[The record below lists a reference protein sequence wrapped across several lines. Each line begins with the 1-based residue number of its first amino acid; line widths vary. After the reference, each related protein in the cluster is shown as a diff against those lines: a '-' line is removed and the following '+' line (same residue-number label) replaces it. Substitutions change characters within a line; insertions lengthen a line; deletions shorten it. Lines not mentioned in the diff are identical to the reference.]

1 MGNKSIQKFF
11 ADQNS
16 VIDLSSLGN
25 AKGAK
30 VSLSGPDMN
39 ITTPRGSVIIVN
51 GALYS
56 SIKGNNLAVKF
67 KDKTIT
73 GAKILGSVDLKDIQ
87 LERIDSSLVDSAQ
100 VEKKGNG
107 KRRNKKEEEELK
119 KQLDDAENAKK
130 EADKAKEEAEKAKE
144 AAEKALNEAF
154 EVQNSSKQI
163 EEMLQNFLADNVAK
177 DNLAQQSDASQQ
189 NTQAKATQASK
200 QNDAEKVLPQP
211 INKNTSTGKS
221 NSSKNEENKL
231 DAESVKEPLKVTLA
245 LAAESNSGSKDDSI
259 TNFTKPQFVGS
270 TAPNATVIIK
280 INGIAVGQAVA
291 DSLGNFT
298 FTAPETL
305 TDGTYNLEAEAK
317 TADGSGSAKL
327 VITIDSVTDKPTFEL
342 SPESSVS
349 GHKGLT
355 PTLTPS
361 IVGTAEENA
370 KVDIYVDNKLVA
382 SVDVDKDGNWSYEF
396 KDNELSEGENSIK
409 VVAVDKAG
417 NKNETTDSIITDTI
431 APEKPTIELDD
442 SSDSGIKNDN
452 ITNSTLPTFIGVAE
466 PGSTV
471 SIYLG
476 LKHLGE
482 VIVAKDGTWSYTL
495 TTPLKDGEYNIT
507 ATATDIAGHTSA
519 TANLP
524 FTIDT
529 RISYFS
535 AEIETTNDSGIV
547 GDNVTNNTRPTFTG
561 KTEPN
566 AIISVINSETGEEVI
581 FKANDKGEWT
591 FNFTS
596 DSVEGINNLT
606 FTVEDVAGNKKDF
619 SFSYVIDTI
628 APVPPTVSL
637 EDYVVLPNGII
648 LSGNDLPA
656 LVGTAEPKST
666 ILLMRDGKLYDSIE
680 VDSNGTWN
688 YQFSNKF
695 LQGAYD
701 IEIISQDAAGNKSST
716 VKYSFTIQTEVVPP
730 KAELD
735 ASDDSGAKGDWITNK
750 HNALTLLGTAD
761 RFATVNILIDGK
773 TIGVTTADADGNW
786 NFDISRNLSDNVYKI
801 TVESIDPLGR
811 TSSVD
816 YQLTIDSFTP
826 IPTVM
831 LHDSAD
837 SGVKGD
843 MITKI
848 NTPLFTGMAE
858 ANAKVSIYVDGVLS
872 GEAIAGDDGVW
883 NFQFTTALSDGSHDV
898 TVKVED
904 IAGNTASSSAY
915 NFQIVTQTQKP
926 TIELV
931 NDTGVDNTD
940 HIINEKNPALTG
952 TAAPYSTVKLY
963 IDGALIAE
971 VRTNKDGR
979 WEYTLKADQGLVDG
993 DHRITASVEDI
1004 AGNIAHSDPFLISV
1018 DTAISIPIVSLSP
1031 DSDSGISDD
1040 NLTNIVKPTLHLKD
1054 IDPDIISVQVWDA
1067 MSDTQ
1072 IGVATQQPDGS
1083 WAYTFTSDLTE
1094 GLHQVYVKVED
1105 IAGNKANSAIF
1116 DFTIDTTV
1124 STPVISLLSKDD
1136 TGVTGDNLTNINK
1149 PGFAI
1154 SGVDADAH
1162 RVVVQ
1167 VMHNGVSEEIELSHL
1182 NGSWLF
1188 IPGNTWADGSYT
1200 LTVKVEDKAGNTN
1213 YSAPLT
1219 VVIDTQIAI
1228 DGVEL
1233 VNDSG
1238 VKGDNMTNDDRPHFR
1253 VTVPTD
1259 VNEVR
1264 LSIDG
1269 GNSWVQA
1276 TPGVAG
1282 SWEYIWPT
1290 DLADGQYTL
1299 TVEATD
1305 KAGNTVTKTIDFAV
1319 DTTLSVPVIVLD
1331 SADDTGIQGDNMT
1344 NSTQPTFALQHIDD
1358 DAVRVTVSV
1367 EHGGVTT
1374 TFDATKGTGGWTFTP
1389 PTSWADG
1396 DYTLSVSVED
1406 KAGNTSHSASLTVT
1420 VDTQIAIN
1428 NIELVNDSGIPD
1440 DNLTNNVRPH
1450 FQVTVPTDVNVVRLS
1465 IDGGKTWFNATQSA
1479 TPGVWDYIWPDD
1491 VADGGYTLTVEATDE
1506 AGNKATQ
1513 TLDFTIDTTLSV
1525 PTLSLDSAD
1534 DSGIAG
1540 DNITNVKTPGF
1551 TLNNIDTDVSRV
1563 IVEVM
1568 HNGIKQEVPL
1578 VQTGGQWRF
1587 APTSDWADGD
1597 YILTVKVEDRAGNVK
1612 QSAPL
1617 TVTVDTHIAIDRIEL
1632 VNDSGIPGDNLTNEA
1647 RPHFQV
1653 TVPADV
1659 NGVRLSI
1666 DGGKTWF
1673 DATQSATSG
1682 VWDYT
1687 WLTNVA
1693 NGPHTL
1699 MVEASDKAGNKT
1711 TQKLDFTID
1720 TILSEPTI
1728 TLDSADDSAAGD
1740 NITNVK
1746 MPGFTLG
1753 NIDADVTKVVVTVAH
1768 DGKNQQIEL
1777 IKNGGVWR
1785 FTPGAAWTDG
1795 DYTLTVKVEDK
1806 AGNTNYSAPLTVT
1819 IDTQT
1824 SIDRIELL
1832 NDTGIVGDNLTNEA
1846 RPQFHI
1852 TVPTDVN
1859 SVQLSLDGG
1868 INWVNATLTSDGVWE
1883 YIWPTD
1889 LVENTYTLT
1898 VKATDVA
1905 GNTATETLNFI
1916 IDTTLSTPTITLDSA
1931 DDSGTANDNKTNVKT
1946 PGFIIGGIDS
1956 DVTQVVVQ
1964 VMRDGH
1970 SEEVELTQTNGQW
1983 RFVPGSAWTDGD
1995 YTLTVTVKDE
2005 AGNIRHSAP
2014 LTVTIDTQITIDHIE
2029 LVNDS
2034 GIPDDNLTNNV
2045 RPHFQVTVPTDVNVV
2060 RLSIDGGKTWFN
2072 ATQSATPGVWDYTWL
2087 ADVGEGKHT
2096 LTVEATDKAGNKT
2109 TQQLDFIIDTL
2120 LSEPTIVLD
2129 NTDDSGTKGDH
2140 LTNVN
2145 KPTFL
2150 LGNIDADARY
2160 VTVEVQHGGTKEVLT
2175 ATKDATGNWS
2185 VTPTGTWADGDYTLT
2200 VRVEDEAGNEKH
2212 SASLTVTVD
2221 TQITIDVIELVND
2234 NGIPGD
2240 NMTNDAHPQFRV
2252 TVPGDV
2258 NEVSLSIDGG
2268 VTWVKATQS
2277 ATPGVW
2283 NYTWPGTVPDGD
2295 YTLNV
2300 KATDNAGNTV
2310 TETLHF
2316 TIDTTLSTPV
2326 IVLDSADDSG
2336 VHGDNMTNHTQ
2347 PTFALQHID
2356 DDAVRVTVSVE
2367 HGGVTTTFDATKDAG
2382 GWTFTPTGAWADGDY
2397 TLSVSVEDKA
2407 GNTSH
2412 SASLTVTVDTQIA
2425 INNIELVNDS
2435 GIPDDNLTNNV
2446 RPHFQVTVPTDV
2458 NVVRLSIDGGKTWF
2472 NATQSAT
2479 PGVWDYIW
2487 PDDVADGGYTLTV
2500 EATDEAGN
2508 KATQTLDFTID
2519 TTLSVP
2525 TLSLDSADDSGIA
2538 GDNITN
2544 VKTPGFTLNNIDT
2557 DVSRVIVEVMHNGIK
2572 QEVPLVQTGGQ
2583 WRFAPTSDWA
2593 DGDYILTVK
2602 VEDRAGN
2609 VKQSAPLTVTVDTHI
2624 AIDRIELVND
2634 SGIPGDNLTNEARP
2648 HFQVTVPADVNGVRL
2663 SIDGGKTWFDA
2674 TQSATSGVWDY
2685 TWLTNV
2691 ANGPHTLMVEAS
2703 DKAGNKTTQKLDFT
2717 IDTILSEP
2725 TITLDSA
2732 DDSAAGD
2739 NITNV
2744 KMPGFTL
2751 GNIDADVTKVVVT
2764 VAHDGKNQQIE
2775 LIKNGGVWRFT
2786 PGAAWTDGDYT
2797 LTVKVEDK
2805 AGNTNY
2811 SAPLTVTIDTQTS
2824 IDRIELLNDTG
2835 IVGDNLTN
2843 EARPQFHI
2851 TVPTDVNSVQLSLDG
2866 GINWVNATLTSDGV
2880 WEYIW
2885 PTDLVENTYTLTVK
2899 ATDVAGNTATETLNF
2914 IIDTTLSTP
2923 TITLDSADDSGT
2935 ANDNKTNVKTP
2946 GFIIGGIDSD
2956 VTQVVVQVMRDGHS
2970 EEVELTQTNGQWRFV
2985 PGSAWTDGDYTLT
2998 VTVKDEAGNIRHS
3011 APLTVTIDT
3020 QITIDH
3026 IELVNDSGIPDDN
3039 LTNNVRPH
3047 FQVTVPTDVN
3057 VVRLSIDGG
3066 KTWFNATQSATPG
3079 VWDYTWLA
3087 DVGEGKHTLT
3097 VEATDK
3103 AGNKTTQQL
3112 DFIIDTLLSEP
3123 TIVLDNTDDSGTKG
3137 DNLTNVNKPTFL
3149 LGNIDADA
3157 RYVTVEVQHGGTKEV
3172 LTATKGATGI
3182 WSVTP
3187 TGTWADGDYT
3197 LTVRVEDDAGN
3208 VKYSAPLT
3216 VTVDTQITIDVIEL
3230 VNDNGIP
3237 GDNLTNDVRPHFRVT
3252 VPGDV
3257 NEVRLSIDGG
3267 NTWVRATQGT
3277 AGIWDYTWPKDVTD
3291 GLHTLTVEATDK
3303 AGNKTTQTLDFTID
3317 TRLSTPTIAMDSRDD
3332 TGAIGDHITSVK
3344 RPGFTIGNIDADAHS
3359 VILRITQGGNSQ
3371 EVTLTQVGGQ
3381 WRFTPDADWADGSY
3395 TLTVEVT
3402 DNAGNVRQS
3411 TPLVVTVDTQTSITD
3426 ITLVNDH
3433 GVPDDN
3439 LTNSTRPQFEI
3450 TVPADVNSV
3459 QLSIDGGA
3467 NWVSATQGIEG
3478 VWGYTWPTDMGDGKH
3493 TLTVMVTD
3501 RAGNTATQTLEFFI
3515 DTRLSTPTIA
3525 LDSTDDTGTPG
3536 DDMTNRTR
3544 PTFILQNI
3552 DSDVINVTVSVTHNG
3567 TTTSFTATQGAG
3579 GWSFTPPAPWGD
3591 GDYTLTVTVEDRA
3604 GNTRPSTPL
3613 TVTVDT
3619 QIAIDRIE
3627 LVNDSGVPGDN
3638 VTKHVR
3644 PQFQISVP
3652 DDVEKV
3658 LLSIDGGTTWVTA
3671 IKSST
3676 AGIWDYTWPTDMPEG
3691 QHTLTVEVTDGAGN
3705 KMTETLNFTI
3715 DITLLTPTIELAP
3728 DQDTGQNKNDN
3739 LTSVTQ
3745 PVFVLGSIDKD
3756 VRHVE
3761 LSIEHNGTFK
3771 TVVLTESADGWR
3783 YRPDSA
3789 LADGSYTFTVTVT
3802 DVAGNQQ
3809 TSAPLKVTIDG
3820 TLTTPVIEL
3829 AAGEDSGTVGDRLT
3843 NHDRPVF
3850 DIHQVDSD
3858 VTRVMVKVTYNG
3870 KTHEEAAVFTNG
3882 QWRFTPS
3889 ASWADGSY
3897 QLAVV
3902 VEDLAG
3908 NVKESA
3914 PFEVR
3919 IDTTTTINNIVL
3931 LNDTGV
3937 QNDQLTNVAKPSFRI
3952 DVPGDVVQV
3961 RVTLDGG
3968 ANWNV
3973 IRKNADGQWI
3983 FDSPNTLV
3991 DGTYT
3996 LRVEATDEAGN
4007 IANKDLVF
4015 NIDTNI
4021 QVPTIA
4027 LDAGQDTGANTA
4039 DNITNI
4045 SRPTFTI
4052 GNVDPDVI
4060 KVVVTIDGHDYNATK
4075 VGAGWQFTPGNAI
4088 PDGSYNITVTVEDK
4102 AGNTA
4107 TSKPLPVVIDTTAEI
4122 ESVTL
4127 VTDSGDSDVD
4137 NITKVDK
4144 PQFSIVTADDIT
4156 HVRVKIDNA
4165 ANWIELTKGGDGRW
4179 IFNVGSALP
4188 DGQHTLLVDVT
4199 DIAGNVA
4206 QETLQFTIDTTLR
4219 EPTIVLDPTHDTGD
4233 DTNDNL
4239 TRINKPVFIIGNV
4252 DNDVSHIVV
4261 HIDGRDYTIENTGGN
4276 LTFTPDQPLSDGQ
4289 HTISVTVTDIA
4300 GNTKTS
4306 AELRIEIDTQVQID
4320 SVTLTTDS
4328 GVNDHDNVTNA
4339 TRPSFEIATP
4349 DDVTSVLVSFD
4360 GVNWTPISKNA
4371 AGQWEF
4377 TAGSA
4382 LPDGHYTLHVQ
4393 ATDRA
4398 GNTANSTLGF
4408 TVDTQIDGLSVVML
4422 DDAGK
4427 DSTDGIT
4434 NITSPR
4440 FEISAREPLQ
4450 SVTVIL
4456 NGKSSTLTQGAG
4468 NKWLFTPDTPLV
4480 DGTYKIEIVAEDIA
4494 GNKISKEVSFTIDT
4508 IVSDPSID
4516 LLDADDT
4523 GESAVDNITSVTT
4536 PRFVIGNVPADIDTV
4551 VIRINGVSYS
4561 VTANGNNLWEFQVP
4575 VALNDGVYEAV
4586 VVFRDIAGNTSET
4599 KLPFTIDTTTSVSV
4613 RMEPASDTGNSNSD
4627 NLTNKQNP
4635 KFEGTAEPNAK
4646 LVITIVDDKS
4656 GREVLKQTI
4665 TVGADGNWSVTP
4677 NILPDG
4683 MYTINVVAT
4692 DVAGNTA
4699 QTQERFTIDTVTID
4713 PTIRLS
4719 DPSIDDQH
4727 EATSLRPEFKGFA
4740 EAFSTIMIQWDG
4752 KVVGS
4757 ANANANGEWSWTPPS
4772 VLAPGSYVVS
4782 IVAKDKAG
4790 NESSQ
4795 VDFPV
4800 VIPVIDVTPPT
4811 IKLSEESDSGALGD
4825 FTTNNKTPTLI
4836 GSTLP
4841 NTIVSIYVD
4850 GVKVGEATADTAGRY
4865 TFQLSE
4871 MKDGHYVVQV
4881 GIVNP
4886 RDNSELRSTAVDVT
4900 IDTEVAEL
4908 VWNISGMHEGGYIN
4922 TVTPEI
4928 GGTSEPNSKITIFVN
4943 GVEKAIAYT
4952 TGAGHWG
4959 VVLPALGNDGN
4970 YELTFKVEDVAGN
4983 IREFGPQN
4991 VILDTVISPLTVVL
5005 READDSGKVGDWITN
5020 KSHVTIDGTA
5030 EAGSTLTI
5038 RNPQGVVIATLVVG
5052 NDGRWSAELDLRE
5065 GSNAF
5070 VVVSEDKAGNSQ
5082 QKEIL
5087 IEHDTQIEI
5096 SDISLSRDTNSGDK
5110 YDLITNNKSPV
5121 LVAMTD
5127 PGATVQVYINGVL
5140 QGTVEASSSG
5150 NISYTM
5156 PANSADGEYQ
5166 VQFVATDTA
5175 GNRVESAITTVT
5187 IDSQIAVFDIDEDSL
5202 PALSNNRALSVSGV
5216 GEAGS
5221 QVSIF
5226 VDGKLVNVVMVEADG
5241 TWRAPILLQD
5251 DGTFNIHFSITDV
5264 AGNTEV
5270 SKDYSVD
5277 VDSSTDFP
5285 TLNLEDAS
5293 NSGSLDDLITNHNKP
5308 VLVGTAEAG
5317 ATIHI
5322 YVDEKIVANVLVLED
5337 GTWSYQFDNAL
5348 KDGEYSI
5355 RVVAED
5361 PAGNTAES
5369 PRLLVTI
5376 DTSTFIDNPAMVAGS
5391 DNGIFS
5397 NDSITSQTR
5406 PTFSI
5411 FGEMNQSVQIFIDG
5425 VLVDTITVTDRN
5437 QVYRPESPLGDGSH
5451 SIYYVITDKAG
5462 NTATSKTLNFTI
5474 DTFNTTPVAIDSIG
5488 GQTLAEMTGSDGK
5501 IYITDTTRNLLFS
5514 GSAEPNSKIEIIIN
5528 GLNVGEVW
5536 VNEKGHWQ
5544 MPVNPLYFTEGQL
5557 DITVKSTDRA
5567 GNVNQEK
5574 YSIWVDTHIKV
5585 FTSELDD
5592 NKSSSKT
5599 EWWSN
5604 SDLITM
5610 RGTGEIGATVSLIV
5624 AGVTLATAV
5633 VAATGRW
5640 ELSTDKLPEGT
5651 YDISLV
5657 IEDSAGNRWEDVREI
5672 FIDRTPPNAPVVTYS
5687 DIVNDLIIMQGT
5699 AEAKSQL
5706 IITDSE
5712 GNTYTLTVPDNGKWS
5727 MAIPYPSEGK
5737 FTITSVDAI
5746 GNRSDDVPLDIMKE
5760 VPVISLSPDSDSGT
5774 VGDNITRD
5782 KQPTFIIGNLES
5794 DVVVVQVDINGT
5806 VYNAEK
5812 NADGVWFF
5820 TPGTPLADGSY
5831 TISVIASDAAGNQKN
5846 SLPITV
5852 TIDSTL
5858 TVPEI
5863 ALAAGEDNGASDSD
5877 NVTNHTQPKFTL
5889 QHIDADVTGVT
5900 VNVTHNGVT
5909 DIYQATQGAD
5919 GWTFTP
5925 PAAWNDGNYT
5935 LSVTVVDRAG
5945 NSQQSASLAVTVD
5958 STVTVTADSQ
5968 HDDASDDATATA
5980 VTPPE
5985 SETVNAES
5993 ATHLRTEPSAAEESV
6008 VKVTAYSITLLNADS
6023 GDEIDRSI
6031 SQTPSFEISVPENIV
6046 NVSIMFEG
6054 EEFTLPITNQKAIF
6068 EVPLSLEDGEYTMD
6082 VKFIDKDND
6091 FLIKEKT
6098 FSVDHSSADI
6108 VNAMN
6113 VRGKTEDD
6121 INDSPSTSSVGHNNN
6136 GAIDVFAVNEVTLP
6150 VDNQEEHA

>member
-39 ITTPRGSVIIVN
+39 ITTPHGSVIIVN

-431 APEKPTIELDD
+431 PPEKPTIELDD

-452 ITNSTLPTFIGVAE
+452 VTNSTLPTFIGVAE

-535 AEIETTNDSGIV
+535 AEIETTDDSGIV

-596 DSVEGINNLT
+596 DSVEGVNNLT

-619 SFSYVIDTI
+619 SFSYVIDTV

-637 EDYVVLPNGII
+637 EDFVVLPNGII

-1031 DSDSGISDD
+1031 DSDSGIADD

-1067 MSDTQ
+1067 ASDTQ

-1105 IAGNKANSAIF
+1105 IAGNKANSAVF

-1428 NIELVNDSGIPD
+1428 NIELVNDSGIPN

-1479 TPGVWDYIWPDD
+1479 TPGAWDYIWPDD

-1632 VNDSGIPGDNLTNEA
+1632 VNDSGIPDDNLTNEA

-1699 MVEASDKAGNKT
+1699 MVEATDKAGNKT

-2096 LTVEATDKAGNKT
+2096 LTVEATDKAGNQT
-2109 TQQLDFIIDTL
+2109 TQKLDFIIDTM

-2129 NTDDSGTKGDH
+2129 STDDSGTKGDN

-2316 TIDTTLSTPV
+2316 TIDTTLSVPV
-2326 IVLDSADDSG
+2326 IVLNSADDTG
-2336 VHGDNMTNHTQ
+2336 VQGDNMTNSTQ

-2367 HGGVTTTFDATKDAG
+2367 HGGVTTTFDATKGVG
-2382 GWTFTPTGAWADGDY
+2382 GWSFTPTGAWADGDY

-2446 RPHFQVTVPTDV
+2446 RPHFQVKVPTDV
-2458 NVVRLSIDGGKTWF
+2458 N
-2472 NATQSAT
+2472 
-2479 PGVWDYIW
+2479 
-2487 PDDVADGGYTLTV
+2487 
-2500 EATDEAGN
+2500 E
-2508 KATQTLDFTID
+2508 
-2519 TTLSVP
+2519 
-2525 TLSLDSADDSGIA
+2525 
-2538 GDNITN
+2538 
-2544 VKTPGFTLNNIDT
+2544 
-2557 DVSRVIVEVMHNGIK
+2557 
-2572 QEVPLVQTGGQ
+2572 
-2583 WRFAPTSDWA
+2583 
-2593 DGDYILTVK
+2593 
-2602 VEDRAGN
+2602 
-2609 VKQSAPLTVTVDTHI
+2609 
-2624 AIDRIELVND
+2624 
-2634 SGIPGDNLTNEARP
+2634 
-2648 HFQVTVPADVNGVRL
+2648 
-2663 SIDGGKTWFDA
+2663 
-2674 TQSATSGVWDY
+2674 
-2685 TWLTNV
+2685 
-2691 ANGPHTLMVEAS
+2691 
-2703 DKAGNKTTQKLDFT
+2703 
-2717 IDTILSEP
+2717 
-2725 TITLDSA
+2725 
-2732 DDSAAGD
+2732 
-2739 NITNV
+2739 
-2744 KMPGFTL
+2744 
-2751 GNIDADVTKVVVT
+2751 
-2764 VAHDGKNQQIE
+2764 
-2775 LIKNGGVWRFT
+2775 
-2786 PGAAWTDGDYT
+2786 
-2797 LTVKVEDK
+2797 
-2805 AGNTNY
+2805 
-2811 SAPLTVTIDTQTS
+2811 
-2824 IDRIELLNDTG
+2824 
-2835 IVGDNLTN
+2835 
-2843 EARPQFHI
+2843 
-2851 TVPTDVNSVQLSLDG
+2851 
-2866 GINWVNATLTSDGV
+2866 
-2880 WEYIW
+2880 
-2885 PTDLVENTYTLTVK
+2885 
-2899 ATDVAGNTATETLNF
+2899 
-2914 IIDTTLSTP
+2914 
-2923 TITLDSADDSGT
+2923 
-2935 ANDNKTNVKTP
+2935 
-2946 GFIIGGIDSD
+2946 
-2956 VTQVVVQVMRDGHS
+2956 
-2970 EEVELTQTNGQWRFV
+2970 
-2985 PGSAWTDGDYTLT
+2985 
-2998 VTVKDEAGNIRHS
+2998 
-3011 APLTVTIDT
+3011 
-3020 QITIDH
+3020 
-3026 IELVNDSGIPDDN
+3026 
-3039 LTNNVRPH
+3039 
-3047 FQVTVPTDVN
+3047 
-3057 VVRLSIDGG
+3057 VRLSIDGG

-3103 AGNKTTQQL
+3103 AGNQTTQKL
-3112 DFIIDTLLSEP
+3112 DFIIDTMLSEP
-3123 TIVLDNTDDSGTKG
+3123 TIVLDSTDDSGTKG
-3137 DNLTNVNKPTFL
+3137 DNLTNANKPTFI

-3157 RYVTVEVQHGGTKEV
+3157 RYVTVEVQYGGTKEV

-3344 RPGFTIGNIDADAHS
+3344 RPGFTIGNIDSDAQS

-3411 TPLVVTVDTQTSITD
+3411 TPLIVTVDTQTSITD

-3467 NWVSATQGIEG
+3467 NWVSAAQGIEG

-3619 QIAIDRIE
+3619 QIAIDHIE

-3715 DITLLTPTIELAP
+3715 DITLMTPTIELAP

-3996 LRVEATDEAGN
+3996 LRVEVTDEAGN

-4523 GESAVDNITSVTT
+4523 GESAVDNITSVTK

-4551 VIRINGVSYS
+4551 VIRINGVSYP

-4825 FTTNNKTPTLI
+4825 FTTNNKTPTLV
-4836 GSTLP
+4836 GNTLP
-4841 NTIVSIYVD
+4841 NAIVSIYVD

-4970 YELTFKVEDVAGN
+4970 YVLTFKVEDVAGN

-5293 NSGSLDDLITNHNKP
+5293 NSGSLDDLITSHNKP

-5376 DTSTFIDNPAMVAGS
+5376 DTSTFIDNPVMMAGS

-5411 FGEMNQSVQIFIDG
+5411 YGEMNQSVQIFIDG

-5474 DTFNTTPVAIDSIG
+5474 DTLNTTPVAIDSIG

-5536 VNEKGHWQ
+5536 VNDKGHWQ

-5574 YSIWVDTHIKV
+5574 YSIWVDTHIQV

-5599 EWWSN
+5599 DWWSN
-5604 SDLITM
+5604 SSTITM
-5610 RGTGEIGATVSLIV
+5610 RGMGEIGATVSLIV

-5633 VAATGRW
+5633 VAANGQW
-5640 ELSTDKLPEGT
+5640 ELSTDQLPEGK
-5651 YDISLV
+5651 YDITLS
-5657 IEDSAGNRWEDVREI
+5657 IEDNAGNRKEEVHEI

-5706 IITDSE
+5706 IITDSN

-5820 TPGTPLADGSY
+5820 TPGTPLTDGSY

-5925 PAAWNDGNYT
+5925 PAAWNDGTYT

-5993 ATHLRTEPSAAEESV
+5993 ATHLRTVPSAAEESV
-6008 VKVTAYSITLLNADS
+6008 VKETAYSITLLNADS

-6046 NVSIMFEG
+6046 NVSVMFEG

-6082 VKFIDKDND
+6082 VKFIDKDDD

-6113 VRGKTEDD
+6113 ARGKTEDD

>member
-16 VIDLSSLGN
+16 VINLSSLGN

-154 EVQNSSKQI
+154 EVQNSSKQM
-163 EEMLQNFLADNVAK
+163 EEMLQEFLADNVAK

-431 APEKPTIELDD
+431 PPEKPTIELDD

-535 AEIETTNDSGIV
+535 AEIETTDDSGIV

-566 AIISVINSETGEEVI
+566 AIISVINSETGEEVV
-581 FKANDKGEWT
+581 FKANDQGEWT

-963 IDGALIAE
+963 VDGALIAE

-1031 DSDSGISDD
+1031 DSDSGIADD

-1067 MSDTQ
+1067 ASDTQ

-1105 IAGNKANSAIF
+1105 IAGNKANSAVF

-1188 IPGNTWADGSYT
+1188 TPGNTWADGSYT

-1374 TFDATKGTGGWTFTP
+1374 TFDATKGTGGWSFTP
-1389 PTSWADG
+1389 TGAWADG

-1428 NIELVNDSGIPD
+1428 NIELVNDSGIPN
-1440 DNLTNNVRPH
+1440 DNLTNNVRPQ

-1465 IDGGKTWFNATQSA
+1465 IDGGKTWFNATQGA
-1479 TPGVWDYIWPDD
+1479 TPGAWDYIWPDD
-1491 VADGGYTLTVEATDE
+1491 VADGGYTLTVEATDK
-1506 AGNKATQ
+1506 AGNQTTQ
-1513 TLDFTIDTTLSV
+1513 ELDFTIDTTLSV

-1587 APTSDWADGD
+1587 APTSDWGDGD

-1711 TQKLDFTID
+1711 TQKLDFIID
-1720 TILSEPTI
+1720 TMLSEPTI

-1905 GNTATETLNFI
+1905 GNTATETLNFT

-1946 PGFIIGGIDS
+1946 PGFVIGGIDS

-2014 LTVTIDTQITIDHIE
+2014 LKVTVDTQIGIDNIE

-2034 GIPDDNLTNNV
+2034 GIPNDNLTNNV
-2045 RPHFQVTVPTDVNVV
+2045 RPQFQVTVPTDVNVV

-2087 ADVGEGKHT
+2087 TDVANGSHT
-2096 LTVEATDKAGNKT
+2096 LTVEATDAAGNKA
-2109 TQQLDFIIDTL
+2109 TQNLEFNIDTL
-2120 LSEPTIVLD
+2120 LSEPTIALD
-2129 NTDDSGTKGDH
+2129 STDDSGTKGDN

-2145 KPTFL
+2145 KPTFI

-2175 ATKDATGNWS
+2175 ATKGATGIWS
-2185 VTPTGTWADGDYTLT
+2185 VTPTGMWADGSHTLT
-2200 VRVEDEAGNEKH
+2200 VRVEDEAGNVKY
-2212 SASLTVTVD
+2212 SVPLTITVD
-2221 TQITIDVIELVND
+2221 TQITIDDIELVND
-2234 NGIPGD
+2234 SGTKGD
-2240 NMTNDAHPQFRV
+2240 NLTNDANPHFRI

-2268 VTWVKATQS
+2268 VTWVKAMQS
-2277 ATPGVW
+2277 STSGVW
-2283 NYTWPGTVPDGD
+2283 NYTWPKTLADDD
-2295 YTLNV
+2295 YTLTV

-2310 TETLHF
+2310 TRTLDF

-2326 IVLDSADDSG
+2326 IVLDSADDTG
-2336 VHGDNMTNHTQ
+2336 IQGDNMTNRTQ
-2347 PTFALQHID
+2347 PTFNLQHID

-2367 HGGVTTTFDATKDAG
+2367 HGGVTTTFDVTKDAG
-2382 GWTFTPTGAWADGDY
+2382 GWSFTPPTSWGAGDY

-2446 RPHFQVTVPTDV
+2446 RPQFQVKVPTDV
-2458 NVVRLSIDGGKTWF
+2458 N
-2472 NATQSAT
+2472 
-2479 PGVWDYIW
+2479 
-2487 PDDVADGGYTLTV
+2487 
-2500 EATDEAGN
+2500 E
-2508 KATQTLDFTID
+2508 
-2519 TTLSVP
+2519 
-2525 TLSLDSADDSGIA
+2525 
-2538 GDNITN
+2538 
-2544 VKTPGFTLNNIDT
+2544 
-2557 DVSRVIVEVMHNGIK
+2557 
-2572 QEVPLVQTGGQ
+2572 
-2583 WRFAPTSDWA
+2583 
-2593 DGDYILTVK
+2593 
-2602 VEDRAGN
+2602 
-2609 VKQSAPLTVTVDTHI
+2609 
-2624 AIDRIELVND
+2624 
-2634 SGIPGDNLTNEARP
+2634 
-2648 HFQVTVPADVNGVRL
+2648 
-2663 SIDGGKTWFDA
+2663 
-2674 TQSATSGVWDY
+2674 
-2685 TWLTNV
+2685 
-2691 ANGPHTLMVEAS
+2691 
-2703 DKAGNKTTQKLDFT
+2703 
-2717 IDTILSEP
+2717 
-2725 TITLDSA
+2725 
-2732 DDSAAGD
+2732 
-2739 NITNV
+2739 
-2744 KMPGFTL
+2744 
-2751 GNIDADVTKVVVT
+2751 
-2764 VAHDGKNQQIE
+2764 
-2775 LIKNGGVWRFT
+2775 
-2786 PGAAWTDGDYT
+2786 
-2797 LTVKVEDK
+2797 
-2805 AGNTNY
+2805 
-2811 SAPLTVTIDTQTS
+2811 
-2824 IDRIELLNDTG
+2824 
-2835 IVGDNLTN
+2835 
-2843 EARPQFHI
+2843 
-2851 TVPTDVNSVQLSLDG
+2851 
-2866 GINWVNATLTSDGV
+2866 
-2880 WEYIW
+2880 
-2885 PTDLVENTYTLTVK
+2885 
-2899 ATDVAGNTATETLNF
+2899 
-2914 IIDTTLSTP
+2914 
-2923 TITLDSADDSGT
+2923 
-2935 ANDNKTNVKTP
+2935 
-2946 GFIIGGIDSD
+2946 
-2956 VTQVVVQVMRDGHS
+2956 
-2970 EEVELTQTNGQWRFV
+2970 
-2985 PGSAWTDGDYTLT
+2985 
-2998 VTVKDEAGNIRHS
+2998 
-3011 APLTVTIDT
+3011 
-3020 QITIDH
+3020 
-3026 IELVNDSGIPDDN
+3026 
-3039 LTNNVRPH
+3039 
-3047 FQVTVPTDVN
+3047 
-3057 VVRLSIDGG
+3057 VRLSIDGG

-3103 AGNKTTQQL
+3103 AGNQTTQKL

-3123 TIVLDNTDDSGTKG
+3123 TIALDSTDDSGTKG
-3137 DNLTNVNKPTFL
+3137 DNLTSVNKPTFI

-3187 TGTWADGDYT
+3187 TGMWADGSHT

-3216 VTVDTQITIDVIEL
+3216 VTVDTHIAIDDIEL

-3303 AGNKTTQTLDFTID
+3303 AGNQTTQTLDFTID

-3395 TLTVEVT
+3395 TLTVEVQ

-3411 TPLVVTVDTQTSITD
+3411 TPLIVTVDTQTSITD

-3467 NWVSATQGIEG
+3467 NWVSAAQGIEG

-3820 TLTTPVIEL
+3820 SLTTPVIEL

-3843 NHDRPVF
+3843 KHDRPVF
-3850 DIHQVDSD
+3850 DIRQVDSD

-3914 PFEVR
+3914 PLEVR

-3952 DVPGDVVQV
+3952 DVPGDVIQV

-3983 FDSPNTLV
+3983 FDTPNTLV

-3996 LRVEATDEAGN
+3996 LRVEATDQAGN

-4306 AELRIEIDTQVQID
+4306 AELKIEIDTQVQID

-4360 GVNWTPISKNA
+4360 GVNWTPVSKNA
-4371 AGQWEF
+4371 AGQWQF

-4382 LPDGHYTLHVQ
+4382 LSDGHYTLHVQ

-4508 IVSDPSID
+4508 VVSDPRID

-4523 GESAVDNITSVTT
+4523 GESAVDNITSVTK

-4551 VIRINGVSYS
+4551 VIRINGVSYP

-4613 RMEPASDTGNSNSD
+4613 RMEPASDTGSSNSD

-4656 GREVLKQTI
+4656 GREVLKHTI

-4719 DPSIDDQH
+4719 DPSIDDQY
-4727 EATSLRPEFKGFA
+4727 EATSLRPEFKGLA

-4825 FTTNNKTPTLI
+4825 FTTNNKTPTLV
-4836 GSTLP
+4836 GNTLP
-4841 NTIVSIYVD
+4841 NAIVSIYVD

-4952 TGAGHWG
+4952 TGTGHWG

-5082 QKEIL
+5082 QKDIL

-5251 DGTFNIHFSITDV
+5251 DGKFNIHFSITDV

-5293 NSGSLDDLITNHNKP
+5293 NSGSLDDLITSHNKP

-5376 DTSTFIDNPAMVAGS
+5376 DTSTFIDNPVMMAGS

-5406 PTFSI
+5406 PAFSI

-5536 VNEKGHWQ
+5536 VNDKGHWQ

-5574 YSIWVDTHIKV
+5574 YSIWVDTHIQV

-5599 EWWSN
+5599 DWWSN
-5604 SDLITM
+5604 SSTITM
-5610 RGTGEIGATVSLIV
+5610 RGMGEIGATVSLIV

-5633 VAATGRW
+5633 VAANGQW
-5640 ELSTDKLPEGT
+5640 ELSTDQLPEGK
-5651 YDISLV
+5651 YDITLS
-5657 IEDSAGNRWEDVREI
+5657 IEDNAGNRKEEVHEI

-5706 IITDSE
+5706 IITDSN

-5760 VPVISLSPDSDSGT
+5760 TPVISLSPDSDSGT

-5877 NVTNHTQPKFTL
+5877 NVTNHNHTQPKFTL

-5925 PAAWNDGNYT
+5925 PAAWNDGTYT

-5945 NSQQSASLAVTVD
+5945 NSLQSASLEVTVD

-5993 ATHLRTEPSAAEESV
+5993 ATHLRTVPSAAEESV
-6008 VKVTAYSITLLNADS
+6008 VKETAYSITLLNADS

-6046 NVSIMFEG
+6046 NVSVMFEG

-6082 VKFIDKDND
+6082 VKFIDKDDD

-6113 VRGKTEDD
+6113 ARGKTEDD

>member
-1 MGNKSIQKFF
+1 MGNKRIQKFF

-154 EVQNSSKQI
+154 EVQNSSKQM
-163 EEMLQNFLADNVAK
+163 EEMLQEFLADNVAK

-431 APEKPTIELDD
+431 PPEKPTIELDD

-637 EDYVVLPNGII
+637 EDFVVLPNGII

-1031 DSDSGISDD
+1031 DSDSGIADD

-1067 MSDTQ
+1067 ASDTQ

-1105 IAGNKANSAIF
+1105 IAGNKANSAVF

-1188 IPGNTWADGSYT
+1188 TPGNTWTDGSYT

-1213 YSAPLT
+1213 YSTPLT

-1319 DTTLSVPVIVLD
+1319 DTTLSVPVIVLN
-1331 SADDTGIQGDNMT
+1331 SADDTGVQGDNMT
-1344 NSTQPTFALQHIDD
+1344 NRTQPTFALQQIDD

-1389 PTSWADG
+1389 TASWTDG

-1420 VDTQIAIN
+1420 VDTQIAID
-1428 NIELVNDSGIPD
+1428 NIELVNDSGIPN
-1440 DNLTNNVRPH
+1440 DNLTNNVRPQ

-1465 IDGGKTWFNATQSA
+1465 IDGGKTWVTAAQKAT
-1479 TPGVWDYIWPDD
+1479 GVWEYIWPDD
-1491 VADGGYTLTVEATDE
+1491 VTDGSHTLTVEATDE

-2109 TQQLDFIIDTL
+2109 TQQLDFIVDTL

-2129 NTDDSGTKGDH
+2129 STDDSGTKGDN

-2160 VTVEVQHGGTKEVLT
+2160 VTVEVQHGGTGTKEVLT

-2200 VRVEDEAGNEKH
+2200 VRVEDDAGNVKH

-2221 TQITIDVIELVND
+2221 TQITIDDIELVND
-2234 NGIPGD
+2234 SGTKGD
-2240 NMTNDAHPQFRV
+2240 NLTNNANPHFRI

-2326 IVLDSADDSG
+2326 IVLDSADDTG
-2336 VHGDNMTNHTQ
+2336 IQGDNMTNRTQ
-2347 PTFALQHID
+2347 PTFNLQHID

-2382 GWTFTPTGAWADGDY
+2382 GWTFTPPTSWGAGDY

-2446 RPHFQVTVPTDV
+2446 RPHFQVKVPTDV
-2458 NVVRLSIDGGKTWF
+2458 N
-2472 NATQSAT
+2472 
-2479 PGVWDYIW
+2479 
-2487 PDDVADGGYTLTV
+2487 
-2500 EATDEAGN
+2500 E
-2508 KATQTLDFTID
+2508 
-2519 TTLSVP
+2519 
-2525 TLSLDSADDSGIA
+2525 
-2538 GDNITN
+2538 
-2544 VKTPGFTLNNIDT
+2544 
-2557 DVSRVIVEVMHNGIK
+2557 
-2572 QEVPLVQTGGQ
+2572 
-2583 WRFAPTSDWA
+2583 
-2593 DGDYILTVK
+2593 
-2602 VEDRAGN
+2602 
-2609 VKQSAPLTVTVDTHI
+2609 
-2624 AIDRIELVND
+2624 
-2634 SGIPGDNLTNEARP
+2634 
-2648 HFQVTVPADVNGVRL
+2648 
-2663 SIDGGKTWFDA
+2663 
-2674 TQSATSGVWDY
+2674 
-2685 TWLTNV
+2685 
-2691 ANGPHTLMVEAS
+2691 
-2703 DKAGNKTTQKLDFT
+2703 
-2717 IDTILSEP
+2717 
-2725 TITLDSA
+2725 
-2732 DDSAAGD
+2732 
-2739 NITNV
+2739 
-2744 KMPGFTL
+2744 
-2751 GNIDADVTKVVVT
+2751 
-2764 VAHDGKNQQIE
+2764 
-2775 LIKNGGVWRFT
+2775 
-2786 PGAAWTDGDYT
+2786 
-2797 LTVKVEDK
+2797 
-2805 AGNTNY
+2805 
-2811 SAPLTVTIDTQTS
+2811 
-2824 IDRIELLNDTG
+2824 
-2835 IVGDNLTN
+2835 
-2843 EARPQFHI
+2843 
-2851 TVPTDVNSVQLSLDG
+2851 
-2866 GINWVNATLTSDGV
+2866 
-2880 WEYIW
+2880 
-2885 PTDLVENTYTLTVK
+2885 
-2899 ATDVAGNTATETLNF
+2899 
-2914 IIDTTLSTP
+2914 
-2923 TITLDSADDSGT
+2923 
-2935 ANDNKTNVKTP
+2935 
-2946 GFIIGGIDSD
+2946 
-2956 VTQVVVQVMRDGHS
+2956 
-2970 EEVELTQTNGQWRFV
+2970 
-2985 PGSAWTDGDYTLT
+2985 
-2998 VTVKDEAGNIRHS
+2998 
-3011 APLTVTIDT
+3011 
-3020 QITIDH
+3020 
-3026 IELVNDSGIPDDN
+3026 
-3039 LTNNVRPH
+3039 
-3047 FQVTVPTDVN
+3047 
-3057 VVRLSIDGG
+3057 VRLSIDGG

-3103 AGNKTTQQL
+3103 AGNQTTQKL
-3112 DFIIDTLLSEP
+3112 DFIIDTMLSEP
-3123 TIVLDNTDDSGTKG
+3123 TIVLDSTDDSGTKG
-3137 DNLTNVNKPTFL
+3137 DNLTNANKPTFI

-3277 AGIWDYTWPKDVTD
+3277 AGTWDYTWPKDVTD

-3395 TLTVEVT
+3395 TLTVEVQ

-3411 TPLVVTVDTQTSITD
+3411 TPLIVTVDTQTSITD

-3467 NWVSATQGIEG
+3467 NWVSAAQGIEG

-3619 QIAIDRIE
+3619 QITIDRIE

-3820 TLTTPVIEL
+3820 SLTTPVIEL

-3843 NHDRPVF
+3843 KHDRPVF
-3850 DIHQVDSD
+3850 DIRQVDSD

-3914 PFEVR
+3914 PLEVR

-3952 DVPGDVVQV
+3952 DVPGDVIQV

-3983 FDSPNTLV
+3983 FDTPNTLV

-3996 LRVEATDEAGN
+3996 LRVEATDQAGN

-4306 AELRIEIDTQVQID
+4306 AELQIEIDTQVQID

-4523 GESAVDNITSVTT
+4523 GESAVDNITSVTK
-4536 PRFVIGNVPADIDTV
+4536 PRFIIGNVPADIDTV
-4551 VIRINGVSYS
+4551 VIRINGVSYP

-4656 GREVLKQTI
+4656 GREVLKHTI

-4825 FTTNNKTPTLI
+4825 FTTNNKTPTLV
-4836 GSTLP
+4836 GNTLP
-4841 NTIVSIYVD
+4841 NAIVSIYVD

-4970 YELTFKVEDVAGN
+4970 YVLTFKVEDVAGN

-5251 DGTFNIHFSITDV
+5251 DGKFNIHFSITDV

-5293 NSGSLDDLITNHNKP
+5293 NSGSLDDLITSHNKP

-5376 DTSTFIDNPAMVAGS
+5376 DTSTFIDNPVMIAGS

-5406 PTFSI
+5406 PAFSI

-5474 DTFNTTPVAIDSIG
+5474 DTLNTTPVAIDSIG

-5536 VNEKGHWQ
+5536 VNDKGHWQ

-5574 YSIWVDTHIKV
+5574 YSIWVDTHIQV

-5599 EWWSN
+5599 DWWSN
-5604 SDLITM
+5604 SSTITM
-5610 RGTGEIGATVSLIV
+5610 RGMGEIGATVSLIV

-5633 VAATGRW
+5633 VAANGQW
-5640 ELSTDKLPEGT
+5640 ELSTDQLPEGK
-5651 YDISLV
+5651 YDITLS
-5657 IEDSAGNRWEDVREI
+5657 IEDNAGNRKEEVHEI

-5706 IITDSE
+5706 IITDSN

-5760 VPVISLSPDSDSGT
+5760 TPVISLSPDSDSGT

-5782 KQPTFIIGNLES
+5782 NQPTFIIGNLES

-5877 NVTNHTQPKFTL
+5877 NVTNHNHTQPKFTL

-5909 DIYQATQGAD
+5909 DIYQATQDAD

-5925 PAAWNDGNYT
+5925 PAAWNDGTYT

-5945 NSQQSASLAVTVD
+5945 NSLQSASLEVTVD

-5968 HDDASDDATATA
+5968 HDDAIDDATPTA

-5993 ATHLRTEPSAAEESV
+5993 ATHLRTVPSAAEESV
-6008 VKVTAYSITLLNADS
+6008 VKETAYSITLLNADS

-6046 NVSIMFEG
+6046 NVSVMFEG

-6082 VKFIDKDND
+6082 VKFIDKDDD

-6113 VRGKTEDD
+6113 ARGKTEDD

>member
-39 ITTPRGSVIIVN
+39 ITTPHGSVIIVN

-535 AEIETTNDSGIV
+535 AEIETTDDSGIV

-596 DSVEGINNLT
+596 DSVEGVNNLT

-619 SFSYVIDTI
+619 SFSYVIDTV

-637 EDYVVLPNGII
+637 EDFVVLPNGII

-1031 DSDSGISDD
+1031 DSDSGIADD

-1105 IAGNKANSAIF
+1105 IAGNKANSAVF

-1188 IPGNTWADGSYT
+1188 TPGNTWADGSYT
-1200 LTVKVEDKAGNTN
+1200 LTVKVEDKAGNTS

-1374 TFDATKGTGGWTFTP
+1374 TFDATKGVGGWSFTP
-1389 PTSWADG
+1389 TGAWADG

-1428 NIELVNDSGIPD
+1428 NIELVNDSGIPN

-1479 TPGVWDYIWPDD
+1479 TPGAWDYIWPDD
-1491 VADGGYTLTVEATDE
+1491 VADGGYTLTVEATDK
-1506 AGNKATQ
+1506 AGNKTTQ
-1513 TLDFTIDTTLSV
+1513 ELDFTIDTTLSV

-1889 LVENTYTLT
+1889 LIENTYTLT

-2014 LTVTIDTQITIDHIE
+2014 LTVTIDTQIAIDHIE

-2129 NTDDSGTKGDH
+2129 STDDSGTKGDN

-2316 TIDTTLSTPV
+2316 TIDTTLSVPV
-2326 IVLDSADDSG
+2326 IVLNSADDTG
-2336 VHGDNMTNHTQ
+2336 VQGDNMTNSTQ

-2367 HGGVTTTFDATKDAG
+2367 HGGVTTTFDATKGVG
-2382 GWTFTPTGAWADGDY
+2382 GWSFTPTGAWADGDY

-2446 RPHFQVTVPTDV
+2446 RPHFQVKVPTDV
-2458 NVVRLSIDGGKTWF
+2458 N
-2472 NATQSAT
+2472 
-2479 PGVWDYIW
+2479 
-2487 PDDVADGGYTLTV
+2487 
-2500 EATDEAGN
+2500 E
-2508 KATQTLDFTID
+2508 
-2519 TTLSVP
+2519 
-2525 TLSLDSADDSGIA
+2525 
-2538 GDNITN
+2538 
-2544 VKTPGFTLNNIDT
+2544 
-2557 DVSRVIVEVMHNGIK
+2557 
-2572 QEVPLVQTGGQ
+2572 
-2583 WRFAPTSDWA
+2583 
-2593 DGDYILTVK
+2593 
-2602 VEDRAGN
+2602 
-2609 VKQSAPLTVTVDTHI
+2609 
-2624 AIDRIELVND
+2624 
-2634 SGIPGDNLTNEARP
+2634 
-2648 HFQVTVPADVNGVRL
+2648 
-2663 SIDGGKTWFDA
+2663 
-2674 TQSATSGVWDY
+2674 
-2685 TWLTNV
+2685 
-2691 ANGPHTLMVEAS
+2691 
-2703 DKAGNKTTQKLDFT
+2703 
-2717 IDTILSEP
+2717 
-2725 TITLDSA
+2725 
-2732 DDSAAGD
+2732 
-2739 NITNV
+2739 
-2744 KMPGFTL
+2744 
-2751 GNIDADVTKVVVT
+2751 
-2764 VAHDGKNQQIE
+2764 
-2775 LIKNGGVWRFT
+2775 
-2786 PGAAWTDGDYT
+2786 
-2797 LTVKVEDK
+2797 
-2805 AGNTNY
+2805 
-2811 SAPLTVTIDTQTS
+2811 
-2824 IDRIELLNDTG
+2824 
-2835 IVGDNLTN
+2835 
-2843 EARPQFHI
+2843 
-2851 TVPTDVNSVQLSLDG
+2851 
-2866 GINWVNATLTSDGV
+2866 
-2880 WEYIW
+2880 
-2885 PTDLVENTYTLTVK
+2885 
-2899 ATDVAGNTATETLNF
+2899 
-2914 IIDTTLSTP
+2914 
-2923 TITLDSADDSGT
+2923 
-2935 ANDNKTNVKTP
+2935 
-2946 GFIIGGIDSD
+2946 
-2956 VTQVVVQVMRDGHS
+2956 
-2970 EEVELTQTNGQWRFV
+2970 
-2985 PGSAWTDGDYTLT
+2985 
-2998 VTVKDEAGNIRHS
+2998 
-3011 APLTVTIDT
+3011 
-3020 QITIDH
+3020 
-3026 IELVNDSGIPDDN
+3026 
-3039 LTNNVRPH
+3039 
-3047 FQVTVPTDVN
+3047 
-3057 VVRLSIDGG
+3057 VRLSIDGG

-3103 AGNKTTQQL
+3103 AGNQTTQKL
-3112 DFIIDTLLSEP
+3112 DFIIDTMLSEP
-3123 TIVLDNTDDSGTKG
+3123 TIVLDSTDDSGTKG
-3137 DNLTNVNKPTFL
+3137 DNLTNANKPTFI

-3157 RYVTVEVQHGGTKEV
+3157 RYVTVEVQYGGTKEV

-3317 TRLSTPTIAMDSRDD
+3317 TRLSTPTITMDSRDD

-3344 RPGFTIGNIDADAHS
+3344 RPGFTIGNIDSDAQS

-3411 TPLVVTVDTQTSITD
+3411 TPLIVTVDTQTSITD

-3467 NWVSATQGIEG
+3467 NWVSAAQGIEG

-3619 QIAIDRIE
+3619 QIAIDHIE

-3715 DITLLTPTIELAP
+3715 DITLMTPTIELAP

-3850 DIHQVDSD
+3850 DIRQVDSD

-4306 AELRIEIDTQVQID
+4306 AELKIEIDTQVQID

-4523 GESAVDNITSVTT
+4523 GESAVDNITSVTK

-4551 VIRINGVSYS
+4551 VIRINGVSYP

-4825 FTTNNKTPTLI
+4825 FTTNNKTPTLV
-4836 GSTLP
+4836 GNTLP
-4841 NTIVSIYVD
+4841 NAIVSIYVD

-4970 YELTFKVEDVAGN
+4970 YVLTFKVEDVAGN

-5038 RNPQGVVIATLVVG
+5038 RSPQGVVIATLVVG

-5082 QKEIL
+5082 QKDIL

-5411 FGEMNQSVQIFIDG
+5411 SGEMNQSVQIFIDG

-5474 DTFNTTPVAIDSIG
+5474 DTLNTTPVAIDSIG

-5536 VNEKGHWQ
+5536 VNDKGHWQ

-5574 YSIWVDTHIKV
+5574 YSIWVDTHIQV

-5599 EWWSN
+5599 DWWSN
-5604 SDLITM
+5604 SSTITM
-5610 RGTGEIGATVSLIV
+5610 RGMGEIGATVSLIV

-5633 VAATGRW
+5633 VAANGQW
-5640 ELSTDKLPEGT
+5640 ELSTDQLPEGK
-5651 YDISLV
+5651 YDITLS
-5657 IEDSAGNRWEDVREI
+5657 IEDNAGNRKEEVHEI

-5706 IITDSE
+5706 IITDSN

-5925 PAAWNDGNYT
+5925 PAAWNDGTYT

-5968 HDDASDDATATA
+5968 HNDASDDATATA

-5993 ATHLRTEPSAAEESV
+5993 ATHLRTVPSVAEESV
-6008 VKVTAYSITLLNADS
+6008 VKETAYSITLLNADS

-6046 NVSIMFEG
+6046 NVSVMFEG

-6082 VKFIDKDND
+6082 VKFIDKDDD

-6113 VRGKTEDD
+6113 ARGKTEDD

>member
-39 ITTPRGSVIIVN
+39 ITTPHGSVIIVN

-442 SSDSGIKNDN
+442 SSDSGIKNDS

-535 AEIETTNDSGIV
+535 AEIETTDDSGIV

-596 DSVEGINNLT
+596 DSVEGVNNLT

-619 SFSYVIDTI
+619 SFSYVIDTV

-637 EDYVVLPNGII
+637 EDFVVLPNGII

-1067 MSDTQ
+1067 ASDTQ

-1105 IAGNKANSAIF
+1105 IAGNKANSAVF

-1188 IPGNTWADGSYT
+1188 TPGNTWADGSYT

-1213 YSAPLT
+1213 YSAQLT

-1319 DTTLSVPVIVLD
+1319 DTTLSVPVIVLN
-1331 SADDTGIQGDNMT
+1331 SADDTGVQGDNMT

-1374 TFDATKGTGGWTFTP
+1374 TFDATKGVGGWSFTP
-1389 PTSWADG
+1389 TGAWADG

-1428 NIELVNDSGIPD
+1428 NIELVNDSGIPN

-1465 IDGGKTWFNATQSA
+1465 IDGGKTWFNATQNA

-1506 AGNKATQ
+1506 AGNKTTQ

-1563 IVEVM
+1563 TVEVM

-1632 VNDSGIPGDNLTNEA
+1632 VNDSGIPDDNLTNEA

-1673 DATQSATSG
+1673 DATQSATPG

-1711 TQKLDFTID
+1711 TQKLDFIID
-1720 TILSEPTI
+1720 TMLSEPTI

-1868 INWVNATLTSDGVWE
+1868 INWVNATLTPDGVWE

-2014 LTVTIDTQITIDHIE
+2014 LTVTIDTQIAIDHIE

-2034 GIPDDNLTNNV
+2034 GIPDDNLTNEA

-2109 TQQLDFIIDTL
+2109 TQQLDFIIDTM

-2129 NTDDSGTKGDH
+2129 NTDDSGTKGDN

-2221 TQITIDVIELVND
+2221 TQITIDAIELVND

-2326 IVLDSADDSG
+2326 IVLDSADDTG
-2336 VHGDNMTNHTQ
+2336 IQGDNMTNRTQ
-2347 PTFALQHID
+2347 PTFNLQHID

-2367 HGGVTTTFDATKDAG
+2367 HGGVTSTFDATKGVG
-2382 GWTFTPTGAWADGDY
+2382 GWTFTPPTSWGAGDY

-2446 RPHFQVTVPTDV
+2446 RPQFQVKVPTDV
-2458 NVVRLSIDGGKTWF
+2458 N
-2472 NATQSAT
+2472 
-2479 PGVWDYIW
+2479 
-2487 PDDVADGGYTLTV
+2487 
-2500 EATDEAGN
+2500 E
-2508 KATQTLDFTID
+2508 
-2519 TTLSVP
+2519 
-2525 TLSLDSADDSGIA
+2525 
-2538 GDNITN
+2538 
-2544 VKTPGFTLNNIDT
+2544 
-2557 DVSRVIVEVMHNGIK
+2557 
-2572 QEVPLVQTGGQ
+2572 
-2583 WRFAPTSDWA
+2583 
-2593 DGDYILTVK
+2593 
-2602 VEDRAGN
+2602 
-2609 VKQSAPLTVTVDTHI
+2609 
-2624 AIDRIELVND
+2624 
-2634 SGIPGDNLTNEARP
+2634 
-2648 HFQVTVPADVNGVRL
+2648 
-2663 SIDGGKTWFDA
+2663 
-2674 TQSATSGVWDY
+2674 
-2685 TWLTNV
+2685 
-2691 ANGPHTLMVEAS
+2691 
-2703 DKAGNKTTQKLDFT
+2703 
-2717 IDTILSEP
+2717 
-2725 TITLDSA
+2725 
-2732 DDSAAGD
+2732 
-2739 NITNV
+2739 
-2744 KMPGFTL
+2744 
-2751 GNIDADVTKVVVT
+2751 
-2764 VAHDGKNQQIE
+2764 
-2775 LIKNGGVWRFT
+2775 
-2786 PGAAWTDGDYT
+2786 
-2797 LTVKVEDK
+2797 
-2805 AGNTNY
+2805 
-2811 SAPLTVTIDTQTS
+2811 
-2824 IDRIELLNDTG
+2824 
-2835 IVGDNLTN
+2835 
-2843 EARPQFHI
+2843 
-2851 TVPTDVNSVQLSLDG
+2851 
-2866 GINWVNATLTSDGV
+2866 
-2880 WEYIW
+2880 
-2885 PTDLVENTYTLTVK
+2885 
-2899 ATDVAGNTATETLNF
+2899 
-2914 IIDTTLSTP
+2914 
-2923 TITLDSADDSGT
+2923 
-2935 ANDNKTNVKTP
+2935 
-2946 GFIIGGIDSD
+2946 
-2956 VTQVVVQVMRDGHS
+2956 
-2970 EEVELTQTNGQWRFV
+2970 
-2985 PGSAWTDGDYTLT
+2985 
-2998 VTVKDEAGNIRHS
+2998 
-3011 APLTVTIDT
+3011 
-3020 QITIDH
+3020 
-3026 IELVNDSGIPDDN
+3026 
-3039 LTNNVRPH
+3039 
-3047 FQVTVPTDVN
+3047 
-3057 VVRLSIDGG
+3057 VRLSIDGG

-3103 AGNKTTQQL
+3103 AGNQTTQKL

-3123 TIVLDNTDDSGTKG
+3123 TIVLDNTDDSGIKG
-3137 DNLTNVNKPTFL
+3137 DNLTNANKPTFL

-3157 RYVTVEVQHGGTKEV
+3157 RYVTVEVQHGSTKEV

-3197 LTVRVEDDAGN
+3197 LTVRVEDEAGN

-3317 TRLSTPTIAMDSRDD
+3317 TRLSTPTITMDSRDD

-3344 RPGFTIGNIDADAHS
+3344 RPGFTIGNIDSDAQS

-3411 TPLVVTVDTQTSITD
+3411 TPLIVTVDTQTSITD

-3467 NWVSATQGIEG
+3467 NWVSAAQGIEG

-3619 QIAIDRIE
+3619 QIAIDHIE

-3638 VTKHVR
+3638 ITKHVR

-3691 QHTLTVEVTDGAGN
+3691 QHTLIVEVTDGAGN
-3705 KMTETLNFTI
+3705 KMTGTLDFTI

-3850 DIHQVDSD
+3850 DIRQVDSD

-3908 NVKESA
+3908 NIKESA
-3914 PFEVR
+3914 PLEVR

-3952 DVPGDVVQV
+3952 DVPGDVIQV

-4306 AELRIEIDTQVQID
+4306 AELQIEIDTQVQID

-4523 GESAVDNITSVTT
+4523 GESAVDNITSVTK

-4551 VIRINGVSYS
+4551 VIRINGVSYP

-4613 RMEPASDTGNSNSD
+4613 RMEPASDTGSSNSD

-4656 GREVLKQTI
+4656 GREVLKHTI

-4719 DPSIDDQH
+4719 DPSIDDQY
-4727 EATSLRPEFKGFA
+4727 EATSLRPEFKGLA

-4825 FTTNNKTPTLI
+4825 FTTNNKTPTLV
-4836 GSTLP
+4836 GNTLP
-4841 NTIVSIYVD
+4841 NAIVSIYVD

-4970 YELTFKVEDVAGN
+4970 YVLTFKVEDVAGN

-5082 QKEIL
+5082 QKDIL

-5293 NSGSLDDLITNHNKP
+5293 NSGSLDDLITSHNKP

-5376 DTSTFIDNPAMVAGS
+5376 DTSTFIDNPVMMAGS

-5406 PTFSI
+5406 PAFSI
-5411 FGEMNQSVQIFIDG
+5411 YGEMNQSVQIFIDG

-5536 VNEKGHWQ
+5536 VNDKGHWQ

-5574 YSIWVDTHIKV
+5574 YSIWVDTHIQV

-5599 EWWSN
+5599 DWWSN
-5604 SDLITM
+5604 SSTITM
-5610 RGTGEIGATVSLIV
+5610 RGMGEIGATVSLIV

-5633 VAATGRW
+5633 VAANGQW
-5640 ELSTDKLPEGT
+5640 ELSTDQLPEGK
-5651 YDISLV
+5651 YDITLS
-5657 IEDSAGNRWEDVREI
+5657 IEDNAGNRKEEVHEI

-5706 IITDSE
+5706 IITDSN

-5760 VPVISLSPDSDSGT
+5760 TPVISLSPDSDSGT

-5782 KQPTFIIGNLES
+5782 NQPTFIIGNLES

-5863 ALAAGEDNGASDSD
+5863 ALAAGEGNGASDSD
-5877 NVTNHTQPKFTL
+5877 NVTNHNHTQPKFTL

-5925 PAAWNDGNYT
+5925 PAAWNDGTYT

-5945 NSQQSASLAVTVD
+5945 NSLQSASLEVTVD

-5968 HDDASDDATATA
+5968 HDDASDDATPTA

-5993 ATHLRTEPSAAEESV
+5993 ATHLRTVPSAAEESV
-6008 VKVTAYSITLLNADS
+6008 VKETAYSITLLNADS

-6046 NVSIMFEG
+6046 NVSVMFEG

-6082 VKFIDKDND
+6082 VKFLDKDDD

-6113 VRGKTEDD
+6113 ARGKTEDD

-6136 GAIDVFAVNEVTLP
+6136 GAIEVFAVNEVTLP

>member
-154 EVQNSSKQI
+154 EVQNSSKQM
-163 EEMLQNFLADNVAK
+163 EEMLQEFLADNVAK

-431 APEKPTIELDD
+431 PPEKPTIELDD

-637 EDYVVLPNGII
+637 EDFVVLPNGII

-695 LQGAYD
+695 LQGSYD

-1067 MSDTQ
+1067 ASDTQ

-1105 IAGNKANSAIF
+1105 IAGNKANSAVF

-1269 GNSWVQA
+1269 GHSWVQA

-1374 TFDATKGTGGWTFTP
+1374 TFDATKGTGGWSFTP
-1389 PTSWADG
+1389 TGAWADG

-1440 DNLTNNVRPH
+1440 DNLTNNVRPQ

-1465 IDGGKTWFNATQSA
+1465 IDGGKTWFNATQGA
-1479 TPGVWDYIWPDD
+1479 TPGAWDYIWPDD
-1491 VADGGYTLTVEATDE
+1491 VADGGYTLTVEATDK
-1506 AGNKATQ
+1506 AGNQTTQ
-1513 TLDFTIDTTLSV
+1513 ELDFTIDTTLSV

-1587 APTSDWADGD
+1587 APTSDWGDGD

-1699 MVEASDKAGNKT
+1699 MVEATDKAGNQT
-1711 TQKLDFTID
+1711 TQKLDFIID
-1720 TILSEPTI
+1720 TLLSEPTI

-2014 LTVTIDTQITIDHIE
+2014 LTVTIDTQIAIDHIE

-2045 RPHFQVTVPTDVNVV
+2045 RPQFQVTVPTDVNVVRLSIDGGKTWFNATQSATPGVWDYTWLTDVANGSHTLTVEATDAAGNKATQNLEFNIDTLLSEPTIALDSTDDSGTKGDNLTNVNKPTFILGNIDADARYVTVEVQHGGTKEVLTATKGATGIWSVTPTGMWADGSHTLTVRVEDEAGNVKYSVPLTITVDTQITIDDIELVNDSGTKGDNLTNDANPHFRITVPGDVNEVSLSIDGGVTWVKAMQSSTSGVWNYTWPKTLADDDYTLTVKATDNAGNTVTRTLDFTIDTTLSTPVIVLDSADDTGIQGDNMTNRTQPTFNLQHIDDDAVRVTVSVEHGGVTTTFDVTKDAGGWTFTPPTSWGAGDYTLSVSVEDKAGNTSHSASLTVTVDTQIAINNIELVNDSGIPDDNLTNNVRPQFQVTVPTDVNVV

-2096 LTVEATDKAGNKT
+2096 LTVEATDKAGNQT
-2109 TQQLDFIIDTL
+2109 TQKLDFIIDTL
-2120 LSEPTIVLD
+2120 LSEPTI
-2129 NTDDSGTKGDH
+2129 
-2140 LTNVN
+2140 
-2145 KPTFL
+2145 
-2150 LGNIDADARY
+2150 A
-2160 VTVEVQHGGTKEVLT
+2160 
-2175 ATKDATGNWS
+2175 
-2185 VTPTGTWADGDYTLT
+2185 
-2200 VRVEDEAGNEKH
+2200 
-2212 SASLTVTVD
+2212 
-2221 TQITIDVIELVND
+2221 
-2234 NGIPGD
+2234 
-2240 NMTNDAHPQFRV
+2240 
-2252 TVPGDV
+2252 
-2258 NEVSLSIDGG
+2258 
-2268 VTWVKATQS
+2268 
-2277 ATPGVW
+2277 
-2283 NYTWPGTVPDGD
+2283 
-2295 YTLNV
+2295 
-2300 KATDNAGNTV
+2300 
-2310 TETLHF
+2310 
-2316 TIDTTLSTPV
+2316 
-2326 IVLDSADDSG
+2326 LDS
-2336 VHGDNMTNHTQ
+2336 
-2347 PTFALQHID
+2347 
-2356 DDAVRVTVSVE
+2356 
-2367 HGGVTTTFDATKDAG
+2367 
-2382 GWTFTPTGAWADGDY
+2382 
-2397 TLSVSVEDKA
+2397 
-2407 GNTSH
+2407 
-2412 SASLTVTVDTQIA
+2412 
-2425 INNIELVNDS
+2425 
-2435 GIPDDNLTNNV
+2435 
-2446 RPHFQVTVPTDV
+2446 
-2458 NVVRLSIDGGKTWF
+2458 
-2472 NATQSAT
+2472 
-2479 PGVWDYIW
+2479 
-2487 PDDVADGGYTLTV
+2487 
-2500 EATDEAGN
+2500 
-2508 KATQTLDFTID
+2508 
-2519 TTLSVP
+2519 
-2525 TLSLDSADDSGIA
+2525 
-2538 GDNITN
+2538 
-2544 VKTPGFTLNNIDT
+2544 
-2557 DVSRVIVEVMHNGIK
+2557 
-2572 QEVPLVQTGGQ
+2572 
-2583 WRFAPTSDWA
+2583 
-2593 DGDYILTVK
+2593 
-2602 VEDRAGN
+2602 
-2609 VKQSAPLTVTVDTHI
+2609 
-2624 AIDRIELVND
+2624 
-2634 SGIPGDNLTNEARP
+2634 
-2648 HFQVTVPADVNGVRL
+2648 
-2663 SIDGGKTWFDA
+2663 
-2674 TQSATSGVWDY
+2674 
-2685 TWLTNV
+2685 
-2691 ANGPHTLMVEAS
+2691 
-2703 DKAGNKTTQKLDFT
+2703 
-2717 IDTILSEP
+2717 
-2725 TITLDSA
+2725 
-2732 DDSAAGD
+2732 
-2739 NITNV
+2739 
-2744 KMPGFTL
+2744 
-2751 GNIDADVTKVVVT
+2751 
-2764 VAHDGKNQQIE
+2764 
-2775 LIKNGGVWRFT
+2775 
-2786 PGAAWTDGDYT
+2786 
-2797 LTVKVEDK
+2797 
-2805 AGNTNY
+2805 
-2811 SAPLTVTIDTQTS
+2811 
-2824 IDRIELLNDTG
+2824 
-2835 IVGDNLTN
+2835 
-2843 EARPQFHI
+2843 
-2851 TVPTDVNSVQLSLDG
+2851 
-2866 GINWVNATLTSDGV
+2866 
-2880 WEYIW
+2880 
-2885 PTDLVENTYTLTVK
+2885 
-2899 ATDVAGNTATETLNF
+2899 
-2914 IIDTTLSTP
+2914 
-2923 TITLDSADDSGT
+2923 
-2935 ANDNKTNVKTP
+2935 
-2946 GFIIGGIDSD
+2946 
-2956 VTQVVVQVMRDGHS
+2956 
-2970 EEVELTQTNGQWRFV
+2970 
-2985 PGSAWTDGDYTLT
+2985 
-2998 VTVKDEAGNIRHS
+2998 
-3011 APLTVTIDT
+3011 
-3020 QITIDH
+3020 
-3026 IELVNDSGIPDDN
+3026 
-3039 LTNNVRPH
+3039 
-3047 FQVTVPTDVN
+3047 
-3057 VVRLSIDGG
+3057 
-3066 KTWFNATQSATPG
+3066 
-3079 VWDYTWLA
+3079 
-3087 DVGEGKHTLT
+3087 
-3097 VEATDK
+3097 
-3103 AGNKTTQQL
+3103 
-3112 DFIIDTLLSEP
+3112 
-3123 TIVLDNTDDSGTKG
+3123 TDDSGTKG
-3137 DNLTNVNKPTFL
+3137 DNLTNVNKPTFI

-3187 TGTWADGDYT
+3187 TGMWADGSHT

-3216 VTVDTQITIDVIEL
+3216 VTVDTHIAIDDIEL

-3303 AGNKTTQTLDFTID
+3303 AGNQTTQTLDFTID

-3395 TLTVEVT
+3395 TLTVEVQ

-3411 TPLVVTVDTQTSITD
+3411 TPLIVTVDTQTSITD

-3467 NWVSATQGIEG
+3467 NWVSAAQGIEG

-3820 TLTTPVIEL
+3820 SLTTPVIEL

-3843 NHDRPVF
+3843 KHDRPVF
-3850 DIHQVDSD
+3850 DIRQVDSD

-3914 PFEVR
+3914 PLEVR

-3952 DVPGDVVQV
+3952 DVPGDVIQV

-3983 FDSPNTLV
+3983 FDTPNTLV

-3996 LRVEATDEAGN
+3996 LRVEATDQAGN

-4306 AELRIEIDTQVQID
+4306 AELKIEIDTQVQID

-4360 GVNWTPISKNA
+4360 GVNWTPVSKNA
-4371 AGQWEF
+4371 AGQWQF

-4382 LPDGHYTLHVQ
+4382 LSDGHYTLHVQ

-4508 IVSDPSID
+4508 VVSDPRID

-4523 GESAVDNITSVTT
+4523 GESAVDNITSVTK

-4551 VIRINGVSYS
+4551 VIRINGVSYP

-4613 RMEPASDTGNSNSD
+4613 RMEPASDTGSSNSD

-4635 KFEGTAEPNAK
+4635 KFEGTAESNAK

-4656 GREVLKQTI
+4656 GREVLKHTI

-4719 DPSIDDQH
+4719 DPSIDDQY
-4727 EATSLRPEFKGFA
+4727 EATSLRPEFKGLA

-4825 FTTNNKTPTLI
+4825 FTTNNKTPTLV
-4836 GSTLP
+4836 GNTLP
-4841 NTIVSIYVD
+4841 NAIVSIYVD

-4952 TGAGHWG
+4952 TGTGHWG

-5082 QKEIL
+5082 QKDIL

-5251 DGTFNIHFSITDV
+5251 DGKFNIHFSITDV

-5293 NSGSLDDLITNHNKP
+5293 NSGSLDDLITSHNKP

-5376 DTSTFIDNPAMVAGS
+5376 DTSTFIDNPVMMAGS

-5406 PTFSI
+5406 PAFSI

-5536 VNEKGHWQ
+5536 VNDKGHWQ

-5574 YSIWVDTHIKV
+5574 YSIWVDTHIQV

-5599 EWWSN
+5599 DWWSN
-5604 SDLITM
+5604 SSTITM
-5610 RGTGEIGATVSLIV
+5610 RGMGEIGATVSLIV

-5633 VAATGRW
+5633 VAANGQW
-5640 ELSTDKLPEGT
+5640 ELSTDQLPEGK
-5651 YDISLV
+5651 YDITLS
-5657 IEDSAGNRWEDVREI
+5657 IEDNAGNRKEEVHEI

-5706 IITDSE
+5706 IITDSN

-5877 NVTNHTQPKFTL
+5877 NVTNHNHTQPKFTL

-5909 DIYQATQGAD
+5909 DIYQVTQGAD

-5925 PAAWNDGNYT
+5925 PAAWNDGTYT

-5945 NSQQSASLAVTVD
+5945 NSLQSASLEVTVD

-5993 ATHLRTEPSAAEESV
+5993 ATHLRTVPSAAEESV
-6008 VKVTAYSITLLNADS
+6008 VKETAYSITLLNADS

-6046 NVSIMFEG
+6046 NVSVMFEG

-6082 VKFIDKDND
+6082 VKFIDKDDD

-6113 VRGKTEDD
+6113 ARGKTEDD
-6121 INDSPSTSSVGHNNN
+6121 INDSPSTSSVGHNN

>member
-431 APEKPTIELDD
+431 PPEKPTIELDD

-637 EDYVVLPNGII
+637 EDFVVLPNGII

-1031 DSDSGISDD
+1031 DSDSGIADD

-1105 IAGNKANSAIF
+1105 IAGNKANSAVF

-1188 IPGNTWADGSYT
+1188 TPGNTWADGSYT
-1200 LTVKVEDKAGNTN
+1200 LTVKVEDKAGNTS

-1319 DTTLSVPVIVLD
+1319 DTTLSVPVIVLN
-1331 SADDTGIQGDNMT
+1331 SADDTGVQGDNMT
-1344 NSTQPTFALQHIDD
+1344 NRTQPTFALQHIDD

-1479 TPGVWDYIWPDD
+1479 TPGAWDYIWPDD
-1491 VADGGYTLTVEATDE
+1491 VADGGYTLTVEATDK
-1506 AGNKATQ
+1506 AGNKTTQ
-1513 TLDFTIDTTLSV
+1513 ELDFTIDTTLSV

-1711 TQKLDFTID
+1711 TQKLDFIID
-1720 TILSEPTI
+1720 TLLSEPTI

-2129 NTDDSGTKGDH
+2129 STDDSGTKGDN

-2316 TIDTTLSTPV
+2316 TIDTTLSVPV
-2326 IVLDSADDSG
+2326 IVLNSADDTG
-2336 VHGDNMTNHTQ
+2336 VQGDNMTNSTQ

-2367 HGGVTTTFDATKDAG
+2367 HGGVTTTFDATKGVG
-2382 GWTFTPTGAWADGDY
+2382 GWSFTPTGAWADGDY

-2446 RPHFQVTVPTDV
+2446 RPHFQVKVPTDV
-2458 NVVRLSIDGGKTWF
+2458 N
-2472 NATQSAT
+2472 
-2479 PGVWDYIW
+2479 
-2487 PDDVADGGYTLTV
+2487 
-2500 EATDEAGN
+2500 E
-2508 KATQTLDFTID
+2508 
-2519 TTLSVP
+2519 
-2525 TLSLDSADDSGIA
+2525 
-2538 GDNITN
+2538 
-2544 VKTPGFTLNNIDT
+2544 
-2557 DVSRVIVEVMHNGIK
+2557 
-2572 QEVPLVQTGGQ
+2572 
-2583 WRFAPTSDWA
+2583 
-2593 DGDYILTVK
+2593 
-2602 VEDRAGN
+2602 
-2609 VKQSAPLTVTVDTHI
+2609 
-2624 AIDRIELVND
+2624 
-2634 SGIPGDNLTNEARP
+2634 
-2648 HFQVTVPADVNGVRL
+2648 
-2663 SIDGGKTWFDA
+2663 
-2674 TQSATSGVWDY
+2674 
-2685 TWLTNV
+2685 
-2691 ANGPHTLMVEAS
+2691 
-2703 DKAGNKTTQKLDFT
+2703 
-2717 IDTILSEP
+2717 
-2725 TITLDSA
+2725 
-2732 DDSAAGD
+2732 
-2739 NITNV
+2739 
-2744 KMPGFTL
+2744 
-2751 GNIDADVTKVVVT
+2751 
-2764 VAHDGKNQQIE
+2764 
-2775 LIKNGGVWRFT
+2775 
-2786 PGAAWTDGDYT
+2786 
-2797 LTVKVEDK
+2797 
-2805 AGNTNY
+2805 
-2811 SAPLTVTIDTQTS
+2811 
-2824 IDRIELLNDTG
+2824 
-2835 IVGDNLTN
+2835 
-2843 EARPQFHI
+2843 
-2851 TVPTDVNSVQLSLDG
+2851 
-2866 GINWVNATLTSDGV
+2866 
-2880 WEYIW
+2880 
-2885 PTDLVENTYTLTVK
+2885 
-2899 ATDVAGNTATETLNF
+2899 
-2914 IIDTTLSTP
+2914 
-2923 TITLDSADDSGT
+2923 
-2935 ANDNKTNVKTP
+2935 
-2946 GFIIGGIDSD
+2946 
-2956 VTQVVVQVMRDGHS
+2956 
-2970 EEVELTQTNGQWRFV
+2970 
-2985 PGSAWTDGDYTLT
+2985 
-2998 VTVKDEAGNIRHS
+2998 
-3011 APLTVTIDT
+3011 
-3020 QITIDH
+3020 
-3026 IELVNDSGIPDDN
+3026 
-3039 LTNNVRPH
+3039 
-3047 FQVTVPTDVN
+3047 
-3057 VVRLSIDGG
+3057 VRLSIDGG

-3103 AGNKTTQQL
+3103 AGNQTTQKL
-3112 DFIIDTLLSEP
+3112 DFIIDTMLSEP
-3123 TIVLDNTDDSGTKG
+3123 TIVLDSTDDSGTKG
-3137 DNLTNVNKPTFL
+3137 DNLTNANKPTFI

-3157 RYVTVEVQHGGTKEV
+3157 RYVTVEVQYGGTKEV

-3317 TRLSTPTIAMDSRDD
+3317 TRLSTPTITMDSRDD

-3344 RPGFTIGNIDADAHS
+3344 RPGFTIGNIDSDAQS

-3411 TPLVVTVDTQTSITD
+3411 TPLIVTVDTQTSITD

-3467 NWVSATQGIEG
+3467 NWVSAAQGIEG

-3619 QIAIDRIE
+3619 QIAIDHIE

-3715 DITLLTPTIELAP
+3715 DITLMTPTIELAP

-3850 DIHQVDSD
+3850 DIRQVDSD

-4306 AELRIEIDTQVQID
+4306 AELKIEIDTQVQID

-4523 GESAVDNITSVTT
+4523 GESAVDNITSVTK

-4551 VIRINGVSYS
+4551 VIRINGVSYP

-4825 FTTNNKTPTLI
+4825 FTTNNKTPTLV
-4836 GSTLP
+4836 GNTLP
-4841 NTIVSIYVD
+4841 NAIVSIYVD

-4970 YELTFKVEDVAGN
+4970 YVLTFKVEDVAGN

-5038 RNPQGVVIATLVVG
+5038 RSPQGVVIATLVVG

-5082 QKEIL
+5082 QKDIL

-5337 GTWSYQFDNAL
+5337 GTWSYQFDNVL

-5411 FGEMNQSVQIFIDG
+5411 SGEMNQSVQIFIDG

-5574 YSIWVDTHIKV
+5574 YSIWVDTHIQV

-5599 EWWSN
+5599 DWWSN
-5604 SDLITM
+5604 SSTITM
-5610 RGTGEIGATVSLIV
+5610 RGMGEIGATVSLIV

-5633 VAATGRW
+5633 VAVNGQW
-5640 ELSTDKLPEGT
+5640 ELSTDQLPEGK
-5651 YDISLV
+5651 YDITLS
-5657 IEDSAGNRWEDVREI
+5657 IEDNAGNRKEEVHEI

-5706 IITDSE
+5706 IITDSN

-5746 GNRSDDVPLDIMKE
+5746 GNRSDDVSLDIMKE

-5863 ALAAGEDNGASDSD
+5863 ALAAGEDNGVSDSD

-5909 DIYQATQGAD
+5909 DTYQATQGAD

-5925 PAAWNDGNYT
+5925 PAAWNDGTYT

-5993 ATHLRTEPSAAEESV
+5993 ATHLRTVPSAAEESV
-6008 VKVTAYSITLLNADS
+6008 VKETAYSITLLNADS

-6113 VRGKTEDD
+6113 ARGKTEDD

-6136 GAIDVFAVNEVTLP
+6136 SAIDVFAVNEVTLP

>member
-154 EVQNSSKQI
+154 EVQNSSKQM
-163 EEMLQNFLADNVAK
+163 EEMLQEFLADNVAK

-431 APEKPTIELDD
+431 PPEKPTIELDD

-535 AEIETTNDSGIV
+535 AEIETTDDSGIV

-566 AIISVINSETGEEVI
+566 AIISVINSETGEEVV
-581 FKANDKGEWT
+581 FKANDQGEWT

-628 APVPPTVSL
+628 APLPPTVSL

-963 IDGALIAE
+963 VDGALIAE

-1031 DSDSGISDD
+1031 DSDSGIADD

-1067 MSDTQ
+1067 ASDTQ

-1105 IAGNKANSAIF
+1105 IAGNKANSAVF

-1188 IPGNTWADGSYT
+1188 TPGNTWADGSYT

-1319 DTTLSVPVIVLD
+1319 DTTLSVPVIVLN
-1331 SADDTGIQGDNMT
+1331 SADDTGVQGDNMT

-1389 PTSWADG
+1389 PALWADG

-1428 NIELVNDSGIPD
+1428 NIELVNDSGIPN
-1440 DNLTNNVRPH
+1440 DNLTNNVRPQ

-1465 IDGGKTWFNATQSA
+1465 IDGGKTWFNATQGA
-1479 TPGVWDYIWPDD
+1479 TPGAWDYIWPDD
-1491 VADGGYTLTVEATDE
+1491 VADGGYTLTVEATDK
-1506 AGNKATQ
+1506 AGNQTTQ
-1513 TLDFTIDTTLSV
+1513 ELDFTIDTTLSV

-1587 APTSDWADGD
+1587 APTSDWGDGD

-1711 TQKLDFTID
+1711 TQKLDFIID
-1720 TILSEPTI
+1720 TLLSEPTI
-1728 TLDSADDSAAGD
+1728 ILDSADDSAAGD

-2014 LTVTIDTQITIDHIE
+2014 LKVTVDTQIGIDNIE

-2034 GIPDDNLTNNV
+2034 GIPNDNLTNNV
-2045 RPHFQVTVPTDVNVV
+2045 RPQFQVTVPTDVNVV

-2087 ADVGEGKHT
+2087 TDVANGSHT
-2096 LTVEATDKAGNKT
+2096 LTVEATDAAGNKA
-2109 TQQLDFIIDTL
+2109 TQNLEFNIDTL
-2120 LSEPTIVLD
+2120 LSEPTIALD
-2129 NTDDSGTKGDH
+2129 STDDSGTKGDN

-2145 KPTFL
+2145 KPTFI

-2175 ATKDATGNWS
+2175 ATKGATGIWS
-2185 VTPTGTWADGDYTLT
+2185 VTPTGMWADGSHTLT
-2200 VRVEDEAGNEKH
+2200 VRVEDEAGNVKY
-2212 SASLTVTVD
+2212 SVPLTITVD
-2221 TQITIDVIELVND
+2221 TQITIDDIELVND
-2234 NGIPGD
+2234 SGTKGD
-2240 NMTNDAHPQFRV
+2240 NLTNDANPHFRI

-2268 VTWVKATQS
+2268 VTWVKAMQS
-2277 ATPGVW
+2277 STSGVW
-2283 NYTWPGTVPDGD
+2283 NYTWPKTLADDD
-2295 YTLNV
+2295 YTLTV

-2310 TETLHF
+2310 TRTLDF

-2326 IVLDSADDSG
+2326 IVLDSADDTG
-2336 VHGDNMTNHTQ
+2336 VQGDNMTNRTQ
-2347 PTFALQHID
+2347 PTFNLQHID

-2367 HGGVTTTFDATKDAG
+2367 HGGVTTTFDVTKDAG
-2382 GWTFTPTGAWADGDY
+2382 GWTFTPPTSWGAGDY

-2446 RPHFQVTVPTDV
+2446 RPQFQVKVPTDV
-2458 NVVRLSIDGGKTWF
+2458 NEVRLSIDGGKTWF
-2472 NATQSAT
+2472 NATQS
-2479 PGVWDYIW
+2479 
-2487 PDDVADGGYTLTV
+2487 
-2500 EATDEAGN
+2500 
-2508 KATQTLDFTID
+2508 
-2519 TTLSVP
+2519 S
-2525 TLSLDSADDSGIA
+2525 
-2538 GDNITN
+2538 
-2544 VKTPGFTLNNIDT
+2544 
-2557 DVSRVIVEVMHNGIK
+2557 
-2572 QEVPLVQTGGQ
+2572 
-2583 WRFAPTSDWA
+2583 
-2593 DGDYILTVK
+2593 
-2602 VEDRAGN
+2602 
-2609 VKQSAPLTVTVDTHI
+2609 
-2624 AIDRIELVND
+2624 
-2634 SGIPGDNLTNEARP
+2634 
-2648 HFQVTVPADVNGVRL
+2648 
-2663 SIDGGKTWFDA
+2663 
-2674 TQSATSGVWDY
+2674 
-2685 TWLTNV
+2685 
-2691 ANGPHTLMVEAS
+2691 
-2703 DKAGNKTTQKLDFT
+2703 
-2717 IDTILSEP
+2717 
-2725 TITLDSA
+2725 
-2732 DDSAAGD
+2732 
-2739 NITNV
+2739 
-2744 KMPGFTL
+2744 
-2751 GNIDADVTKVVVT
+2751 
-2764 VAHDGKNQQIE
+2764 
-2775 LIKNGGVWRFT
+2775 
-2786 PGAAWTDGDYT
+2786 
-2797 LTVKVEDK
+2797 
-2805 AGNTNY
+2805 
-2811 SAPLTVTIDTQTS
+2811 
-2824 IDRIELLNDTG
+2824 
-2835 IVGDNLTN
+2835 
-2843 EARPQFHI
+2843 
-2851 TVPTDVNSVQLSLDG
+2851 
-2866 GINWVNATLTSDGV
+2866 
-2880 WEYIW
+2880 
-2885 PTDLVENTYTLTVK
+2885 
-2899 ATDVAGNTATETLNF
+2899 
-2914 IIDTTLSTP
+2914 
-2923 TITLDSADDSGT
+2923 
-2935 ANDNKTNVKTP
+2935 
-2946 GFIIGGIDSD
+2946 
-2956 VTQVVVQVMRDGHS
+2956 
-2970 EEVELTQTNGQWRFV
+2970 
-2985 PGSAWTDGDYTLT
+2985 
-2998 VTVKDEAGNIRHS
+2998 
-3011 APLTVTIDT
+3011 
-3020 QITIDH
+3020 
-3026 IELVNDSGIPDDN
+3026 
-3039 LTNNVRPH
+3039 
-3047 FQVTVPTDVN
+3047 
-3057 VVRLSIDGG
+3057 
-3066 KTWFNATQSATPG
+3066 TPG

-3103 AGNKTTQQL
+3103 AGNQTTQKL

-3123 TIVLDNTDDSGTKG
+3123 TIALDSTDDSGTKG
-3137 DNLTNVNKPTFL
+3137 DNLTSVNKPTFI

-3187 TGTWADGDYT
+3187 TGMWADGSHT

-3216 VTVDTQITIDVIEL
+3216 VTVDTHIAIDDIEL

-3303 AGNKTTQTLDFTID
+3303 AGNQTTQTLDFTID

-3395 TLTVEVT
+3395 TLTVEVQ

-3411 TPLVVTVDTQTSITD
+3411 TPLIVTVDTQTSITD

-3467 NWVSATQGIEG
+3467 NWVSAAQGIEG

-3820 TLTTPVIEL
+3820 SLTTPVIEL

-3843 NHDRPVF
+3843 KHDRPVF
-3850 DIHQVDSD
+3850 DIRQVDSD

-3914 PFEVR
+3914 PLEVR

-3952 DVPGDVVQV
+3952 DVPGDVIQV

-3983 FDSPNTLV
+3983 FDTPNTLV

-3996 LRVEATDEAGN
+3996 LRVEATDQAGN

-4306 AELRIEIDTQVQID
+4306 AELKIEIDTQVQID

-4360 GVNWTPISKNA
+4360 GVNWTPVSKNA
-4371 AGQWEF
+4371 AGQWQF

-4382 LPDGHYTLHVQ
+4382 LSDGHYTLHVQ

-4508 IVSDPSID
+4508 VVSDPRID

-4523 GESAVDNITSVTT
+4523 GESAVDNITSVTK

-4551 VIRINGVSYS
+4551 VIRINGVSYP

-4613 RMEPASDTGNSNSD
+4613 RMEPASDTGSSNSD

-4656 GREVLKQTI
+4656 GREVLKHTI

-4719 DPSIDDQH
+4719 DPSIDDQY
-4727 EATSLRPEFKGFA
+4727 EATSLRPEFKGLA

-4825 FTTNNKTPTLI
+4825 FTTNNKTPTLVRN
-4836 GSTLP
+4836 TLP
-4841 NTIVSIYVD
+4841 NAIVSIYVD

-5038 RNPQGVVIATLVVG
+5038 RNPQGGVIATLVVG

-5082 QKEIL
+5082 QKDIL

-5293 NSGSLDDLITNHNKP
+5293 NSGSLDDLITSHNKP

-5376 DTSTFIDNPAMVAGS
+5376 DTSTFIDNPVMMAGS

-5406 PTFSI
+5406 PAFSI

-5536 VNEKGHWQ
+5536 VNDKGHWQ

-5574 YSIWVDTHIKV
+5574 YSIWVDTHIQV

-5599 EWWSN
+5599 DWWSN
-5604 SDLITM
+5604 SSTITM
-5610 RGTGEIGATVSLIV
+5610 RGMGEIGATVSLIV

-5633 VAATGRW
+5633 VAANGQW
-5640 ELSTDKLPEGT
+5640 ELSTDRLPEGK
-5651 YDISLV
+5651 YDITLS
-5657 IEDSAGNRWEDVREI
+5657 IEDNAGNRKEEVHEI

-5706 IITDSE
+5706 IITDSN

-5760 VPVISLSPDSDSGT
+5760 TPVISLSPDSDSGT

-5782 KQPTFIIGNLES
+5782 NQPTFIIGNLES

-5877 NVTNHTQPKFTL
+5877 NVTNHNHTQPKFTL

-5925 PAAWNDGNYT
+5925 PAAWNDGTYT

-5945 NSQQSASLAVTVD
+5945 NSLQSASLEVTVD

-5968 HDDASDDATATA
+5968 HDDAIDDATATA

-5993 ATHLRTEPSAAEESV
+5993 ATHLRTVPSAAEESV
-6008 VKVTAYSITLLNADS
+6008 VKETAYSITLLNADS

-6046 NVSIMFEG
+6046 NVSVMFEG

-6082 VKFIDKDND
+6082 VKFIDKDDD

-6113 VRGKTEDD
+6113 ARGKTEDD

>member
-154 EVQNSSKQI
+154 EVQNSSKQM
-163 EEMLQNFLADNVAK
+163 EEMLQEFLADNVAK

-396 KDNELSEGENSIK
+396 RDNELSEGENSIK

-431 APEKPTIELDD
+431 PPEKPTIELDD
-442 SSDSGIKNDN
+442 NSDSGIKNDN

-535 AEIETTNDSGIV
+535 AEIETTDDSGIV

-628 APVPPTVSL
+628 APLPPTVSL

-716 VKYSFTIQTEVVPP
+716 VKYSFTIQTEVVSP

-963 IDGALIAE
+963 VDGALIAE

-1031 DSDSGISDD
+1031 DSDSGIADD

-1105 IAGNKANSAIF
+1105 IAGNKANSAVF

-1188 IPGNTWADGSYT
+1188 TPGNTWADGSYT
-1200 LTVKVEDKAGNTN
+1200 LTVKVEDKAGNTS

-1319 DTTLSVPVIVLD
+1319 DTTLSVPVIVLN
-1331 SADDTGIQGDNMT
+1331 SADDTGVQGDNMT
-1344 NSTQPTFALQHIDD
+1344 NRTQPTFALQHIDD

-1389 PTSWADG
+1389 TASWTDG

-1428 NIELVNDSGIPD
+1428 NIELVNDSGIPN

-1465 IDGGKTWFNATQSA
+1465 IDGGKTWVTAAQKA
-1479 TPGVWDYIWPDD
+1479 AGVWEYIWPDD
-1491 VADGGYTLTVEATDE
+1491 VTDGSHTLTVEATDE

-1540 DNITNVKTPGF
+1540 DNITSVKTPGF

-1632 VNDSGIPGDNLTNEA
+1632 VNDSGIPDDNLTNEA

-1699 MVEASDKAGNKT
+1699 MVEATDKAGNKT
-1711 TQKLDFTID
+1711 TQKLDFIID
-1720 TILSEPTI
+1720 TLLSEPTI

-2014 LTVTIDTQITIDHIE
+2014 LTVTIDTQIAIDHIE

-2034 GIPDDNLTNNV
+2034 GIPNDNLTNNV

-2109 TQQLDFIIDTL
+2109 TQKLDFIIDTL

-2129 NTDDSGTKGDH
+2129 STDDSGTKGDN

-2200 VRVEDEAGNEKH
+2200 VRVEDDAGNVKY

-2234 NGIPGD
+2234 SGTRGD
-2240 NMTNDAHPQFRV
+2240 NLTNDANPHFRI

-2277 ATPGVW
+2277 VTPGVW

-2336 VHGDNMTNHTQ
+2336 VHGDNMTNRTQ
-2347 PTFALQHID
+2347 PTFALQQID

-2367 HGGVTTTFDATKDAG
+2367 HGGVTTTFDATKGTG

-2479 PGVWDYIW
+2479 PGVWDY
-2487 PDDVADGGYTLTV
+2487 
-2500 EATDEAGN
+2500 
-2508 KATQTLDFTID
+2508 
-2519 TTLSVP
+2519 
-2525 TLSLDSADDSGIA
+2525 
-2538 GDNITN
+2538 
-2544 VKTPGFTLNNIDT
+2544 
-2557 DVSRVIVEVMHNGIK
+2557 
-2572 QEVPLVQTGGQ
+2572 
-2583 WRFAPTSDWA
+2583 
-2593 DGDYILTVK
+2593 
-2602 VEDRAGN
+2602 
-2609 VKQSAPLTVTVDTHI
+2609 
-2624 AIDRIELVND
+2624 
-2634 SGIPGDNLTNEARP
+2634 
-2648 HFQVTVPADVNGVRL
+2648 
-2663 SIDGGKTWFDA
+2663 
-2674 TQSATSGVWDY
+2674 
-2685 TWLTNV
+2685 
-2691 ANGPHTLMVEAS
+2691 
-2703 DKAGNKTTQKLDFT
+2703 
-2717 IDTILSEP
+2717 
-2725 TITLDSA
+2725 
-2732 DDSAAGD
+2732 
-2739 NITNV
+2739 
-2744 KMPGFTL
+2744 
-2751 GNIDADVTKVVVT
+2751 
-2764 VAHDGKNQQIE
+2764 
-2775 LIKNGGVWRFT
+2775 
-2786 PGAAWTDGDYT
+2786 
-2797 LTVKVEDK
+2797 
-2805 AGNTNY
+2805 
-2811 SAPLTVTIDTQTS
+2811 
-2824 IDRIELLNDTG
+2824 
-2835 IVGDNLTN
+2835 
-2843 EARPQFHI
+2843 
-2851 TVPTDVNSVQLSLDG
+2851 
-2866 GINWVNATLTSDGV
+2866 
-2880 WEYIW
+2880 
-2885 PTDLVENTYTLTVK
+2885 
-2899 ATDVAGNTATETLNF
+2899 
-2914 IIDTTLSTP
+2914 
-2923 TITLDSADDSGT
+2923 
-2935 ANDNKTNVKTP
+2935 
-2946 GFIIGGIDSD
+2946 
-2956 VTQVVVQVMRDGHS
+2956 
-2970 EEVELTQTNGQWRFV
+2970 
-2985 PGSAWTDGDYTLT
+2985 
-2998 VTVKDEAGNIRHS
+2998 
-3011 APLTVTIDT
+3011 
-3020 QITIDH
+3020 
-3026 IELVNDSGIPDDN
+3026 
-3039 LTNNVRPH
+3039 
-3047 FQVTVPTDVN
+3047 
-3057 VVRLSIDGG
+3057 
-3066 KTWFNATQSATPG
+3066 
-3079 VWDYTWLA
+3079 TWLA

-3103 AGNKTTQQL
+3103 AGNQTTQQL

-3149 LGNIDADA
+3149 LGNIDVDA
-3157 RYVTVEVQHGGTKEV
+3157 RYVTVEVLHGGTKEV

-3395 TLTVEVT
+3395 TLTVEVQ

-3411 TPLVVTVDTQTSITD
+3411 TPLIVTVDTQTSITD

-3467 NWVSATQGIEG
+3467 NWVSAAQGIEG

-3493 TLTVMVTD
+3493 ILTVMVTD

-4060 KVVVTIDGHDYNATK
+4060 KVVVTIDGHDYNAIK

-4306 AELRIEIDTQVQID
+4306 AELQIEIDTQVQID

-4371 AGQWEF
+4371 AGQWQF

-4508 IVSDPSID
+4508 VVSDPRID

-4523 GESAVDNITSVTT
+4523 GESAVDNITSITK

-4551 VIRINGVSYS
+4551 VIRINGVSYP

-4613 RMEPASDTGNSNSD
+4613 RMEPASDTGSSNSD

-4656 GREVLKQTI
+4656 GREVLKHTI

-4719 DPSIDDQH
+4719 DPSIDDQY
-4727 EATSLRPEFKGFA
+4727 EATSLRPEFKGLA

-4825 FTTNNKTPTLI
+4825 FTTNNKTPTLV
-4836 GSTLP
+4836 GNTLP
-4841 NTIVSIYVD
+4841 NAIVSIYVD

-4886 RDNSELRSTAVDVT
+4886 RDNSELRSTAVDVI

-4952 TGAGHWG
+4952 TGTGHWG

-5082 QKEIL
+5082 QKDIL

-5251 DGTFNIHFSITDV
+5251 DGKFNIHFSITDV

-5293 NSGSLDDLITNHNKP
+5293 NSGSLDDLITSHNKP

-5376 DTSTFIDNPAMVAGS
+5376 DTSTFIDNPVMMAGS

-5406 PTFSI
+5406 PAFSI

-5536 VNEKGHWQ
+5536 VNDKGHWQ

-5574 YSIWVDTHIKV
+5574 YSIWVDTHIQV

-5599 EWWSN
+5599 DWWSN
-5604 SDLITM
+5604 SSTITM
-5610 RGTGEIGATVSLIV
+5610 RGMGEIGATVSLIV

-5633 VAATGRW
+5633 VAANGQW
-5640 ELSTDKLPEGT
+5640 ELSTDQLPEGK
-5651 YDISLV
+5651 YDITLS
-5657 IEDSAGNRWEDVREI
+5657 IEDNAGNRKEEVHEI

-5706 IITDSE
+5706 IITDSN

-5746 GNRSDDVPLDIMKE
+5746 GNRSDDVSLDIMKE
-5760 VPVISLSPDSDSGT
+5760 TPVISLSPDSDSGT
-5774 VGDNITRD
+5774 AGDNITRD
-5782 KQPTFIIGNLES
+5782 NQPTFIIGNLES

-5877 NVTNHTQPKFTL
+5877 NVTNHNHTQPKFTL

-5909 DIYQATQGAD
+5909 DTYQATQGAD

-5925 PAAWNDGNYT
+5925 PAAWNDGTYT

-5945 NSQQSASLAVTVD
+5945 NSLQSASLEVTVD

-5968 HDDASDDATATA
+5968 HDDASDDATPTA

-5993 ATHLRTEPSAAEESV
+5993 ATHLRTVASAAEESV
-6008 VKVTAYSITLLNADS
+6008 VKETAYSITLLNADS

-6046 NVSIMFEG
+6046 NVSVMFEG

-6082 VKFIDKDND
+6082 VKFIDKDDD

-6113 VRGKTEDD
+6113 ARGKTEDD

>member
-305 TDGTYNLEAEAK
+305 TDGAYNLEAEAK

-431 APEKPTIELDD
+431 PPEKPTIELDD

-637 EDYVVLPNGII
+637 EDFVVLPNGII

-1031 DSDSGISDD
+1031 DSDSGIADD

-1105 IAGNKANSAIF
+1105 IAGNKANSAVF

-1188 IPGNTWADGSYT
+1188 TPGNTWADGSYT
-1200 LTVKVEDKAGNTN
+1200 LTVKVEDKAGNTS

-1319 DTTLSVPVIVLD
+1319 DTTLSVPVIVLN
-1331 SADDTGIQGDNMT
+1331 SADDTGVQGDNMT
-1344 NSTQPTFALQHIDD
+1344 NRTQPTFALQHIDD

-1479 TPGVWDYIWPDD
+1479 TPGAWDYIWPDD
-1491 VADGGYTLTVEATDE
+1491 VADGGYTLTVEATD
-1506 AGNKATQ
+1506 
-1513 TLDFTIDTTLSV
+1513 
-1525 PTLSLDSAD
+1525 
-1534 DSGIAG
+1534 
-1540 DNITNVKTPGF
+1540 
-1551 TLNNIDTDVSRV
+1551 
-1563 IVEVM
+1563 
-1568 HNGIKQEVPL
+1568 
-1578 VQTGGQWRF
+1578 
-1587 APTSDWADGD
+1587 
-1597 YILTVKVEDRAGNVK
+1597 
-1612 QSAPL
+1612 
-1617 TVTVDTHIAIDRIEL
+1617 
-1632 VNDSGIPGDNLTNEA
+1632 
-1647 RPHFQV
+1647 
-1653 TVPADV
+1653 
-1659 NGVRLSI
+1659 
-1666 DGGKTWF
+1666 
-1673 DATQSATSG
+1673 
-1682 VWDYT
+1682 
-1687 WLTNVA
+1687 
-1693 NGPHTL
+1693 
-1699 MVEASDKAGNKT
+1699 KAGNKT
-1711 TQKLDFTID
+1711 TQ
-1720 TILSEPTI
+1720 E
-1728 TLDSADDSAAGD
+1728 
-1740 NITNVK
+1740 
-1746 MPGFTLG
+1746 
-1753 NIDADVTKVVVTVAH
+1753 
-1768 DGKNQQIEL
+1768 
-1777 IKNGGVWR
+1777 
-1785 FTPGAAWTDG
+1785 
-1795 DYTLTVKVEDK
+1795 
-1806 AGNTNYSAPLTVT
+1806 
-1819 IDTQT
+1819 
-1824 SIDRIELL
+1824 
-1832 NDTGIVGDNLTNEA
+1832 
-1846 RPQFHI
+1846 
-1852 TVPTDVN
+1852 
-1859 SVQLSLDGG
+1859 
-1868 INWVNATLTSDGVWE
+1868 
-1883 YIWPTD
+1883 
-1889 LVENTYTLT
+1889 
-1898 VKATDVA
+1898 
-1905 GNTATETLNFI
+1905 
-1916 IDTTLSTPTITLDSA
+1916 
-1931 DDSGTANDNKTNVKT
+1931 
-1946 PGFIIGGIDS
+1946 
-1956 DVTQVVVQ
+1956 
-1964 VMRDGH
+1964 
-1970 SEEVELTQTNGQW
+1970 
-1983 RFVPGSAWTDGD
+1983 
-1995 YTLTVTVKDE
+1995 
-2005 AGNIRHSAP
+2005 
-2014 LTVTIDTQITIDHIE
+2014 
-2029 LVNDS
+2029 
-2034 GIPDDNLTNNV
+2034 
-2045 RPHFQVTVPTDVNVV
+2045 
-2060 RLSIDGGKTWFN
+2060 
-2072 ATQSATPGVWDYTWL
+2072 
-2087 ADVGEGKHT
+2087 
-2096 LTVEATDKAGNKT
+2096 
-2109 TQQLDFIIDTL
+2109 LDFIIDTM

-2129 NTDDSGTKGDH
+2129 STDDSGTKGDN
-2140 LTNVN
+2140 LTNAN
-2145 KPTFL
+2145 KPTFI

-2160 VTVEVQHGGTKEVLT
+2160 VTVEVQ
-2175 ATKDATGNWS
+2175 
-2185 VTPTGTWADGDYTLT
+2185 Y
-2200 VRVEDEAGNEKH
+2200 
-2212 SASLTVTVD
+2212 
-2221 TQITIDVIELVND
+2221 
-2234 NGIPGD
+2234 
-2240 NMTNDAHPQFRV
+2240 
-2252 TVPGDV
+2252 
-2258 NEVSLSIDGG
+2258 
-2268 VTWVKATQS
+2268 
-2277 ATPGVW
+2277 
-2283 NYTWPGTVPDGD
+2283 
-2295 YTLNV
+2295 
-2300 KATDNAGNTV
+2300 
-2310 TETLHF
+2310 
-2316 TIDTTLSTPV
+2316 
-2326 IVLDSADDSG
+2326 
-2336 VHGDNMTNHTQ
+2336 
-2347 PTFALQHID
+2347 
-2356 DDAVRVTVSVE
+2356 
-2367 HGGVTTTFDATKDAG
+2367 
-2382 GWTFTPTGAWADGDY
+2382 
-2397 TLSVSVEDKA
+2397 
-2407 GNTSH
+2407 
-2412 SASLTVTVDTQIA
+2412 
-2425 INNIELVNDS
+2425 
-2435 GIPDDNLTNNV
+2435 
-2446 RPHFQVTVPTDV
+2446 
-2458 NVVRLSIDGGKTWF
+2458 
-2472 NATQSAT
+2472 
-2479 PGVWDYIW
+2479 
-2487 PDDVADGGYTLTV
+2487 
-2500 EATDEAGN
+2500 
-2508 KATQTLDFTID
+2508 
-2519 TTLSVP
+2519 
-2525 TLSLDSADDSGIA
+2525 
-2538 GDNITN
+2538 
-2544 VKTPGFTLNNIDT
+2544 
-2557 DVSRVIVEVMHNGIK
+2557 
-2572 QEVPLVQTGGQ
+2572 
-2583 WRFAPTSDWA
+2583 
-2593 DGDYILTVK
+2593 
-2602 VEDRAGN
+2602 
-2609 VKQSAPLTVTVDTHI
+2609 
-2624 AIDRIELVND
+2624 
-2634 SGIPGDNLTNEARP
+2634 
-2648 HFQVTVPADVNGVRL
+2648 
-2663 SIDGGKTWFDA
+2663 
-2674 TQSATSGVWDY
+2674 
-2685 TWLTNV
+2685 
-2691 ANGPHTLMVEAS
+2691 
-2703 DKAGNKTTQKLDFT
+2703 
-2717 IDTILSEP
+2717 
-2725 TITLDSA
+2725 
-2732 DDSAAGD
+2732 
-2739 NITNV
+2739 
-2744 KMPGFTL
+2744 
-2751 GNIDADVTKVVVT
+2751 
-2764 VAHDGKNQQIE
+2764 
-2775 LIKNGGVWRFT
+2775 
-2786 PGAAWTDGDYT
+2786 
-2797 LTVKVEDK
+2797 
-2805 AGNTNY
+2805 
-2811 SAPLTVTIDTQTS
+2811 
-2824 IDRIELLNDTG
+2824 
-2835 IVGDNLTN
+2835 
-2843 EARPQFHI
+2843 
-2851 TVPTDVNSVQLSLDG
+2851 
-2866 GINWVNATLTSDGV
+2866 
-2880 WEYIW
+2880 
-2885 PTDLVENTYTLTVK
+2885 
-2899 ATDVAGNTATETLNF
+2899 
-2914 IIDTTLSTP
+2914 
-2923 TITLDSADDSGT
+2923 
-2935 ANDNKTNVKTP
+2935 
-2946 GFIIGGIDSD
+2946 
-2956 VTQVVVQVMRDGHS
+2956 
-2970 EEVELTQTNGQWRFV
+2970 
-2985 PGSAWTDGDYTLT
+2985 
-2998 VTVKDEAGNIRHS
+2998 
-3011 APLTVTIDT
+3011 
-3020 QITIDH
+3020 
-3026 IELVNDSGIPDDN
+3026 
-3039 LTNNVRPH
+3039 
-3047 FQVTVPTDVN
+3047 
-3057 VVRLSIDGG
+3057 
-3066 KTWFNATQSATPG
+3066 
-3079 VWDYTWLA
+3079 
-3087 DVGEGKHTLT
+3087 
-3097 VEATDK
+3097 
-3103 AGNKTTQQL
+3103 
-3112 DFIIDTLLSEP
+3112 
-3123 TIVLDNTDDSGTKG
+3123 
-3137 DNLTNVNKPTFL
+3137 
-3149 LGNIDADA
+3149 
-3157 RYVTVEVQHGGTKEV
+3157 GGTKEV

-3317 TRLSTPTIAMDSRDD
+3317 TRLSTPTITMDSRDD

-3344 RPGFTIGNIDADAHS
+3344 RPGFTIGNIDSDAQS

-3411 TPLVVTVDTQTSITD
+3411 TPLIVTVDTQTSITD

-3467 NWVSATQGIEG
+3467 NWVSAAQGIEG

-3619 QIAIDRIE
+3619 QIAIDHIE

-3715 DITLLTPTIELAP
+3715 DITLMTPTIELAP

-3850 DIHQVDSD
+3850 DIRQVDSD

-4306 AELRIEIDTQVQID
+4306 AELKIEIDTQVQID

-4523 GESAVDNITSVTT
+4523 GESAVDNITSVTK

-4551 VIRINGVSYS
+4551 VIRINGVSYP

-4825 FTTNNKTPTLI
+4825 FTTNNKTPTLV
-4836 GSTLP
+4836 GNTLP
-4841 NTIVSIYVD
+4841 NAIVSIYVD

-4970 YELTFKVEDVAGN
+4970 YVLTFKVEDVAGN

-5038 RNPQGVVIATLVVG
+5038 RSPQGVVIATLVVG

-5082 QKEIL
+5082 QKDIL

-5337 GTWSYQFDNAL
+5337 GTWSYQFDNVL

-5411 FGEMNQSVQIFIDG
+5411 SGEMNQSVQIFIDG

-5574 YSIWVDTHIKV
+5574 YSIWVDTHIQV

-5599 EWWSN
+5599 DWWSN
-5604 SDLITM
+5604 SSTITM
-5610 RGTGEIGATVSLIV
+5610 RGMGEIGATVSLIV

-5633 VAATGRW
+5633 VAANGQW
-5640 ELSTDKLPEGT
+5640 ELSTDQLPEGK
-5651 YDISLV
+5651 YDITLS
-5657 IEDSAGNRWEDVREI
+5657 IEDNAGNRKEEVHEI

-5706 IITDSE
+5706 IITDSN

-5746 GNRSDDVPLDIMKE
+5746 GNRSDDVSLDIMKE

-5863 ALAAGEDNGASDSD
+5863 ALAAGEDNGVSDSD

-5909 DIYQATQGAD
+5909 DTYQATQGAD

-5925 PAAWNDGNYT
+5925 PAAWNDGTYT

-5993 ATHLRTEPSAAEESV
+5993 ATHLRTVPSAAEESV
-6008 VKVTAYSITLLNADS
+6008 VKETAYSITLLNADS

-6113 VRGKTEDD
+6113 ARGKTEDD

>member
-431 APEKPTIELDD
+431 PPEKPTIELDD

-535 AEIETTNDSGIV
+535 AEIETTDDSGIV

-596 DSVEGINNLT
+596 DSVEGVNNLT

-619 SFSYVIDTI
+619 SFSYVIDTV

-637 EDYVVLPNGII
+637 EDFVVLPNGII

-1031 DSDSGISDD
+1031 DSDSGIADD

-1105 IAGNKANSAIF
+1105 IAGNKANSAVF

-1374 TFDATKGTGGWTFTP
+1374 TFDATKGVGGWSFTP
-1389 PTSWADG
+1389 TGAWADG

-1479 TPGVWDYIWPDD
+1479 TPGAWDYIWPDD
-1491 VADGGYTLTVEATDE
+1491 VADGGYTLTVEATDK
-1506 AGNKATQ
+1506 AGNKTTQ
-1513 TLDFTIDTTLSV
+1513 ELDFTIDTTLSV

-1699 MVEASDKAGNKT
+1699 MVEATDKAGNKT
-1711 TQKLDFTID
+1711 TQKLDFIID
-1720 TILSEPTI
+1720 TLLSEPTI

-2014 LTVTIDTQITIDHIE
+2014 LTVTIDTQIAIDHIE

-2034 GIPDDNLTNNV
+2034 GIPN
-2045 RPHFQVTVPTDVNVV
+2045 
-2060 RLSIDGGKTWFN
+2060 
-2072 ATQSATPGVWDYTWL
+2072 
-2087 ADVGEGKHT
+2087 
-2096 LTVEATDKAGNKT
+2096 
-2109 TQQLDFIIDTL
+2109 
-2120 LSEPTIVLD
+2120 
-2129 NTDDSGTKGDH
+2129 
-2140 LTNVN
+2140 
-2145 KPTFL
+2145 
-2150 LGNIDADARY
+2150 
-2160 VTVEVQHGGTKEVLT
+2160 
-2175 ATKDATGNWS
+2175 
-2185 VTPTGTWADGDYTLT
+2185 
-2200 VRVEDEAGNEKH
+2200 
-2212 SASLTVTVD
+2212 
-2221 TQITIDVIELVND
+2221 
-2234 NGIPGD
+2234 
-2240 NMTNDAHPQFRV
+2240 
-2252 TVPGDV
+2252 
-2258 NEVSLSIDGG
+2258 
-2268 VTWVKATQS
+2268 
-2277 ATPGVW
+2277 
-2283 NYTWPGTVPDGD
+2283 
-2295 YTLNV
+2295 
-2300 KATDNAGNTV
+2300 
-2310 TETLHF
+2310 
-2316 TIDTTLSTPV
+2316 
-2326 IVLDSADDSG
+2326 
-2336 VHGDNMTNHTQ
+2336 
-2347 PTFALQHID
+2347 
-2356 DDAVRVTVSVE
+2356 
-2367 HGGVTTTFDATKDAG
+2367 
-2382 GWTFTPTGAWADGDY
+2382 
-2397 TLSVSVEDKA
+2397 
-2407 GNTSH
+2407 
-2412 SASLTVTVDTQIA
+2412 
-2425 INNIELVNDS
+2425 
-2435 GIPDDNLTNNV
+2435 
-2446 RPHFQVTVPTDV
+2446 
-2458 NVVRLSIDGGKTWF
+2458 
-2472 NATQSAT
+2472 
-2479 PGVWDYIW
+2479 
-2487 PDDVADGGYTLTV
+2487 
-2500 EATDEAGN
+2500 
-2508 KATQTLDFTID
+2508 
-2519 TTLSVP
+2519 
-2525 TLSLDSADDSGIA
+2525 
-2538 GDNITN
+2538 
-2544 VKTPGFTLNNIDT
+2544 
-2557 DVSRVIVEVMHNGIK
+2557 
-2572 QEVPLVQTGGQ
+2572 
-2583 WRFAPTSDWA
+2583 
-2593 DGDYILTVK
+2593 
-2602 VEDRAGN
+2602 
-2609 VKQSAPLTVTVDTHI
+2609 
-2624 AIDRIELVND
+2624 
-2634 SGIPGDNLTNEARP
+2634 
-2648 HFQVTVPADVNGVRL
+2648 
-2663 SIDGGKTWFDA
+2663 
-2674 TQSATSGVWDY
+2674 
-2685 TWLTNV
+2685 
-2691 ANGPHTLMVEAS
+2691 
-2703 DKAGNKTTQKLDFT
+2703 
-2717 IDTILSEP
+2717 
-2725 TITLDSA
+2725 
-2732 DDSAAGD
+2732 
-2739 NITNV
+2739 
-2744 KMPGFTL
+2744 
-2751 GNIDADVTKVVVT
+2751 
-2764 VAHDGKNQQIE
+2764 
-2775 LIKNGGVWRFT
+2775 
-2786 PGAAWTDGDYT
+2786 
-2797 LTVKVEDK
+2797 
-2805 AGNTNY
+2805 
-2811 SAPLTVTIDTQTS
+2811 
-2824 IDRIELLNDTG
+2824 
-2835 IVGDNLTN
+2835 
-2843 EARPQFHI
+2843 
-2851 TVPTDVNSVQLSLDG
+2851 
-2866 GINWVNATLTSDGV
+2866 
-2880 WEYIW
+2880 
-2885 PTDLVENTYTLTVK
+2885 
-2899 ATDVAGNTATETLNF
+2899 
-2914 IIDTTLSTP
+2914 
-2923 TITLDSADDSGT
+2923 
-2935 ANDNKTNVKTP
+2935 
-2946 GFIIGGIDSD
+2946 
-2956 VTQVVVQVMRDGHS
+2956 
-2970 EEVELTQTNGQWRFV
+2970 
-2985 PGSAWTDGDYTLT
+2985 
-2998 VTVKDEAGNIRHS
+2998 
-3011 APLTVTIDT
+3011 
-3020 QITIDH
+3020 
-3026 IELVNDSGIPDDN
+3026 DN

-3157 RYVTVEVQHGGTKEV
+3157 RYVTVEVQHGGTKEVLTATKDATGNWSVTPTGTWADGDYTLTVRVEDEAGNEKHSASLTVTVDTQITIDAIELVNDNGIPGDNMTNDAHPQFRVTVPGDVNEVSLSIDGGVTWVKATQSATPGVWNYTWPGTVPDGDYTLNVKATDNAGNTVTETLHFTIDTTLSVPVIVLNSADDTGVQGDNMTNSTQPTFALQHIDDDAVRVTVSVEHGGVTTTFDATKGVGGWSFTPTGAWADGDYTLSVSVEDKAGNTSHSASLTVTVDTQIAINNIELVNDSGIPDDNLTNNVRPHFQVKVPTDVNEVRLSIDGGKTWFNATQSATPGVWDYTWLADVGEGKHTLTVEATDKAGNQTTQKLDFIIDTMLSEPTIVLDSTDDSGTKGDNLTNANKPTFILGNIDADARYVTVEVQYGGTKEV

-3317 TRLSTPTIAMDSRDD
+3317 TRLSTPTITMDSRDD

-3344 RPGFTIGNIDADAHS
+3344 RPGFTIGNIDSDAQS

-3411 TPLVVTVDTQTSITD
+3411 TPLIVTVDTQTSITD

-3467 NWVSATQGIEG
+3467 NWVSAAQGIEG

-3619 QIAIDRIE
+3619 QIAIDHIE

-3715 DITLLTPTIELAP
+3715 DITLMTPTIELAP

-3850 DIHQVDSD
+3850 DIRQVDSD

-4052 GNVDPDVI
+4052 GNADPDVI

-4551 VIRINGVSYS
+4551 VIRINGVSYP

-4825 FTTNNKTPTLI
+4825 FTTNNKTPTLV
-4836 GSTLP
+4836 GNTLP
-4841 NTIVSIYVD
+4841 NAIVSIYVD

-4970 YELTFKVEDVAGN
+4970 YVLTFKVEDVAGN

-5038 RNPQGVVIATLVVG
+5038 RSPQGVVIATLVVG

-5082 QKEIL
+5082 QKDIL

-5411 FGEMNQSVQIFIDG
+5411 SGEMNQSVQIFIDG

-5574 YSIWVDTHIKV
+5574 YSIWVDTHIQV

-5599 EWWSN
+5599 DWWSN
-5604 SDLITM
+5604 SSTITM
-5610 RGTGEIGATVSLIV
+5610 RGMGEIGATVSLIV

-5633 VAATGRW
+5633 VAANGQW
-5640 ELSTDKLPEGT
+5640 ELSTDQLPEGK
-5651 YDISLV
+5651 YDITLS
-5657 IEDSAGNRWEDVREI
+5657 IEDNAGNRKEEVHEI

-5706 IITDSE
+5706 IITDSN

-5746 GNRSDDVPLDIMKE
+5746 GNRSDDVSLDIMKE

-5863 ALAAGEDNGASDSD
+5863 ALAAGEDNGVSDSD

-5909 DIYQATQGAD
+5909 DTYQATQGAD

-5925 PAAWNDGNYT
+5925 PAAWNDGTYT

-5993 ATHLRTEPSAAEESV
+5993 ATHLRTVPSAAEESV
-6008 VKVTAYSITLLNADS
+6008 VKETAYSITLLNADS

-6046 NVSIMFEG
+6046 NVSVMFEG

-6082 VKFIDKDND
+6082 VKFIDKDDD

-6113 VRGKTEDD
+6113 ARGKTEDD

>member
-431 APEKPTIELDD
+431 PPEKPTIELDD

-637 EDYVVLPNGII
+637 EDFVVLPNGII

-1031 DSDSGISDD
+1031 DSDSGIADD

-1105 IAGNKANSAIF
+1105 IAGNKANSAVF

-1188 IPGNTWADGSYT
+1188 TPGNTWADGSYT
-1200 LTVKVEDKAGNTN
+1200 LTVKVEDKAGNTS

-1319 DTTLSVPVIVLD
+1319 DTTLSVPVIVLN
-1331 SADDTGIQGDNMT
+1331 SADDTGVQGDNMT
-1344 NSTQPTFALQHIDD
+1344 NRTQPTFALQHIDD

-1479 TPGVWDYIWPDD
+1479 TPGAWDYIWPDD
-1491 VADGGYTLTVEATDE
+1491 VADGGYTLTVEATDK
-1506 AGNKATQ
+1506 AGNKTTQ
-1513 TLDFTIDTTLSV
+1513 ELDFTIDTTLSV

-1711 TQKLDFTID
+1711 TQKLDFIID
-1720 TILSEPTI
+1720 TLLSEPTI

-2129 NTDDSGTKGDH
+2129 STDDSGTKGDN

-2316 TIDTTLSTPV
+2316 TIDTTLSVPV
-2326 IVLDSADDSG
+2326 IVLNSADDTG
-2336 VHGDNMTNHTQ
+2336 VQGDNMTNSTQ

-2367 HGGVTTTFDATKDAG
+2367 HGGVTTTFDATKGVG
-2382 GWTFTPTGAWADGDY
+2382 GWSFTPTGAWADGDY

-2446 RPHFQVTVPTDV
+2446 RPHFQVKVPTDV
-2458 NVVRLSIDGGKTWF
+2458 N
-2472 NATQSAT
+2472 
-2479 PGVWDYIW
+2479 
-2487 PDDVADGGYTLTV
+2487 
-2500 EATDEAGN
+2500 E
-2508 KATQTLDFTID
+2508 
-2519 TTLSVP
+2519 
-2525 TLSLDSADDSGIA
+2525 
-2538 GDNITN
+2538 
-2544 VKTPGFTLNNIDT
+2544 
-2557 DVSRVIVEVMHNGIK
+2557 
-2572 QEVPLVQTGGQ
+2572 
-2583 WRFAPTSDWA
+2583 
-2593 DGDYILTVK
+2593 
-2602 VEDRAGN
+2602 
-2609 VKQSAPLTVTVDTHI
+2609 
-2624 AIDRIELVND
+2624 
-2634 SGIPGDNLTNEARP
+2634 
-2648 HFQVTVPADVNGVRL
+2648 
-2663 SIDGGKTWFDA
+2663 
-2674 TQSATSGVWDY
+2674 
-2685 TWLTNV
+2685 
-2691 ANGPHTLMVEAS
+2691 
-2703 DKAGNKTTQKLDFT
+2703 
-2717 IDTILSEP
+2717 
-2725 TITLDSA
+2725 
-2732 DDSAAGD
+2732 
-2739 NITNV
+2739 
-2744 KMPGFTL
+2744 
-2751 GNIDADVTKVVVT
+2751 
-2764 VAHDGKNQQIE
+2764 
-2775 LIKNGGVWRFT
+2775 
-2786 PGAAWTDGDYT
+2786 
-2797 LTVKVEDK
+2797 
-2805 AGNTNY
+2805 
-2811 SAPLTVTIDTQTS
+2811 
-2824 IDRIELLNDTG
+2824 
-2835 IVGDNLTN
+2835 
-2843 EARPQFHI
+2843 
-2851 TVPTDVNSVQLSLDG
+2851 
-2866 GINWVNATLTSDGV
+2866 
-2880 WEYIW
+2880 
-2885 PTDLVENTYTLTVK
+2885 
-2899 ATDVAGNTATETLNF
+2899 
-2914 IIDTTLSTP
+2914 
-2923 TITLDSADDSGT
+2923 
-2935 ANDNKTNVKTP
+2935 
-2946 GFIIGGIDSD
+2946 
-2956 VTQVVVQVMRDGHS
+2956 
-2970 EEVELTQTNGQWRFV
+2970 
-2985 PGSAWTDGDYTLT
+2985 
-2998 VTVKDEAGNIRHS
+2998 
-3011 APLTVTIDT
+3011 
-3020 QITIDH
+3020 
-3026 IELVNDSGIPDDN
+3026 
-3039 LTNNVRPH
+3039 
-3047 FQVTVPTDVN
+3047 
-3057 VVRLSIDGG
+3057 VRLSIDGG

-3103 AGNKTTQQL
+3103 AGNQTTQKL
-3112 DFIIDTLLSEP
+3112 DFIIDTMLSEP
-3123 TIVLDNTDDSGTKG
+3123 TIVLDSTDDSGTKG
-3137 DNLTNVNKPTFL
+3137 DNLTNANKPTFI

-3157 RYVTVEVQHGGTKEV
+3157 RYVTVEVQYGGTKEV

-3317 TRLSTPTIAMDSRDD
+3317 TRLSTPTITMDSRDD
-3332 TGAIGDHITSVK
+3332 TGAIGAHITSVK
-3344 RPGFTIGNIDADAHS
+3344 RPGFTIGNIDSDAQS

-3411 TPLVVTVDTQTSITD
+3411 TPLIVTVDTQTSITD

-3467 NWVSATQGIEG
+3467 NWVSAAQGIEG

-3619 QIAIDRIE
+3619 QIAIDHIE

-3715 DITLLTPTIELAP
+3715 DITLMTPTIELAP

-3850 DIHQVDSD
+3850 DIRQVDSD

-4306 AELRIEIDTQVQID
+4306 AELKIEIDTQVQID

-4523 GESAVDNITSVTT
+4523 GESAVDNITSVTK

-4551 VIRINGVSYS
+4551 VIRINGVSYP

-4825 FTTNNKTPTLI
+4825 FTTNNKTPTLV
-4836 GSTLP
+4836 GNTLP
-4841 NTIVSIYVD
+4841 NAIVSIYVD

-4970 YELTFKVEDVAGN
+4970 YVLTFKVEDVAGN

-5038 RNPQGVVIATLVVG
+5038 RSPQGVVIATLVVG

-5082 QKEIL
+5082 QKDIL

-5337 GTWSYQFDNAL
+5337 GTWSYQFDNVL

-5411 FGEMNQSVQIFIDG
+5411 SGEMNQSVQIFIDG

-5574 YSIWVDTHIKV
+5574 YSIWVDTHIQV

-5599 EWWSN
+5599 DWWSN
-5604 SDLITM
+5604 SSTITM
-5610 RGTGEIGATVSLIV
+5610 RGMGEIGATVSLIV

-5633 VAATGRW
+5633 VAANGQW
-5640 ELSTDKLPEGT
+5640 ELSTDQLPEGK
-5651 YDISLV
+5651 YDITLS
-5657 IEDSAGNRWEDVREI
+5657 IEDNAGNRKEEVHEI

-5706 IITDSE
+5706 IITDSN

-5746 GNRSDDVPLDIMKE
+5746 GNRSDDVSLDIMKE

-5863 ALAAGEDNGASDSD
+5863 ALAAGEDNGVSDSD

-5909 DIYQATQGAD
+5909 DTYQATQGAD

-5925 PAAWNDGNYT
+5925 PAAWNDGTYT

-5993 ATHLRTEPSAAEESV
+5993 ATHLRTVPSAAEESV
-6008 VKVTAYSITLLNADS
+6008 VKETAYSITLLNADS

-6113 VRGKTEDD
+6113 ARGKTEDD

>member
-431 APEKPTIELDD
+431 PPEKPTIELDD

-452 ITNSTLPTFIGVAE
+452 VTNSTLPTFIGVAE

-535 AEIETTNDSGIV
+535 AEIETTDDSGIV

-596 DSVEGINNLT
+596 DSVEGVNNLT

-619 SFSYVIDTI
+619 SFSYVIDTV

-637 EDYVVLPNGII
+637 EDFVVLPNGII

-786 NFDISRNLSDNVYKI
+786 NFDISRNLSDNIYKI

-1031 DSDSGISDD
+1031 DSDSGIADD

-1105 IAGNKANSAIF
+1105 IAGNKANSAVF

-1188 IPGNTWADGSYT
+1188 TPGNTWADGSYT
-1200 LTVKVEDKAGNTN
+1200 LTVKVEDKAGNTS

-1319 DTTLSVPVIVLD
+1319 DTTLSVPVIVLN
-1331 SADDTGIQGDNMT
+1331 SADDTGVQGDNMT
-1344 NSTQPTFALQHIDD
+1344 NRTQPTFALQHIDD

-1428 NIELVNDSGIPD
+1428 NIELVNDSGIPN

-1479 TPGVWDYIWPDD
+1479 TTGVWDYIWPDD

-1699 MVEASDKAGNKT
+1699 MVEATDKAGNKT
-1711 TQKLDFTID
+1711 TQKLDFIID
-1720 TILSEPTI
+1720 TLLSEPTI

-2014 LTVTIDTQITIDHIE
+2014 LTVTIDTQI
-2029 LVNDS
+2029 
-2034 GIPDDNLTNNV
+2034 
-2045 RPHFQVTVPTDVNVV
+2045 
-2060 RLSIDGGKTWFN
+2060 
-2072 ATQSATPGVWDYTWL
+2072 A
-2087 ADVGEGKHT
+2087 
-2096 LTVEATDKAGNKT
+2096 
-2109 TQQLDFIIDTL
+2109 
-2120 LSEPTIVLD
+2120 
-2129 NTDDSGTKGDH
+2129 
-2140 LTNVN
+2140 
-2145 KPTFL
+2145 
-2150 LGNIDADARY
+2150 
-2160 VTVEVQHGGTKEVLT
+2160 
-2175 ATKDATGNWS
+2175 
-2185 VTPTGTWADGDYTLT
+2185 
-2200 VRVEDEAGNEKH
+2200 
-2212 SASLTVTVD
+2212 
-2221 TQITIDVIELVND
+2221 
-2234 NGIPGD
+2234 
-2240 NMTNDAHPQFRV
+2240 
-2252 TVPGDV
+2252 
-2258 NEVSLSIDGG
+2258 
-2268 VTWVKATQS
+2268 
-2277 ATPGVW
+2277 
-2283 NYTWPGTVPDGD
+2283 
-2295 YTLNV
+2295 
-2300 KATDNAGNTV
+2300 
-2310 TETLHF
+2310 
-2316 TIDTTLSTPV
+2316 
-2326 IVLDSADDSG
+2326 
-2336 VHGDNMTNHTQ
+2336 
-2347 PTFALQHID
+2347 
-2356 DDAVRVTVSVE
+2356 
-2367 HGGVTTTFDATKDAG
+2367 
-2382 GWTFTPTGAWADGDY
+2382 
-2397 TLSVSVEDKA
+2397 
-2407 GNTSH
+2407 
-2412 SASLTVTVDTQIA
+2412 
-2425 INNIELVNDS
+2425 
-2435 GIPDDNLTNNV
+2435 
-2446 RPHFQVTVPTDV
+2446 
-2458 NVVRLSIDGGKTWF
+2458 
-2472 NATQSAT
+2472 
-2479 PGVWDYIW
+2479 
-2487 PDDVADGGYTLTV
+2487 
-2500 EATDEAGN
+2500 
-2508 KATQTLDFTID
+2508 
-2519 TTLSVP
+2519 
-2525 TLSLDSADDSGIA
+2525 
-2538 GDNITN
+2538 
-2544 VKTPGFTLNNIDT
+2544 
-2557 DVSRVIVEVMHNGIK
+2557 
-2572 QEVPLVQTGGQ
+2572 
-2583 WRFAPTSDWA
+2583 
-2593 DGDYILTVK
+2593 
-2602 VEDRAGN
+2602 
-2609 VKQSAPLTVTVDTHI
+2609 
-2624 AIDRIELVND
+2624 
-2634 SGIPGDNLTNEARP
+2634 
-2648 HFQVTVPADVNGVRL
+2648 
-2663 SIDGGKTWFDA
+2663 
-2674 TQSATSGVWDY
+2674 
-2685 TWLTNV
+2685 
-2691 ANGPHTLMVEAS
+2691 
-2703 DKAGNKTTQKLDFT
+2703 
-2717 IDTILSEP
+2717 
-2725 TITLDSA
+2725 
-2732 DDSAAGD
+2732 
-2739 NITNV
+2739 
-2744 KMPGFTL
+2744 
-2751 GNIDADVTKVVVT
+2751 
-2764 VAHDGKNQQIE
+2764 
-2775 LIKNGGVWRFT
+2775 
-2786 PGAAWTDGDYT
+2786 
-2797 LTVKVEDK
+2797 
-2805 AGNTNY
+2805 
-2811 SAPLTVTIDTQTS
+2811 
-2824 IDRIELLNDTG
+2824 
-2835 IVGDNLTN
+2835 
-2843 EARPQFHI
+2843 
-2851 TVPTDVNSVQLSLDG
+2851 
-2866 GINWVNATLTSDGV
+2866 
-2880 WEYIW
+2880 
-2885 PTDLVENTYTLTVK
+2885 
-2899 ATDVAGNTATETLNF
+2899 
-2914 IIDTTLSTP
+2914 
-2923 TITLDSADDSGT
+2923 
-2935 ANDNKTNVKTP
+2935 
-2946 GFIIGGIDSD
+2946 
-2956 VTQVVVQVMRDGHS
+2956 
-2970 EEVELTQTNGQWRFV
+2970 
-2985 PGSAWTDGDYTLT
+2985 
-2998 VTVKDEAGNIRHS
+2998 
-3011 APLTVTIDT
+3011 
-3020 QITIDH
+3020 IDH

-3172 LTATKGATGI
+3172 LTATKDATGNWSVTPTGTWADGDYTLTVRVEDDAGNEKHSASLTVTVDTQITIDVIELVNDNGIPGDNMTNDAHPQFRVTVPGDVNEVSLSIDGGVTWVKATQSATPGVWNYTWPGTVPDGDYTLNVKATDNAGNTVTETLHFTIDTTLSVPVIVLNSADDTGVQGDNMTNSTQPTFALQHIDDDAVRVTVSVEHGGVTTTFDATKGVGGWSFTPTGAWADGDYTLSVSVEDKAGNTSHSASLTVTVDTQIAINNIELVNDSGIPDDNLTNNVRPHFQVKVPTDVNEVRLSIDGGKTWFNATQSATPGVWDYTWLADVGEGKHTLTVEATDKAGNQTTQKLDFIIDTMLSEPTIVLDSTDDSGTKGDNLTNANKPTFILGNIDADARYVTVEVQYGGTKEVLTATKGATGI

-3187 TGTWADGDYT
+3187 TGTWADGDYM

-3317 TRLSTPTIAMDSRDD
+3317 TRLSTPTITMDSRDD

-3344 RPGFTIGNIDADAHS
+3344 RPGFTIGNIDSDAQS

-3395 TLTVEVT
+3395 TLTVEVM

-3411 TPLVVTVDTQTSITD
+3411 TPLIVTVDTQTSITD

-3467 NWVSATQGIEG
+3467 NWVSAAQGIEG

-3619 QIAIDRIE
+3619 QIAIDHIE

-3715 DITLLTPTIELAP
+3715 DITLMTPTIELAP

-3850 DIHQVDSD
+3850 DIRQVDSD

-4306 AELRIEIDTQVQID
+4306 AELKIEIDTQVQID

-4523 GESAVDNITSVTT
+4523 GESAVDNITSVTK

-4551 VIRINGVSYS
+4551 VIRINGVSYP

-5005 READDSGKVGDWITN
+5005 LEADDSGKVGDWITN

-5574 YSIWVDTHIKV
+5574 YSIWVDTHIQV

-5599 EWWSN
+5599 DWWSN
-5604 SDLITM
+5604 SSTITM
-5610 RGTGEIGATVSLIV
+5610 RGMGEIGATVSLIV

-5633 VAATGRW
+5633 VAANGQW
-5640 ELSTDKLPEGT
+5640 ELSTDQLPEGK
-5651 YDISLV
+5651 YDITLS
-5657 IEDSAGNRWEDVREI
+5657 IEDNAGNRKEEVHEI

-5706 IITDSE
+5706 IITDSN

-5863 ALAAGEDNGASDSD
+5863 ALAAGEDNGASGSD

-5900 VNVTHNGVT
+5900 VNVTHNSVT
-5909 DIYQATQGAD
+5909 DTYQATQGAD

-5993 ATHLRTEPSAAEESV
+5993 ATYLRTVPSAAEESV
-6008 VKVTAYSITLLNADS
+6008 VKETAYSITLLNADS

-6113 VRGKTEDD
+6113 ARGKTEDD

>member
-431 APEKPTIELDD
+431 PPEKPTIELDD

-1067 MSDTQ
+1067 ASDTQ

-1105 IAGNKANSAIF
+1105 IAGNKANSAVF

-1319 DTTLSVPVIVLD
+1319 DTTLSVPVIVLN
-1331 SADDTGIQGDNMT
+1331 SADDTGVQGDNMT

-1374 TFDATKGTGGWTFTP
+1374 TFDATKGTGGWSFTP
-1389 PTSWADG
+1389 TGAWADG

-1428 NIELVNDSGIPD
+1428 NIELVNDSGIPN

-1479 TPGVWDYIWPDD
+1479 TPGAWDYIWPDD
-1491 VADGGYTLTVEATDE
+1491 VADGGYTLTVEATDK
-1506 AGNKATQ
+1506 AGNKTTQ
-1513 TLDFTIDTTLSV
+1513 ELDFTIDTTLSV

-2014 LTVTIDTQITIDHIE
+2014 LTVTIDTQI
-2029 LVNDS
+2029 
-2034 GIPDDNLTNNV
+2034 
-2045 RPHFQVTVPTDVNVV
+2045 
-2060 RLSIDGGKTWFN
+2060 
-2072 ATQSATPGVWDYTWL
+2072 A
-2087 ADVGEGKHT
+2087 
-2096 LTVEATDKAGNKT
+2096 
-2109 TQQLDFIIDTL
+2109 
-2120 LSEPTIVLD
+2120 
-2129 NTDDSGTKGDH
+2129 
-2140 LTNVN
+2140 
-2145 KPTFL
+2145 
-2150 LGNIDADARY
+2150 
-2160 VTVEVQHGGTKEVLT
+2160 
-2175 ATKDATGNWS
+2175 
-2185 VTPTGTWADGDYTLT
+2185 
-2200 VRVEDEAGNEKH
+2200 
-2212 SASLTVTVD
+2212 
-2221 TQITIDVIELVND
+2221 
-2234 NGIPGD
+2234 
-2240 NMTNDAHPQFRV
+2240 
-2252 TVPGDV
+2252 
-2258 NEVSLSIDGG
+2258 
-2268 VTWVKATQS
+2268 
-2277 ATPGVW
+2277 
-2283 NYTWPGTVPDGD
+2283 
-2295 YTLNV
+2295 
-2300 KATDNAGNTV
+2300 
-2310 TETLHF
+2310 
-2316 TIDTTLSTPV
+2316 
-2326 IVLDSADDSG
+2326 
-2336 VHGDNMTNHTQ
+2336 
-2347 PTFALQHID
+2347 
-2356 DDAVRVTVSVE
+2356 
-2367 HGGVTTTFDATKDAG
+2367 
-2382 GWTFTPTGAWADGDY
+2382 
-2397 TLSVSVEDKA
+2397 
-2407 GNTSH
+2407 
-2412 SASLTVTVDTQIA
+2412 
-2425 INNIELVNDS
+2425 
-2435 GIPDDNLTNNV
+2435 
-2446 RPHFQVTVPTDV
+2446 
-2458 NVVRLSIDGGKTWF
+2458 
-2472 NATQSAT
+2472 
-2479 PGVWDYIW
+2479 
-2487 PDDVADGGYTLTV
+2487 
-2500 EATDEAGN
+2500 
-2508 KATQTLDFTID
+2508 
-2519 TTLSVP
+2519 
-2525 TLSLDSADDSGIA
+2525 
-2538 GDNITN
+2538 
-2544 VKTPGFTLNNIDT
+2544 
-2557 DVSRVIVEVMHNGIK
+2557 
-2572 QEVPLVQTGGQ
+2572 
-2583 WRFAPTSDWA
+2583 
-2593 DGDYILTVK
+2593 
-2602 VEDRAGN
+2602 
-2609 VKQSAPLTVTVDTHI
+2609 
-2624 AIDRIELVND
+2624 
-2634 SGIPGDNLTNEARP
+2634 
-2648 HFQVTVPADVNGVRL
+2648 
-2663 SIDGGKTWFDA
+2663 
-2674 TQSATSGVWDY
+2674 
-2685 TWLTNV
+2685 
-2691 ANGPHTLMVEAS
+2691 
-2703 DKAGNKTTQKLDFT
+2703 
-2717 IDTILSEP
+2717 
-2725 TITLDSA
+2725 
-2732 DDSAAGD
+2732 
-2739 NITNV
+2739 
-2744 KMPGFTL
+2744 
-2751 GNIDADVTKVVVT
+2751 
-2764 VAHDGKNQQIE
+2764 
-2775 LIKNGGVWRFT
+2775 
-2786 PGAAWTDGDYT
+2786 
-2797 LTVKVEDK
+2797 
-2805 AGNTNY
+2805 
-2811 SAPLTVTIDTQTS
+2811 
-2824 IDRIELLNDTG
+2824 
-2835 IVGDNLTN
+2835 
-2843 EARPQFHI
+2843 
-2851 TVPTDVNSVQLSLDG
+2851 
-2866 GINWVNATLTSDGV
+2866 
-2880 WEYIW
+2880 
-2885 PTDLVENTYTLTVK
+2885 
-2899 ATDVAGNTATETLNF
+2899 
-2914 IIDTTLSTP
+2914 
-2923 TITLDSADDSGT
+2923 
-2935 ANDNKTNVKTP
+2935 
-2946 GFIIGGIDSD
+2946 
-2956 VTQVVVQVMRDGHS
+2956 
-2970 EEVELTQTNGQWRFV
+2970 
-2985 PGSAWTDGDYTLT
+2985 
-2998 VTVKDEAGNIRHS
+2998 
-3011 APLTVTIDT
+3011 
-3020 QITIDH
+3020 IDH

-3172 LTATKGATGI
+3172 LTATKDATGNWSVTPTGTWADGDYTLTVRVEDEAGNEKHSASLTVTVDTQITIDAIELVNDNGIPGDNMTNDAHPQFRVTVPGDVNEVSLSIDGGVTWVKATQSATPGVWNYTWPGTVPDGDYTLNVKATDNAGNTVTETLHFTIDTTLSVPVIVLNSADDTGVQGDNMTNSTQPTFALQHIDDDAVRVTVSVEHGGVTTTFDATKGTGGWSFTPTGAWADGDYTLSVSVEDKAGNTSHSASLTVTVDTQIAINNIELVNDSGIPDDNLTNNVRPHFQVKVPTDVNEVRLSIDGGKTWFNATQSATPGVWDYTWLADVGEGKHTLTVEATDKAGNQTTQKLDFIIDTMLSEPTIVLDSTDDSGTKGDNLTNANKPTFILGNIDADARYVTVEVQYGGTKKVLTATKGATGI

-3187 TGTWADGDYT
+3187 TGTWADGDYM

-3317 TRLSTPTIAMDSRDD
+3317 TRLSTPTITMDSRDD

-3344 RPGFTIGNIDADAHS
+3344 RPGFTIGNIDSDAQS

-3411 TPLVVTVDTQTSITD
+3411 TPLIVTVDTQTSITD

-3467 NWVSATQGIEG
+3467 NWVSAAQGIEG

-3619 QIAIDRIE
+3619 QIAIDHIE

-3715 DITLLTPTIELAP
+3715 DITLMTPTIELAP

-3850 DIHQVDSD
+3850 DIRQVDSD

-4306 AELRIEIDTQVQID
+4306 AELKIEIDTQVQID

-4523 GESAVDNITSVTT
+4523 GESAVDNITSVTK
-4536 PRFVIGNVPADIDTV
+4536 PRFVIGNVSADIDTV
-4551 VIRINGVSYS
+4551 VIRINGVSYP

-4970 YELTFKVEDVAGN
+4970 YVLTFKVEDVAGN

-5038 RNPQGVVIATLVVG
+5038 RSSQGVVIATLVVG

-5082 QKEIL
+5082 QKDIL

-5411 FGEMNQSVQIFIDG
+5411 SGEMNQSVQIFIDG

-5462 NTATSKTLNFTI
+5462 NTATSKTLKFTI

-5574 YSIWVDTHIKV
+5574 YSIWVDTHIQV

-5599 EWWSN
+5599 DWWSN
-5604 SDLITM
+5604 SSTITM
-5610 RGTGEIGATVSLIV
+5610 RGMGEIGATVSLIV

-5633 VAATGRW
+5633 VAANGQW
-5640 ELSTDKLPEGT
+5640 ELSTDQLPEGK
-5651 YDISLV
+5651 YDITLS
-5657 IEDSAGNRWEDVREI
+5657 IEDNAGNRKEEVHEI

-5706 IITDSE
+5706 IITDSN

-5863 ALAAGEDNGASDSD
+5863 ALAAGEDNGVSDSD

-5909 DIYQATQGAD
+5909 DTYQATQGAD

-5925 PAAWNDGNYT
+5925 PAAWNDGTYT

-5993 ATHLRTEPSAAEESV
+5993 ATHLRTVPSAAEESV
-6008 VKVTAYSITLLNADS
+6008 VKETAYSITLLNADS

-6113 VRGKTEDD
+6113 ARGKTEDD

>member
-1 MGNKSIQKFF
+1 
-11 ADQNS
+11 
-16 VIDLSSLGN
+16 
-25 AKGAK
+25 
-30 VSLSGPDMN
+30 SLSGPDMN
-39 ITTPRGSVIIVN
+39 ITTPHGSVIIVN

-535 AEIETTNDSGIV
+535 AEIETTDDSGIV

-596 DSVEGINNLT
+596 DSVEGVNNLT

-619 SFSYVIDTI
+619 SFSYVIDTV

-637 EDYVVLPNGII
+637 EDFVVLPNGII

-695 LQGAYD
+695 LQGSYD

-1031 DSDSGISDD
+1031 DSDSGIADD

-1105 IAGNKANSAIF
+1105 IAGNKANSAVF

-1188 IPGNTWADGSYT
+1188 TPGNTWADGSYT
-1200 LTVKVEDKAGNTN
+1200 LTVKVEDKAGNTS

-1374 TFDATKGTGGWTFTP
+1374 TFDATKGTGGWSFTP
-1389 PTSWADG
+1389 TGAWADG

-1428 NIELVNDSGIPD
+1428 NIELVNDSGIPN

-1479 TPGVWDYIWPDD
+1479 TPGAWDYIWPDD
-1491 VADGGYTLTVEATDE
+1491 VADGGYTLTVEATDK
-1506 AGNKATQ
+1506 AGNKTTQ
-1513 TLDFTIDTTLSV
+1513 ELDFTIDTTLSV

-2129 NTDDSGTKGDH
+2129 STDDSGTKGDH

-2316 TIDTTLSTPV
+2316 TIDTTLSVPV
-2326 IVLDSADDSG
+2326 IVLNSADDTG
-2336 VHGDNMTNHTQ
+2336 VQGDNMTNSTQ

-2367 HGGVTTTFDATKDAG
+2367 HGGVTTTFDATKGVG
-2382 GWTFTPTGAWADGDY
+2382 GWSFTPTGAWADGDY

-2446 RPHFQVTVPTDV
+2446 RPHFQVKVPTDV
-2458 NVVRLSIDGGKTWF
+2458 N
-2472 NATQSAT
+2472 
-2479 PGVWDYIW
+2479 
-2487 PDDVADGGYTLTV
+2487 
-2500 EATDEAGN
+2500 E
-2508 KATQTLDFTID
+2508 
-2519 TTLSVP
+2519 
-2525 TLSLDSADDSGIA
+2525 
-2538 GDNITN
+2538 
-2544 VKTPGFTLNNIDT
+2544 
-2557 DVSRVIVEVMHNGIK
+2557 
-2572 QEVPLVQTGGQ
+2572 
-2583 WRFAPTSDWA
+2583 
-2593 DGDYILTVK
+2593 
-2602 VEDRAGN
+2602 
-2609 VKQSAPLTVTVDTHI
+2609 
-2624 AIDRIELVND
+2624 
-2634 SGIPGDNLTNEARP
+2634 
-2648 HFQVTVPADVNGVRL
+2648 
-2663 SIDGGKTWFDA
+2663 
-2674 TQSATSGVWDY
+2674 
-2685 TWLTNV
+2685 
-2691 ANGPHTLMVEAS
+2691 
-2703 DKAGNKTTQKLDFT
+2703 
-2717 IDTILSEP
+2717 
-2725 TITLDSA
+2725 
-2732 DDSAAGD
+2732 
-2739 NITNV
+2739 
-2744 KMPGFTL
+2744 
-2751 GNIDADVTKVVVT
+2751 
-2764 VAHDGKNQQIE
+2764 
-2775 LIKNGGVWRFT
+2775 
-2786 PGAAWTDGDYT
+2786 
-2797 LTVKVEDK
+2797 
-2805 AGNTNY
+2805 
-2811 SAPLTVTIDTQTS
+2811 
-2824 IDRIELLNDTG
+2824 
-2835 IVGDNLTN
+2835 
-2843 EARPQFHI
+2843 
-2851 TVPTDVNSVQLSLDG
+2851 
-2866 GINWVNATLTSDGV
+2866 
-2880 WEYIW
+2880 
-2885 PTDLVENTYTLTVK
+2885 
-2899 ATDVAGNTATETLNF
+2899 
-2914 IIDTTLSTP
+2914 
-2923 TITLDSADDSGT
+2923 
-2935 ANDNKTNVKTP
+2935 
-2946 GFIIGGIDSD
+2946 
-2956 VTQVVVQVMRDGHS
+2956 
-2970 EEVELTQTNGQWRFV
+2970 
-2985 PGSAWTDGDYTLT
+2985 
-2998 VTVKDEAGNIRHS
+2998 
-3011 APLTVTIDT
+3011 
-3020 QITIDH
+3020 
-3026 IELVNDSGIPDDN
+3026 
-3039 LTNNVRPH
+3039 
-3047 FQVTVPTDVN
+3047 
-3057 VVRLSIDGG
+3057 VRLSIDGG

-3103 AGNKTTQQL
+3103 AGNQTTQKL
-3112 DFIIDTLLSEP
+3112 DFIIDTMLSEP
-3123 TIVLDNTDDSGTKG
+3123 TIVLDSTDDSGTKG
-3137 DNLTNVNKPTFL
+3137 DNLTNANKPTFI

-3157 RYVTVEVQHGGTKEV
+3157 RYVTVEVQYGGTKEV

-3395 TLTVEVT
+3395 TLTVEVQ

-3515 DTRLSTPTIA
+3515 DTRLSTPTIE

-3715 DITLLTPTIELAP
+3715 DITLMTPTIELAP

-3850 DIHQVDSD
+3850 DIRQVDSD

-4306 AELRIEIDTQVQID
+4306 AELKIEIDTQVQID

-4523 GESAVDNITSVTT
+4523 GESAVDNITSVTK

-4551 VIRINGVSYS
+4551 VIRINGVSYP

-4825 FTTNNKTPTLI
+4825 FTTNNKTPTLV
-4836 GSTLP
+4836 GNTLP
-4841 NTIVSIYVD
+4841 NAIVSIYVD

-4970 YELTFKVEDVAGN
+4970 YVLTFKVEDVAGN

-5038 RNPQGVVIATLVVG
+5038 RSPQGVVIATLVVG

-5082 QKEIL
+5082 QKDIL

-5411 FGEMNQSVQIFIDG
+5411 SGEMNQSVQIFIDG

-5574 YSIWVDTHIKV
+5574 YSIWVDTHIQV

-5599 EWWSN
+5599 DWWSN
-5604 SDLITM
+5604 SSTITM
-5610 RGTGEIGATVSLIV
+5610 RGMGEIGATVSLIV

-5633 VAATGRW
+5633 VAANGQW
-5640 ELSTDKLPEGT
+5640 ELSTDQLPEGK
-5651 YDISLV
+5651 YDITLS
-5657 IEDSAGNRWEDVREI
+5657 IEDNAGNRKEEVHEI

-5706 IITDSE
+5706 IITDSN

-5820 TPGTPLADGSY
+5820 TPGTPLTDGSY

-5925 PAAWNDGNYT
+5925 PAAWNDGTYT

-5993 ATHLRTEPSAAEESV
+5993 ATHLRTVPSAAEESV
-6008 VKVTAYSITLLNADS
+6008 VKETAYSITLLNADS

-6046 NVSIMFEG
+6046 NVSVMFEG

>member
-154 EVQNSSKQI
+154 EVQNSSKQM
-163 EEMLQNFLADNVAK
+163 EEMLQEFLADNVAK

-431 APEKPTIELDD
+431 PPEKPTIELDD

-701 IEIISQDAAGNKSST
+701 IEIISQDAAGNKSSI

-1067 MSDTQ
+1067 ASDTQ

-1105 IAGNKANSAIF
+1105 IAGNKANSAVF

-1188 IPGNTWADGSYT
+1188 TPGNTWADGSYT

-1213 YSAPLT
+1213 YSTPLT

-1269 GNSWVQA
+1269 GHSWVQA

-1319 DTTLSVPVIVLD
+1319 DSTLSVPVIVLNN
-1331 SADDTGIQGDNMT
+1331 ADDTGIQGDNLT
-1344 NSTQPTFALQHIDD
+1344 NRTQPTFALQQIDD

-1389 PTSWADG
+1389 PALWADG

-1465 IDGGKTWFNATQSA
+1465 IDGGKTWFNATQGA
-1479 TPGVWDYIWPDD
+1479 TPGAWDYIWPDD
-1491 VADGGYTLTVEATDE
+1491 VADGGYTLTVEATDK
-1506 AGNKATQ
+1506 AGNQTTQ
-1513 TLDFTIDTTLSV
+1513 ELDFTIDTTLSV

-1587 APTSDWADGD
+1587 APTSDWGDGD

-1699 MVEASDKAGNKT
+1699 MVEATDKAGNQT
-1711 TQKLDFTID
+1711 TQKLDFIID
-1720 TILSEPTI
+1720 TLLSEPTI

-2014 LTVTIDTQITIDHIE
+2014 LTVTIDTQIAIDHIE

-2045 RPHFQVTVPTDVNVV
+2045 RPQFQVTVPTDVNVV

-2087 ADVGEGKHT
+2087 TDVANGSHT
-2096 LTVEATDKAGNKT
+2096 LTVEATDAAGNKA
-2109 TQQLDFIIDTL
+2109 TQNLEFNIDTL
-2120 LSEPTIVLD
+2120 LSEPTIALD
-2129 NTDDSGTKGDH
+2129 STDDSGTKGDN

-2145 KPTFL
+2145 KPTFI

-2175 ATKDATGNWS
+2175 ATKGATGIWS
-2185 VTPTGTWADGDYTLT
+2185 VTPTGMWADGSHTLT
-2200 VRVEDEAGNEKH
+2200 VRVEDDAGNVKY
-2212 SASLTVTVD
+2212 SAPLTITVD
-2221 TQITIDVIELVND
+2221 TQITIDDIELVND
-2234 NGIPGD
+2234 SGTKGD
-2240 NMTNDAHPQFRV
+2240 NLTNDANPHFRI

-2268 VTWVKATQS
+2268 VTWVKAMQS
-2277 ATPGVW
+2277 STSGVW
-2283 NYTWPGTVPDGD
+2283 NYTWPKTLADDD
-2295 YTLNV
+2295 YTLTV

-2310 TETLHF
+2310 TRTLDF

-2326 IVLDSADDSG
+2326 IVLDSADDTG
-2336 VHGDNMTNHTQ
+2336 VQGDNMTNRTQ
-2347 PTFALQHID
+2347 PTFNLQHID

-2367 HGGVTTTFDATKDAG
+2367 HGGVTTTFDVTKDAG
-2382 GWTFTPTGAWADGDY
+2382 GWTFTPPTSWGAGDY

-2446 RPHFQVTVPTDV
+2446 RPQFQVKVPTDV
-2458 NVVRLSIDGGKTWF
+2458 N
-2472 NATQSAT
+2472 
-2479 PGVWDYIW
+2479 
-2487 PDDVADGGYTLTV
+2487 
-2500 EATDEAGN
+2500 E
-2508 KATQTLDFTID
+2508 
-2519 TTLSVP
+2519 
-2525 TLSLDSADDSGIA
+2525 
-2538 GDNITN
+2538 
-2544 VKTPGFTLNNIDT
+2544 
-2557 DVSRVIVEVMHNGIK
+2557 
-2572 QEVPLVQTGGQ
+2572 
-2583 WRFAPTSDWA
+2583 
-2593 DGDYILTVK
+2593 
-2602 VEDRAGN
+2602 
-2609 VKQSAPLTVTVDTHI
+2609 
-2624 AIDRIELVND
+2624 
-2634 SGIPGDNLTNEARP
+2634 
-2648 HFQVTVPADVNGVRL
+2648 
-2663 SIDGGKTWFDA
+2663 
-2674 TQSATSGVWDY
+2674 
-2685 TWLTNV
+2685 
-2691 ANGPHTLMVEAS
+2691 
-2703 DKAGNKTTQKLDFT
+2703 
-2717 IDTILSEP
+2717 
-2725 TITLDSA
+2725 
-2732 DDSAAGD
+2732 
-2739 NITNV
+2739 
-2744 KMPGFTL
+2744 
-2751 GNIDADVTKVVVT
+2751 
-2764 VAHDGKNQQIE
+2764 
-2775 LIKNGGVWRFT
+2775 
-2786 PGAAWTDGDYT
+2786 
-2797 LTVKVEDK
+2797 
-2805 AGNTNY
+2805 
-2811 SAPLTVTIDTQTS
+2811 
-2824 IDRIELLNDTG
+2824 
-2835 IVGDNLTN
+2835 
-2843 EARPQFHI
+2843 
-2851 TVPTDVNSVQLSLDG
+2851 
-2866 GINWVNATLTSDGV
+2866 
-2880 WEYIW
+2880 
-2885 PTDLVENTYTLTVK
+2885 
-2899 ATDVAGNTATETLNF
+2899 
-2914 IIDTTLSTP
+2914 
-2923 TITLDSADDSGT
+2923 
-2935 ANDNKTNVKTP
+2935 
-2946 GFIIGGIDSD
+2946 
-2956 VTQVVVQVMRDGHS
+2956 
-2970 EEVELTQTNGQWRFV
+2970 
-2985 PGSAWTDGDYTLT
+2985 
-2998 VTVKDEAGNIRHS
+2998 
-3011 APLTVTIDT
+3011 
-3020 QITIDH
+3020 
-3026 IELVNDSGIPDDN
+3026 
-3039 LTNNVRPH
+3039 
-3047 FQVTVPTDVN
+3047 
-3057 VVRLSIDGG
+3057 VRLSIDGG

-3103 AGNKTTQQL
+3103 AGNQTTQKL

-3123 TIVLDNTDDSGTKG
+3123 TIALDSTDDSGTKG
-3137 DNLTNVNKPTFL
+3137 DNLTSVNKPTFI

-3172 LTATKGATGI
+3172 LTATKGETGI

-3187 TGTWADGDYT
+3187 TGMWADGSHT

-3216 VTVDTQITIDVIEL
+3216 VTVDTHIAIDDIEL

-3303 AGNKTTQTLDFTID
+3303 AGNQTTQTLDFTID

-3395 TLTVEVT
+3395 TLTVEVQ

-3411 TPLVVTVDTQTSITD
+3411 TPLIVTVDTQTSITD

-3467 NWVSATQGIEG
+3467 NWVSAAQGIEG

-3820 TLTTPVIEL
+3820 SLTTPVIEL

-3843 NHDRPVF
+3843 KHDRPVF
-3850 DIHQVDSD
+3850 DIRQVDSD

-3914 PFEVR
+3914 PLEVR

-3952 DVPGDVVQV
+3952 DVPGDVIQV

-3983 FDSPNTLV
+3983 FDTPNTLV

-3996 LRVEATDEAGN
+3996 LRVEATDQAGN

-4306 AELRIEIDTQVQID
+4306 AELKIEIDTQVQID

-4360 GVNWTPISKNA
+4360 GVNWTPVSKNA
-4371 AGQWEF
+4371 AGQWQF

-4382 LPDGHYTLHVQ
+4382 LSDGHYTLHVQ

-4494 GNKISKEVSFTIDT
+4494 GNRISKEVSFTIDT
-4508 IVSDPSID
+4508 VVSDPRID

-4523 GESAVDNITSVTT
+4523 GESAVDNITSVTK

-4551 VIRINGVSYS
+4551 VIRINGVSYP

-4613 RMEPASDTGNSNSD
+4613 RMEPASDTGSSNSD

-4656 GREVLKQTI
+4656 GREVLKHTI

-4719 DPSIDDQH
+4719 DPSIDDQY
-4727 EATSLRPEFKGFA
+4727 EATSLRPEFKGLA

-4825 FTTNNKTPTLI
+4825 FTTNNKTPTLV
-4836 GSTLP
+4836 GNTLP
-4841 NTIVSIYVD
+4841 NAIVSIYVD

-5376 DTSTFIDNPAMVAGS
+5376 DTSTFIDNPVMMAGS

-5406 PTFSI
+5406 PAFSI
-5411 FGEMNQSVQIFIDG
+5411 YGEMNQSVQIFIDG

-5474 DTFNTTPVAIDSIG
+5474 DTLNTTPVAIDSIG

-5536 VNEKGHWQ
+5536 VNDKGHWQ

-5574 YSIWVDTHIKV
+5574 YSIWVDTHIQV

-5599 EWWSN
+5599 DWWSN
-5604 SDLITM
+5604 SSTITM
-5610 RGTGEIGATVSLIV
+5610 RGMGEIGATVSLIV

-5633 VAATGRW
+5633 VAANGQW
-5640 ELSTDKLPEGT
+5640 ELSTDQLPEGK
-5651 YDISLV
+5651 YDITLS
-5657 IEDSAGNRWEDVREI
+5657 IEDNAGNRKEEVHEI

-5706 IITDSE
+5706 IITDSN

-5782 KQPTFIIGNLES
+5782 NQPTFIIGNLES
-5794 DVVVVQVDINGT
+5794 DVVIVQVDINGT

-5877 NVTNHTQPKFTL
+5877 NVTNHNHTQPKFTL

-5925 PAAWNDGNYT
+5925 PAAWNDGTYT

-5945 NSQQSASLAVTVD
+5945 NSLQSASLEVTVD

-5993 ATHLRTEPSAAEESV
+5993 ATHLRTVPSAAEESV
-6008 VKVTAYSITLLNADS
+6008 VKETAYSITLLNADS

-6046 NVSIMFEG
+6046 NVSVMFEG

-6082 VKFIDKDND
+6082 VKFIDKDDD

-6113 VRGKTEDD
+6113 ARGKTEDD

>member
-107 KRRNKKEEEELK
+107 KRRNKKEKEELK

-2129 NTDDSGTKGDH
+2129 STDDSGTKGDH

-2425 INNIELVNDS
+2425 INN
-2435 GIPDDNLTNNV
+2435 
-2446 RPHFQVTVPTDV
+2446 
-2458 NVVRLSIDGGKTWF
+2458 
-2472 NATQSAT
+2472 
-2479 PGVWDYIW
+2479 
-2487 PDDVADGGYTLTV
+2487 
-2500 EATDEAGN
+2500 
-2508 KATQTLDFTID
+2508 
-2519 TTLSVP
+2519 
-2525 TLSLDSADDSGIA
+2525 
-2538 GDNITN
+2538 
-2544 VKTPGFTLNNIDT
+2544 
-2557 DVSRVIVEVMHNGIK
+2557 
-2572 QEVPLVQTGGQ
+2572 
-2583 WRFAPTSDWA
+2583 
-2593 DGDYILTVK
+2593 
-2602 VEDRAGN
+2602 
-2609 VKQSAPLTVTVDTHI
+2609 
-2624 AIDRIELVND
+2624 
-2634 SGIPGDNLTNEARP
+2634 
-2648 HFQVTVPADVNGVRL
+2648 
-2663 SIDGGKTWFDA
+2663 
-2674 TQSATSGVWDY
+2674 
-2685 TWLTNV
+2685 
-2691 ANGPHTLMVEAS
+2691 
-2703 DKAGNKTTQKLDFT
+2703 
-2717 IDTILSEP
+2717 
-2725 TITLDSA
+2725 
-2732 DDSAAGD
+2732 
-2739 NITNV
+2739 
-2744 KMPGFTL
+2744 
-2751 GNIDADVTKVVVT
+2751 
-2764 VAHDGKNQQIE
+2764 
-2775 LIKNGGVWRFT
+2775 
-2786 PGAAWTDGDYT
+2786 
-2797 LTVKVEDK
+2797 
-2805 AGNTNY
+2805 
-2811 SAPLTVTIDTQTS
+2811 
-2824 IDRIELLNDTG
+2824 
-2835 IVGDNLTN
+2835 
-2843 EARPQFHI
+2843 
-2851 TVPTDVNSVQLSLDG
+2851 
-2866 GINWVNATLTSDGV
+2866 
-2880 WEYIW
+2880 
-2885 PTDLVENTYTLTVK
+2885 
-2899 ATDVAGNTATETLNF
+2899 
-2914 IIDTTLSTP
+2914 
-2923 TITLDSADDSGT
+2923 
-2935 ANDNKTNVKTP
+2935 
-2946 GFIIGGIDSD
+2946 
-2956 VTQVVVQVMRDGHS
+2956 
-2970 EEVELTQTNGQWRFV
+2970 
-2985 PGSAWTDGDYTLT
+2985 
-2998 VTVKDEAGNIRHS
+2998 
-3011 APLTVTIDT
+3011 
-3020 QITIDH
+3020 

-4551 VIRINGVSYS
+4551 VIRINGVSYP

>member
-245 LAAESNSGSKDDSI
+245 LATESNSGSKDDSI

-619 SFSYVIDTI
+619 SFSYVIDTV

-637 EDYVVLPNGII
+637 EDFVVLPNGII

-666 ILLMRDGKLYDSIE
+666 ILLIRDGKLYDSIE

-1031 DSDSGISDD
+1031 DSDSGVSDD

-1067 MSDTQ
+1067 ASDTQ

-1105 IAGNKANSAIF
+1105 IAGNKANSAVF

-1200 LTVKVEDKAGNTN
+1200 LTVKVEDKAGNTS

-1374 TFDATKGTGGWTFTP
+1374 TFDATKGTGGWSFTP
-1389 PTSWADG
+1389 TGAWADG

-1428 NIELVNDSGIPD
+1428 NIELVNDSGIPN

-1479 TPGVWDYIWPDD
+1479 TPGAWDYIWPDD
-1491 VADGGYTLTVEATDE
+1491 VADGGYTLTVEATDK
-1506 AGNKATQ
+1506 AGNKTTQ
-1513 TLDFTIDTTLSV
+1513 ELDFTIDTTLSV

-2129 NTDDSGTKGDH
+2129 STDDSGTKGDN

-2316 TIDTTLSTPV
+2316 TIDTTLSVPV
-2326 IVLDSADDSG
+2326 IVLNSADDTG
-2336 VHGDNMTNHTQ
+2336 VQGDNMTNSTQ

-2367 HGGVTTTFDATKDAG
+2367 HGGVTTTFDATKGTG
-2382 GWTFTPTGAWADGDY
+2382 GWSFTPTGAWADGDY

-2446 RPHFQVTVPTDV
+2446 RPHFQVKVPMDV
-2458 NVVRLSIDGGKTWF
+2458 N
-2472 NATQSAT
+2472 
-2479 PGVWDYIW
+2479 
-2487 PDDVADGGYTLTV
+2487 
-2500 EATDEAGN
+2500 E
-2508 KATQTLDFTID
+2508 
-2519 TTLSVP
+2519 
-2525 TLSLDSADDSGIA
+2525 
-2538 GDNITN
+2538 
-2544 VKTPGFTLNNIDT
+2544 
-2557 DVSRVIVEVMHNGIK
+2557 
-2572 QEVPLVQTGGQ
+2572 
-2583 WRFAPTSDWA
+2583 
-2593 DGDYILTVK
+2593 
-2602 VEDRAGN
+2602 
-2609 VKQSAPLTVTVDTHI
+2609 
-2624 AIDRIELVND
+2624 
-2634 SGIPGDNLTNEARP
+2634 
-2648 HFQVTVPADVNGVRL
+2648 
-2663 SIDGGKTWFDA
+2663 
-2674 TQSATSGVWDY
+2674 
-2685 TWLTNV
+2685 
-2691 ANGPHTLMVEAS
+2691 
-2703 DKAGNKTTQKLDFT
+2703 
-2717 IDTILSEP
+2717 
-2725 TITLDSA
+2725 
-2732 DDSAAGD
+2732 
-2739 NITNV
+2739 
-2744 KMPGFTL
+2744 
-2751 GNIDADVTKVVVT
+2751 
-2764 VAHDGKNQQIE
+2764 
-2775 LIKNGGVWRFT
+2775 
-2786 PGAAWTDGDYT
+2786 
-2797 LTVKVEDK
+2797 
-2805 AGNTNY
+2805 
-2811 SAPLTVTIDTQTS
+2811 
-2824 IDRIELLNDTG
+2824 
-2835 IVGDNLTN
+2835 
-2843 EARPQFHI
+2843 
-2851 TVPTDVNSVQLSLDG
+2851 
-2866 GINWVNATLTSDGV
+2866 
-2880 WEYIW
+2880 
-2885 PTDLVENTYTLTVK
+2885 
-2899 ATDVAGNTATETLNF
+2899 
-2914 IIDTTLSTP
+2914 
-2923 TITLDSADDSGT
+2923 
-2935 ANDNKTNVKTP
+2935 
-2946 GFIIGGIDSD
+2946 
-2956 VTQVVVQVMRDGHS
+2956 
-2970 EEVELTQTNGQWRFV
+2970 
-2985 PGSAWTDGDYTLT
+2985 
-2998 VTVKDEAGNIRHS
+2998 
-3011 APLTVTIDT
+3011 
-3020 QITIDH
+3020 
-3026 IELVNDSGIPDDN
+3026 
-3039 LTNNVRPH
+3039 
-3047 FQVTVPTDVN
+3047 
-3057 VVRLSIDGG
+3057 VRLSIDGG

-3103 AGNKTTQQL
+3103 AGNQTTQKL

-3123 TIVLDNTDDSGTKG
+3123 TIVLDSTDDSGTKG
-3137 DNLTNVNKPTFL
+3137 DNLTNANKPTFI

-3157 RYVTVEVQHGGTKEV
+3157 RYVTVEVQYGGTKEV

-3317 TRLSTPTIAMDSRDD
+3317 TRLSTPTITMDSRDD

-3344 RPGFTIGNIDADAHS
+3344 RPGFTIGNIDSDAQS

-3411 TPLVVTVDTQTSITD
+3411 TPLIVTVDTQTSITD

-3467 NWVSATQGIEG
+3467 NWVSAAQGIEG

-3619 QIAIDRIE
+3619 QIAIDHIE

-3638 VTKHVR
+3638 VTKHVH

-3715 DITLLTPTIELAP
+3715 DITLMTPTIELAP

-3850 DIHQVDSD
+3850 DIRQVDSD

-4523 GESAVDNITSVTT
+4523 GESAVDNITSVTK

-4551 VIRINGVSYS
+4551 VIRINGVSYP

-4825 FTTNNKTPTLI
+4825 FTTNNKTPTLV
-4836 GSTLP
+4836 GNTLP
-4841 NTIVSIYVD
+4841 NAIVSIYVD

-4970 YELTFKVEDVAGN
+4970 YVLTFKVEDVAGN

-5293 NSGSLDDLITNHNKP
+5293 NSGSLDDLITSHNKP

-5376 DTSTFIDNPAMVAGS
+5376 DTSTFIDNPVMMAGS

-5406 PTFSI
+5406 PAFSI
-5411 FGEMNQSVQIFIDG
+5411 YGEMNQSVQIFIDG

-5474 DTFNTTPVAIDSIG
+5474 DTLNTTPVAIDSIG

-5536 VNEKGHWQ
+5536 VNDKGHWQ

-5574 YSIWVDTHIKV
+5574 YSIWVDTHIQV

-5599 EWWSN
+5599 DWWSN
-5604 SDLITM
+5604 SSTITM
-5610 RGTGEIGATVSLIV
+5610 RGMGEIGATVSLIV

-5633 VAATGRW
+5633 VAANGQW
-5640 ELSTDKLPEGT
+5640 ELSTDQLPEGK
-5651 YDISLV
+5651 YDITLS
-5657 IEDSAGNRWEDVREI
+5657 IEDNAGNRKEEVHEI

-5706 IITDSE
+5706 IITDSN

-5746 GNRSDDVPLDIMKE
+5746 GNRSDDVSLDIMKE

-5863 ALAAGEDNGASDSD
+5863 ALAAGEDNGVSDSD

-5909 DIYQATQGAD
+5909 DTYQATQGAD

-5925 PAAWNDGNYT
+5925 PAAWNDGTYT

-5993 ATHLRTEPSAAEESV
+5993 AMHLRTVPSAAEESV
-6008 VKVTAYSITLLNADS
+6008 VKETAYSITLLNADS

-6113 VRGKTEDD
+6113 ARGKTEDD

>member
-119 KQLDDAENAKK
+119 KQLDEAENAKK

-154 EVQNSSKQI
+154 EVQNSSKQM
-163 EEMLQNFLADNVAK
+163 EEMLQEFLADNVAK

-442 SSDSGIKNDN
+442 SSDSGIKNDS

-535 AEIETTNDSGIV
+535 AEIETTDDSGIV

-596 DSVEGINNLT
+596 DSVEGVNNLT

-619 SFSYVIDTI
+619 SFSYVIDTV

-637 EDYVVLPNGII
+637 EDFVVLPNGII

-1031 DSDSGISDD
+1031 DSDSGIADD

-1105 IAGNKANSAIF
+1105 IAGNKANSAVF

-1188 IPGNTWADGSYT
+1188 TPGNTWADGSYT

-1389 PTSWADG
+1389 TGAWADG

-1428 NIELVNDSGIPD
+1428 NIELVNDSGIPN

-1479 TPGVWDYIWPDD
+1479 TPGAWDYIWPDD
-1491 VADGGYTLTVEATDE
+1491 VADGGYTLTVEATDK
-1506 AGNKATQ
+1506 AGNKTTQ
-1513 TLDFTIDTTLSV
+1513 ELDFTIDTTLSV

-1563 IVEVM
+1563 TVEVM

-1673 DATQSATSG
+1673 DATQSATPG

-1711 TQKLDFTID
+1711 TQKLDFIID
-1720 TILSEPTI
+1720 TMLSEPTI

-2014 LTVTIDTQITIDHIE
+2014 LTVTIDTQIAIDHIE

-2034 GIPDDNLTNNV
+2034 GIPDDNLTN
-2045 RPHFQVTVPTDVNVV
+2045 
-2060 RLSIDGGKTWFN
+2060 
-2072 ATQSATPGVWDYTWL
+2072 
-2087 ADVGEGKHT
+2087 
-2096 LTVEATDKAGNKT
+2096 EA
-2109 TQQLDFIIDTL
+2109 
-2120 LSEPTIVLD
+2120 
-2129 NTDDSGTKGDH
+2129 
-2140 LTNVN
+2140 
-2145 KPTFL
+2145 
-2150 LGNIDADARY
+2150 
-2160 VTVEVQHGGTKEVLT
+2160 
-2175 ATKDATGNWS
+2175 
-2185 VTPTGTWADGDYTLT
+2185 
-2200 VRVEDEAGNEKH
+2200 
-2212 SASLTVTVD
+2212 
-2221 TQITIDVIELVND
+2221 
-2234 NGIPGD
+2234 
-2240 NMTNDAHPQFRV
+2240 
-2252 TVPGDV
+2252 
-2258 NEVSLSIDGG
+2258 
-2268 VTWVKATQS
+2268 
-2277 ATPGVW
+2277 
-2283 NYTWPGTVPDGD
+2283 
-2295 YTLNV
+2295 
-2300 KATDNAGNTV
+2300 
-2310 TETLHF
+2310 
-2316 TIDTTLSTPV
+2316 
-2326 IVLDSADDSG
+2326 
-2336 VHGDNMTNHTQ
+2336 
-2347 PTFALQHID
+2347 
-2356 DDAVRVTVSVE
+2356 
-2367 HGGVTTTFDATKDAG
+2367 
-2382 GWTFTPTGAWADGDY
+2382 
-2397 TLSVSVEDKA
+2397 
-2407 GNTSH
+2407 
-2412 SASLTVTVDTQIA
+2412 
-2425 INNIELVNDS
+2425 
-2435 GIPDDNLTNNV
+2435 
-2446 RPHFQVTVPTDV
+2446 
-2458 NVVRLSIDGGKTWF
+2458 
-2472 NATQSAT
+2472 
-2479 PGVWDYIW
+2479 
-2487 PDDVADGGYTLTV
+2487 
-2500 EATDEAGN
+2500 
-2508 KATQTLDFTID
+2508 
-2519 TTLSVP
+2519 
-2525 TLSLDSADDSGIA
+2525 
-2538 GDNITN
+2538 
-2544 VKTPGFTLNNIDT
+2544 
-2557 DVSRVIVEVMHNGIK
+2557 
-2572 QEVPLVQTGGQ
+2572 
-2583 WRFAPTSDWA
+2583 
-2593 DGDYILTVK
+2593 
-2602 VEDRAGN
+2602 
-2609 VKQSAPLTVTVDTHI
+2609 
-2624 AIDRIELVND
+2624 
-2634 SGIPGDNLTNEARP
+2634 
-2648 HFQVTVPADVNGVRL
+2648 
-2663 SIDGGKTWFDA
+2663 
-2674 TQSATSGVWDY
+2674 
-2685 TWLTNV
+2685 
-2691 ANGPHTLMVEAS
+2691 
-2703 DKAGNKTTQKLDFT
+2703 
-2717 IDTILSEP
+2717 
-2725 TITLDSA
+2725 
-2732 DDSAAGD
+2732 
-2739 NITNV
+2739 
-2744 KMPGFTL
+2744 
-2751 GNIDADVTKVVVT
+2751 
-2764 VAHDGKNQQIE
+2764 
-2775 LIKNGGVWRFT
+2775 
-2786 PGAAWTDGDYT
+2786 
-2797 LTVKVEDK
+2797 
-2805 AGNTNY
+2805 
-2811 SAPLTVTIDTQTS
+2811 
-2824 IDRIELLNDTG
+2824 
-2835 IVGDNLTN
+2835 
-2843 EARPQFHI
+2843 
-2851 TVPTDVNSVQLSLDG
+2851 
-2866 GINWVNATLTSDGV
+2866 
-2880 WEYIW
+2880 
-2885 PTDLVENTYTLTVK
+2885 
-2899 ATDVAGNTATETLNF
+2899 
-2914 IIDTTLSTP
+2914 
-2923 TITLDSADDSGT
+2923 
-2935 ANDNKTNVKTP
+2935 
-2946 GFIIGGIDSD
+2946 
-2956 VTQVVVQVMRDGHS
+2956 
-2970 EEVELTQTNGQWRFV
+2970 
-2985 PGSAWTDGDYTLT
+2985 
-2998 VTVKDEAGNIRHS
+2998 
-3011 APLTVTIDT
+3011 
-3020 QITIDH
+3020 
-3026 IELVNDSGIPDDN
+3026 
-3039 LTNNVRPH
+3039 RPH

-3172 LTATKGATGI
+3172 LTATKDATGNWSVTPTGTWADGDYTLTVRVEDEAGNEKHSASLTVTVDTQITIDAIELVNDNGIPGDNMTNDAHPQFRVTVPGDVNEVSLSIDGGVTWVKATQSATPGVWNYTWPGTVPDGDYTLNVKATDNAGNTVTETLHFTIDTTLSTPVIVLDSADDTGIQGDNMTNRTQPTFNLQHIDDDAVRVTVSVEHGGVTTTFDATKGVGGWTFTPPTSWGAGDYTLSVSVEDKAGNTSHSASLTVTVDTQIAINNIELVNDSGIPDDNLTNNVRPQFQVKVPTDVNEVRLSIDGGKTWFNATQSATPGVWDYTWLADVGEGKHTLTVEATDKAGNQTTQKLDFIIDTLLSEPTIVLDSTDDSGTKGDNLTNANKPTFLLGNIDADARYVTVEVQHGSTKEVLTATKGATGI

-3197 LTVRVEDDAGN
+3197 LTVRVEDEAGN

-3216 VTVDTQITIDVIEL
+3216 VTVDTQITIDAIEL

-3317 TRLSTPTIAMDSRDD
+3317 TRLSTPTITMDSRDD

-3344 RPGFTIGNIDADAHS
+3344 RPGFTIGNIDSDAQS

-3411 TPLVVTVDTQTSITD
+3411 TPLIVTVDTQTSITD

-3467 NWVSATQGIEG
+3467 NWVSAAQGIEG

-3493 TLTVMVTD
+3493 ILTVMVTD

-3619 QIAIDRIE
+3619 QIAIDHIE

-3691 QHTLTVEVTDGAGN
+3691 QHTLIVEVTDGAGN
-3705 KMTETLNFTI
+3705 KMTGTLDFTI

-3745 PVFVLGSIDKD
+3745 PIFVLGSIDKD

-3850 DIHQVDSD
+3850 DIRQVDSD

-3952 DVPGDVVQV
+3952 DVPGDVIQV

-3996 LRVEATDEAGN
+3996 LRVEATDQAGN

-4188 DGQHTLLVDVT
+4188 DGKHTLLVDVT

-4306 AELRIEIDTQVQID
+4306 AELQIEIDTQVQID

-4523 GESAVDNITSVTT
+4523 GESAVDNITSVTK

-4551 VIRINGVSYS
+4551 VIRINGVSYP

-4613 RMEPASDTGNSNSD
+4613 RMEPASDTGSSNSD

-4656 GREVLKQTI
+4656 GREVLKHTI

-4719 DPSIDDQH
+4719 DPSIDDQY
-4727 EATSLRPEFKGFA
+4727 EATSLRPEFKGLA

-4825 FTTNNKTPTLI
+4825 FTTNNKTPTLV
-4836 GSTLP
+4836 GNTLP
-4841 NTIVSIYVD
+4841 NAIVSIYVD

-4970 YELTFKVEDVAGN
+4970 YVLTFKVEDVAGN

-5082 QKEIL
+5082 QKDIL

-5293 NSGSLDDLITNHNKP
+5293 NSGSLDDLITSHNKP

-5376 DTSTFIDNPAMVAGS
+5376 DTSTFIDNPVMMAGS

-5406 PTFSI
+5406 PAFSI
-5411 FGEMNQSVQIFIDG
+5411 YGEMNQSVQIFIDG

-5536 VNEKGHWQ
+5536 VNDKGHWQ

-5574 YSIWVDTHIKV
+5574 YSIWVDTHIQV

-5599 EWWSN
+5599 DWWSN
-5604 SDLITM
+5604 SSTITM
-5610 RGTGEIGATVSLIV
+5610 RGMGEIGATVSLIV

-5633 VAATGRW
+5633 VAANGQW
-5640 ELSTDKLPEGT
+5640 ELSTDQLPEGK
-5651 YDISLV
+5651 YDITLS
-5657 IEDSAGNRWEDVREI
+5657 IEDNAGNRKEEVHEI

-5706 IITDSE
+5706 IITDSN

-5760 VPVISLSPDSDSGT
+5760 TPVISLSPDSDSGT

-5782 KQPTFIIGNLES
+5782 NQPTFIIGNLES

-5863 ALAAGEDNGASDSD
+5863 ALAAGEGNGASDSD
-5877 NVTNHTQPKFTL
+5877 NVTNHNHTQPKFTL

-5925 PAAWNDGNYT
+5925 PAAWNDGTYT
-5935 LSVTVVDRAG
+5935 MSVTVVDRAG
-5945 NSQQSASLAVTVD
+5945 NSLQSASLEVTVD

-5993 ATHLRTEPSAAEESV
+5993 ATHLRTVPSAAEESV
-6008 VKVTAYSITLLNADS
+6008 VKETAYSITLLNADS

-6046 NVSIMFEG
+6046 NVSVMFEG

-6082 VKFIDKDND
+6082 VKFIDKDDD

-6113 VRGKTEDD
+6113 ARGKTEDD

>member
-154 EVQNSSKQI
+154 EVQNSSKQM
-163 EEMLQNFLADNVAK
+163 EEMLQEFLADNVAK

-189 NTQAKATQASK
+189 NTQAKASQASK

-431 APEKPTIELDD
+431 PPEKPTIELDD

-535 AEIETTNDSGIV
+535 AEIETTDDSGIV

-566 AIISVINSETGEEVI
+566 AIISVINSETGEEVV
-581 FKANDKGEWT
+581 FKANDQGEWT

-619 SFSYVIDTI
+619 SFSYFIDTI
-628 APVPPTVSL
+628 APLPPTVSL

-1105 IAGNKANSAIF
+1105 IAGNKANSAVF

-1188 IPGNTWADGSYT
+1188 TPGNTWTDGSYT

-1319 DTTLSVPVIVLD
+1319 DTTLSVPVIVLN
-1331 SADDTGIQGDNMT
+1331 SADDTGVQGDNMT
-1344 NSTQPTFALQHIDD
+1344 NRTQPTFALQHIDD

-1389 PTSWADG
+1389 TASWTDG

-1440 DNLTNNVRPH
+1440 DNLTNNVRPQ

-1465 IDGGKTWFNATQSA
+1465 IDGGKTWVTAAQKAT
-1479 TPGVWDYIWPDD
+1479 GVWEYIWPDD
-1491 VADGGYTLTVEATDE
+1491 VTDGSHTLTVEATDE

-1868 INWVNATLTSDGVWE
+1868 TNWVNATLTSDGVWE

-1905 GNTATETLNFI
+1905 GNTATETLNFT

-1970 SEEVELTQTNGQW
+1970 SEEVELTQIGGQW

-2045 RPHFQVTVPTDVNVV
+2045 RPQFQVTVPTDVNVV

-2072 ATQSATPGVWDYTWL
+2072 ATQSSTPGVWDYTWL

-2129 NTDDSGTKGDH
+2129 NTDDSGTKGDN

-2200 VRVEDEAGNEKH
+2200 VRVEDDAGNVKH

-2221 TQITIDVIELVND
+2221 TQITIDDIELVND
-2234 NGIPGD
+2234 SGTRGD
-2240 NMTNDAHPQFRV
+2240 NLTNNANPHFRI

-2277 ATPGVW
+2277 VTPGVW

-2326 IVLDSADDSG
+2326 IVLDSADDTG
-2336 VHGDNMTNHTQ
+2336 IQGDNMTNRTQ
-2347 PTFALQHID
+2347 PTFNLQHID

-2382 GWTFTPTGAWADGDY
+2382 GWTFTPPTSWGAGDY

-2479 PGVWDYIW
+2479 PGVWDY
-2487 PDDVADGGYTLTV
+2487 
-2500 EATDEAGN
+2500 
-2508 KATQTLDFTID
+2508 
-2519 TTLSVP
+2519 
-2525 TLSLDSADDSGIA
+2525 
-2538 GDNITN
+2538 
-2544 VKTPGFTLNNIDT
+2544 
-2557 DVSRVIVEVMHNGIK
+2557 
-2572 QEVPLVQTGGQ
+2572 
-2583 WRFAPTSDWA
+2583 
-2593 DGDYILTVK
+2593 
-2602 VEDRAGN
+2602 
-2609 VKQSAPLTVTVDTHI
+2609 
-2624 AIDRIELVND
+2624 
-2634 SGIPGDNLTNEARP
+2634 
-2648 HFQVTVPADVNGVRL
+2648 
-2663 SIDGGKTWFDA
+2663 
-2674 TQSATSGVWDY
+2674 
-2685 TWLTNV
+2685 
-2691 ANGPHTLMVEAS
+2691 
-2703 DKAGNKTTQKLDFT
+2703 
-2717 IDTILSEP
+2717 
-2725 TITLDSA
+2725 
-2732 DDSAAGD
+2732 
-2739 NITNV
+2739 
-2744 KMPGFTL
+2744 
-2751 GNIDADVTKVVVT
+2751 
-2764 VAHDGKNQQIE
+2764 
-2775 LIKNGGVWRFT
+2775 
-2786 PGAAWTDGDYT
+2786 
-2797 LTVKVEDK
+2797 
-2805 AGNTNY
+2805 
-2811 SAPLTVTIDTQTS
+2811 
-2824 IDRIELLNDTG
+2824 
-2835 IVGDNLTN
+2835 
-2843 EARPQFHI
+2843 
-2851 TVPTDVNSVQLSLDG
+2851 
-2866 GINWVNATLTSDGV
+2866 
-2880 WEYIW
+2880 
-2885 PTDLVENTYTLTVK
+2885 
-2899 ATDVAGNTATETLNF
+2899 
-2914 IIDTTLSTP
+2914 
-2923 TITLDSADDSGT
+2923 
-2935 ANDNKTNVKTP
+2935 
-2946 GFIIGGIDSD
+2946 
-2956 VTQVVVQVMRDGHS
+2956 
-2970 EEVELTQTNGQWRFV
+2970 
-2985 PGSAWTDGDYTLT
+2985 
-2998 VTVKDEAGNIRHS
+2998 
-3011 APLTVTIDT
+3011 
-3020 QITIDH
+3020 
-3026 IELVNDSGIPDDN
+3026 
-3039 LTNNVRPH
+3039 
-3047 FQVTVPTDVN
+3047 
-3057 VVRLSIDGG
+3057 
-3066 KTWFNATQSATPG
+3066 
-3079 VWDYTWLA
+3079 TWLA

-3103 AGNKTTQQL
+3103 AGNQTTQKL

-3123 TIVLDNTDDSGTKG
+3123 TIALDSTDDSGTKG
-3137 DNLTNVNKPTFL
+3137 DNLTNVNKPTFI

-3157 RYVTVEVQHGGTKEV
+3157 RYVTVEVQHGGTGTKEV

-3277 AGIWDYTWPKDVTD
+3277 AGTWDYTWPKDVTD

-3344 RPGFTIGNIDADAHS
+3344 RSGFTIGNIDADAHS

-3371 EVTLTQVGGQ
+3371 EVTLTQAGGQ

-3395 TLTVEVT
+3395 TLTVEVQ

-3411 TPLVVTVDTQTSITD
+3411 TPLIVTVDTQTSITD

-3619 QIAIDRIE
+3619 QIAIDHIE

-3715 DITLLTPTIELAP
+3715 DITLMTPTIELAP

-3850 DIHQVDSD
+3850 DIRQVDSD

-4206 QETLQFTIDTTLR
+4206 QETLQFTIDTTLQ

-4261 HIDGRDYTIENTGGN
+4261 HLDGRDYTIENTGGN

-4306 AELRIEIDTQVQID
+4306 AELKIEIDTQVQID
-4320 SVTLTTDS
+4320 SVTLITDS

-4371 AGQWEF
+4371 AGQWQF

-4382 LPDGHYTLHVQ
+4382 LSDGHYTLHVQ

-4508 IVSDPSID
+4508 VVSDPRID

-4523 GESAVDNITSVTT
+4523 GESAVDNITSVTK

-4551 VIRINGVSYS
+4551 VIRINGVSYP

-4613 RMEPASDTGNSNSD
+4613 RMEPASDTGSSNSD

-4719 DPSIDDQH
+4719 DPSIDDQY
-4727 EATSLRPEFKGFA
+4727 EATSLRPEFKGLA

-4836 GSTLP
+4836 GNTLP
-4841 NTIVSIYVD
+4841 NAIVSIYVD

-5187 IDSQIAVFDIDEDSL
+5187 IDSKIAVFDIDEDSL

-5251 DGTFNIHFSITDV
+5251 DGKFNIHFSITDV

-5293 NSGSLDDLITNHNKP
+5293 NSGSLDDLITSHNKP

-5376 DTSTFIDNPAMVAGS
+5376 DTSTFIDNPAMMAGS

-5397 NDSITSQTR
+5397 NDSVTSQTR
-5406 PTFSI
+5406 PAFSI

-5574 YSIWVDTHIKV
+5574 YSIWVDTHIQV

-5599 EWWSN
+5599 DWWSN
-5604 SDLITM
+5604 SSTITM
-5610 RGTGEIGATVSLIV
+5610 RGMGEIGATVSLIV

-5633 VAATGRW
+5633 VAANGQW
-5640 ELSTDKLPEGT
+5640 ELSTDQLPEGK
-5651 YDISLV
+5651 YDITLS
-5657 IEDSAGNRWEDVREI
+5657 IEDNAGNRKEEVHEI

-5687 DIVNDLIIMQGT
+5687 DIVNDLIIMQGA

-5706 IITDSE
+5706 IITDSN

-5909 DIYQATQGAD
+5909 DTYQATQGAD

-5993 ATHLRTEPSAAEESV
+5993 ATHLRTVPSAAEESV
-6008 VKVTAYSITLLNADS
+6008 VKETAYSITLLNADS

-6046 NVSIMFEG
+6046 NVSVMFEG

-6082 VKFIDKDND
+6082 VKFIDKDDD

-6113 VRGKTEDD
+6113 ARGKTEDD

>member
-2129 NTDDSGTKGDH
+2129 STDDSGTKGDH

-2425 INNIELVNDS
+2425 INN
-2435 GIPDDNLTNNV
+2435 
-2446 RPHFQVTVPTDV
+2446 
-2458 NVVRLSIDGGKTWF
+2458 
-2472 NATQSAT
+2472 
-2479 PGVWDYIW
+2479 
-2487 PDDVADGGYTLTV
+2487 
-2500 EATDEAGN
+2500 
-2508 KATQTLDFTID
+2508 
-2519 TTLSVP
+2519 
-2525 TLSLDSADDSGIA
+2525 
-2538 GDNITN
+2538 
-2544 VKTPGFTLNNIDT
+2544 
-2557 DVSRVIVEVMHNGIK
+2557 
-2572 QEVPLVQTGGQ
+2572 
-2583 WRFAPTSDWA
+2583 
-2593 DGDYILTVK
+2593 
-2602 VEDRAGN
+2602 
-2609 VKQSAPLTVTVDTHI
+2609 
-2624 AIDRIELVND
+2624 
-2634 SGIPGDNLTNEARP
+2634 
-2648 HFQVTVPADVNGVRL
+2648 
-2663 SIDGGKTWFDA
+2663 
-2674 TQSATSGVWDY
+2674 
-2685 TWLTNV
+2685 
-2691 ANGPHTLMVEAS
+2691 
-2703 DKAGNKTTQKLDFT
+2703 
-2717 IDTILSEP
+2717 
-2725 TITLDSA
+2725 
-2732 DDSAAGD
+2732 
-2739 NITNV
+2739 
-2744 KMPGFTL
+2744 
-2751 GNIDADVTKVVVT
+2751 
-2764 VAHDGKNQQIE
+2764 
-2775 LIKNGGVWRFT
+2775 
-2786 PGAAWTDGDYT
+2786 
-2797 LTVKVEDK
+2797 
-2805 AGNTNY
+2805 
-2811 SAPLTVTIDTQTS
+2811 
-2824 IDRIELLNDTG
+2824 
-2835 IVGDNLTN
+2835 
-2843 EARPQFHI
+2843 
-2851 TVPTDVNSVQLSLDG
+2851 
-2866 GINWVNATLTSDGV
+2866 
-2880 WEYIW
+2880 
-2885 PTDLVENTYTLTVK
+2885 
-2899 ATDVAGNTATETLNF
+2899 
-2914 IIDTTLSTP
+2914 
-2923 TITLDSADDSGT
+2923 
-2935 ANDNKTNVKTP
+2935 
-2946 GFIIGGIDSD
+2946 
-2956 VTQVVVQVMRDGHS
+2956 
-2970 EEVELTQTNGQWRFV
+2970 
-2985 PGSAWTDGDYTLT
+2985 
-2998 VTVKDEAGNIRHS
+2998 
-3011 APLTVTIDT
+3011 
-3020 QITIDH
+3020 

-4551 VIRINGVSYS
+4551 VIRINGVSYP

-5376 DTSTFIDNPAMVAGS
+5376 DTSTFIDNPAIVAGS

>member
-1 MGNKSIQKFF
+1 
-11 ADQNS
+11 QNS

-2129 NTDDSGTKGDH
+2129 STDDSGTKGDH

-2425 INNIELVNDS
+2425 INN
-2435 GIPDDNLTNNV
+2435 
-2446 RPHFQVTVPTDV
+2446 
-2458 NVVRLSIDGGKTWF
+2458 
-2472 NATQSAT
+2472 
-2479 PGVWDYIW
+2479 
-2487 PDDVADGGYTLTV
+2487 
-2500 EATDEAGN
+2500 
-2508 KATQTLDFTID
+2508 
-2519 TTLSVP
+2519 
-2525 TLSLDSADDSGIA
+2525 
-2538 GDNITN
+2538 
-2544 VKTPGFTLNNIDT
+2544 
-2557 DVSRVIVEVMHNGIK
+2557 
-2572 QEVPLVQTGGQ
+2572 
-2583 WRFAPTSDWA
+2583 
-2593 DGDYILTVK
+2593 
-2602 VEDRAGN
+2602 
-2609 VKQSAPLTVTVDTHI
+2609 
-2624 AIDRIELVND
+2624 
-2634 SGIPGDNLTNEARP
+2634 
-2648 HFQVTVPADVNGVRL
+2648 
-2663 SIDGGKTWFDA
+2663 
-2674 TQSATSGVWDY
+2674 
-2685 TWLTNV
+2685 
-2691 ANGPHTLMVEAS
+2691 
-2703 DKAGNKTTQKLDFT
+2703 
-2717 IDTILSEP
+2717 
-2725 TITLDSA
+2725 
-2732 DDSAAGD
+2732 
-2739 NITNV
+2739 
-2744 KMPGFTL
+2744 
-2751 GNIDADVTKVVVT
+2751 
-2764 VAHDGKNQQIE
+2764 
-2775 LIKNGGVWRFT
+2775 
-2786 PGAAWTDGDYT
+2786 
-2797 LTVKVEDK
+2797 
-2805 AGNTNY
+2805 
-2811 SAPLTVTIDTQTS
+2811 
-2824 IDRIELLNDTG
+2824 
-2835 IVGDNLTN
+2835 
-2843 EARPQFHI
+2843 
-2851 TVPTDVNSVQLSLDG
+2851 
-2866 GINWVNATLTSDGV
+2866 
-2880 WEYIW
+2880 
-2885 PTDLVENTYTLTVK
+2885 
-2899 ATDVAGNTATETLNF
+2899 
-2914 IIDTTLSTP
+2914 
-2923 TITLDSADDSGT
+2923 
-2935 ANDNKTNVKTP
+2935 
-2946 GFIIGGIDSD
+2946 
-2956 VTQVVVQVMRDGHS
+2956 
-2970 EEVELTQTNGQWRFV
+2970 
-2985 PGSAWTDGDYTLT
+2985 
-2998 VTVKDEAGNIRHS
+2998 
-3011 APLTVTIDT
+3011 
-3020 QITIDH
+3020 

-4261 HIDGRDYTIENTGGN
+4261 HIDGRDYTIENSGGN

-4551 VIRINGVSYS
+4551 VIRINGVSYP

>member
-39 ITTPRGSVIIVN
+39 ITTPHGSVIIVN

-431 APEKPTIELDD
+431 PPEKPTIELDD

-452 ITNSTLPTFIGVAE
+452 VTNSTLPTFIGVAE

-535 AEIETTNDSGIV
+535 AEIETTDDSGIV

-596 DSVEGINNLT
+596 DSVEGVNNLT

-619 SFSYVIDTI
+619 SFSYVIDTV

-637 EDYVVLPNGII
+637 EDFVVLPNGII

-1031 DSDSGISDD
+1031 DSDSGIADD

-1105 IAGNKANSAIF
+1105 IAGNKANSAVF

-1374 TFDATKGTGGWTFTP
+1374 TFDATKGTGGW
-1389 PTSWADG
+1389 S
-1396 DYTLSVSVED
+1396 
-1406 KAGNTSHSASLTVT
+1406 
-1420 VDTQIAIN
+1420 
-1428 NIELVNDSGIPD
+1428 
-1440 DNLTNNVRPH
+1440 
-1450 FQVTVPTDVNVVRLS
+1450 
-1465 IDGGKTWFNATQSA
+1465 
-1479 TPGVWDYIWPDD
+1479 
-1491 VADGGYTLTVEATDE
+1491 
-1506 AGNKATQ
+1506 
-1513 TLDFTIDTTLSV
+1513 
-1525 PTLSLDSAD
+1525 
-1534 DSGIAG
+1534 
-1540 DNITNVKTPGF
+1540 
-1551 TLNNIDTDVSRV
+1551 
-1563 IVEVM
+1563 
-1568 HNGIKQEVPL
+1568 
-1578 VQTGGQWRF
+1578 
-1587 APTSDWADGD
+1587 
-1597 YILTVKVEDRAGNVK
+1597 
-1612 QSAPL
+1612 
-1617 TVTVDTHIAIDRIEL
+1617 
-1632 VNDSGIPGDNLTNEA
+1632 
-1647 RPHFQV
+1647 
-1653 TVPADV
+1653 
-1659 NGVRLSI
+1659 
-1666 DGGKTWF
+1666 
-1673 DATQSATSG
+1673 
-1682 VWDYT
+1682 
-1687 WLTNVA
+1687 
-1693 NGPHTL
+1693 
-1699 MVEASDKAGNKT
+1699 
-1711 TQKLDFTID
+1711 
-1720 TILSEPTI
+1720 
-1728 TLDSADDSAAGD
+1728 
-1740 NITNVK
+1740 
-1746 MPGFTLG
+1746 
-1753 NIDADVTKVVVTVAH
+1753 
-1768 DGKNQQIEL
+1768 
-1777 IKNGGVWR
+1777 
-1785 FTPGAAWTDG
+1785 
-1795 DYTLTVKVEDK
+1795 
-1806 AGNTNYSAPLTVT
+1806 
-1819 IDTQT
+1819 
-1824 SIDRIELL
+1824 
-1832 NDTGIVGDNLTNEA
+1832 
-1846 RPQFHI
+1846 
-1852 TVPTDVN
+1852 
-1859 SVQLSLDGG
+1859 
-1868 INWVNATLTSDGVWE
+1868 
-1883 YIWPTD
+1883 
-1889 LVENTYTLT
+1889 
-1898 VKATDVA
+1898 
-1905 GNTATETLNFI
+1905 
-1916 IDTTLSTPTITLDSA
+1916 
-1931 DDSGTANDNKTNVKT
+1931 
-1946 PGFIIGGIDS
+1946 
-1956 DVTQVVVQ
+1956 
-1964 VMRDGH
+1964 
-1970 SEEVELTQTNGQW
+1970 
-1983 RFVPGSAWTDGD
+1983 
-1995 YTLTVTVKDE
+1995 
-2005 AGNIRHSAP
+2005 
-2014 LTVTIDTQITIDHIE
+2014 
-2029 LVNDS
+2029 
-2034 GIPDDNLTNNV
+2034 
-2045 RPHFQVTVPTDVNVV
+2045 
-2060 RLSIDGGKTWFN
+2060 
-2072 ATQSATPGVWDYTWL
+2072 
-2087 ADVGEGKHT
+2087 
-2096 LTVEATDKAGNKT
+2096 
-2109 TQQLDFIIDTL
+2109 
-2120 LSEPTIVLD
+2120 
-2129 NTDDSGTKGDH
+2129 
-2140 LTNVN
+2140 
-2145 KPTFL
+2145 
-2150 LGNIDADARY
+2150 
-2160 VTVEVQHGGTKEVLT
+2160 
-2175 ATKDATGNWS
+2175 
-2185 VTPTGTWADGDYTLT
+2185 
-2200 VRVEDEAGNEKH
+2200 
-2212 SASLTVTVD
+2212 
-2221 TQITIDVIELVND
+2221 
-2234 NGIPGD
+2234 
-2240 NMTNDAHPQFRV
+2240 
-2252 TVPGDV
+2252 
-2258 NEVSLSIDGG
+2258 
-2268 VTWVKATQS
+2268 
-2277 ATPGVW
+2277 
-2283 NYTWPGTVPDGD
+2283 
-2295 YTLNV
+2295 
-2300 KATDNAGNTV
+2300 
-2310 TETLHF
+2310 
-2316 TIDTTLSTPV
+2316 
-2326 IVLDSADDSG
+2326 
-2336 VHGDNMTNHTQ
+2336 
-2347 PTFALQHID
+2347 
-2356 DDAVRVTVSVE
+2356 
-2367 HGGVTTTFDATKDAG
+2367 
-2382 GWTFTPTGAWADGDY
+2382 FTPTGAWADGDY

-2435 GIPDDNLTNNV
+2435 GIPNDNLTNNV

-2479 PGVWDYIW
+2479 PGAWDYIW

-2500 EATDEAGN
+2500 EATDKAGN
-2508 KATQTLDFTID
+2508 KTTQELDFTID

-3172 LTATKGATGI
+3172 LTATKDATGNWSVTPTGTWADGDYTLTVRVEDDAGNEKHSASLTVTVDTQITIDVIELVNDNGIPGDNMTNDAHPQFRVTVPGDVNEVSLSIDGGVTWVKATQSATPGVWNYTWPGTVPDGDYTLNVKATDNAGNTVTETLHFTIDTTLSTPVIVLDSADDTGIQGDNMTNRTQPTFNLQHIDDDAVRVTVSVEHGGVTTTFDATKDAGGWTFTPPTSWGAGDYTLSVSVEDKAGNTSHSASLTVTVDTQIAINNIELVNDSGIPDDNLTNNVRPHFQVKVPTDVNEVRLSIDGGKTWFNATQSATPGVWDYTWLADVGEGKHTLTVEATDKAGNQTTQKLDFIIDTLLSEPTIVLDSTDDSGTKGDNLTNANKPTFLLGNIDADARYVTVEVQHGGTKEVLTATKGATGI

-3619 QIAIDRIE
+3619 QIAIDHIE

-3715 DITLLTPTIELAP
+3715 DITLMTPTIELAP

-3850 DIHQVDSD
+3850 DIRQVDSD

-4306 AELRIEIDTQVQID
+4306 AELKIEIDTQVQID

-4523 GESAVDNITSVTT
+4523 GESAVDNITSVTK

-4551 VIRINGVSYS
+4551 VIRINGVSYP

-4825 FTTNNKTPTLI
+4825 FTTNNKTPTLV
-4836 GSTLP
+4836 GNTLP
-4841 NTIVSIYVD
+4841 NAIVSIYVD

-4970 YELTFKVEDVAGN
+4970 YVLTFKVEDVAGN

-5038 RNPQGVVIATLVVG
+5038 RSPQGVVIATLVVG

-5082 QKEIL
+5082 QKDIL

-5322 YVDEKIVANVLVLED
+5322 YVDEKIVANVLED

-5411 FGEMNQSVQIFIDG
+5411 SGEMNQSVQIFIDG

-5574 YSIWVDTHIKV
+5574 YSIWVDTHIQV

-5599 EWWSN
+5599 DWWSN
-5604 SDLITM
+5604 SSTITM
-5610 RGTGEIGATVSLIV
+5610 RGMGEIGATVSLIV

-5633 VAATGRW
+5633 VAANGQW
-5640 ELSTDKLPEGT
+5640 ELSTDQLPEGK
-5651 YDISLV
+5651 YDITLS
-5657 IEDSAGNRWEDVREI
+5657 IEDNAGNRKEEVHEI

-5706 IITDSE
+5706 IITDSN

-5993 ATHLRTEPSAAEESV
+5993 ATHLRTVPSAAEESV

>member
-119 KQLDDAENAKK
+119 KQLDEAENAKK

-154 EVQNSSKQI
+154 EVQNSSKQM
-163 EEMLQNFLADNVAK
+163 EEMLQEFLADNVAK

-417 NKNETTDSIITDTI
+417 NKNEMTDSIITDTI

-442 SSDSGIKNDN
+442 SSDSGIKNDS

-535 AEIETTNDSGIV
+535 AEIETTDDSGIV

-596 DSVEGINNLT
+596 DSVEGVNNLT

-619 SFSYVIDTI
+619 SFSYVIDTV

-637 EDYVVLPNGII
+637 EDFVVLPNGII

-1031 DSDSGISDD
+1031 DSDSGIADD

-1105 IAGNKANSAIF
+1105 IAGNKANSAVF

-1188 IPGNTWADGSYT
+1188 TPGNTWADGSYT

-1374 TFDATKGTGGWTFTP
+1374 TFDATKGTGGWSFTP
-1389 PTSWADG
+1389 TGAWADG

-1428 NIELVNDSGIPD
+1428 NIELVNDSGIPN

-1479 TPGVWDYIWPDD
+1479 TPGAWDYIWPDD
-1491 VADGGYTLTVEATDE
+1491 VADGGYTLTVEATDK
-1506 AGNKATQ
+1506 AGNKTTQ
-1513 TLDFTIDTTLSV
+1513 ELDFTIDTTLSV

-1563 IVEVM
+1563 TVEVM

-1673 DATQSATSG
+1673 DATQSATPG

-1711 TQKLDFTID
+1711 TQKLDFIID
-1720 TILSEPTI
+1720 TMLSEPTI

-2014 LTVTIDTQITIDHIE
+2014 LTVTIDTQIAIDHIE

-2034 GIPDDNLTNNV
+2034 GIPDDNLTN
-2045 RPHFQVTVPTDVNVV
+2045 
-2060 RLSIDGGKTWFN
+2060 
-2072 ATQSATPGVWDYTWL
+2072 
-2087 ADVGEGKHT
+2087 
-2096 LTVEATDKAGNKT
+2096 EA
-2109 TQQLDFIIDTL
+2109 
-2120 LSEPTIVLD
+2120 
-2129 NTDDSGTKGDH
+2129 
-2140 LTNVN
+2140 
-2145 KPTFL
+2145 
-2150 LGNIDADARY
+2150 
-2160 VTVEVQHGGTKEVLT
+2160 
-2175 ATKDATGNWS
+2175 
-2185 VTPTGTWADGDYTLT
+2185 
-2200 VRVEDEAGNEKH
+2200 
-2212 SASLTVTVD
+2212 
-2221 TQITIDVIELVND
+2221 
-2234 NGIPGD
+2234 
-2240 NMTNDAHPQFRV
+2240 
-2252 TVPGDV
+2252 
-2258 NEVSLSIDGG
+2258 
-2268 VTWVKATQS
+2268 
-2277 ATPGVW
+2277 
-2283 NYTWPGTVPDGD
+2283 
-2295 YTLNV
+2295 
-2300 KATDNAGNTV
+2300 
-2310 TETLHF
+2310 
-2316 TIDTTLSTPV
+2316 
-2326 IVLDSADDSG
+2326 
-2336 VHGDNMTNHTQ
+2336 
-2347 PTFALQHID
+2347 
-2356 DDAVRVTVSVE
+2356 
-2367 HGGVTTTFDATKDAG
+2367 
-2382 GWTFTPTGAWADGDY
+2382 
-2397 TLSVSVEDKA
+2397 
-2407 GNTSH
+2407 
-2412 SASLTVTVDTQIA
+2412 
-2425 INNIELVNDS
+2425 
-2435 GIPDDNLTNNV
+2435 
-2446 RPHFQVTVPTDV
+2446 
-2458 NVVRLSIDGGKTWF
+2458 
-2472 NATQSAT
+2472 
-2479 PGVWDYIW
+2479 
-2487 PDDVADGGYTLTV
+2487 
-2500 EATDEAGN
+2500 
-2508 KATQTLDFTID
+2508 
-2519 TTLSVP
+2519 
-2525 TLSLDSADDSGIA
+2525 
-2538 GDNITN
+2538 
-2544 VKTPGFTLNNIDT
+2544 
-2557 DVSRVIVEVMHNGIK
+2557 
-2572 QEVPLVQTGGQ
+2572 
-2583 WRFAPTSDWA
+2583 
-2593 DGDYILTVK
+2593 
-2602 VEDRAGN
+2602 
-2609 VKQSAPLTVTVDTHI
+2609 
-2624 AIDRIELVND
+2624 
-2634 SGIPGDNLTNEARP
+2634 
-2648 HFQVTVPADVNGVRL
+2648 
-2663 SIDGGKTWFDA
+2663 
-2674 TQSATSGVWDY
+2674 
-2685 TWLTNV
+2685 
-2691 ANGPHTLMVEAS
+2691 
-2703 DKAGNKTTQKLDFT
+2703 
-2717 IDTILSEP
+2717 
-2725 TITLDSA
+2725 
-2732 DDSAAGD
+2732 
-2739 NITNV
+2739 
-2744 KMPGFTL
+2744 
-2751 GNIDADVTKVVVT
+2751 
-2764 VAHDGKNQQIE
+2764 
-2775 LIKNGGVWRFT
+2775 
-2786 PGAAWTDGDYT
+2786 
-2797 LTVKVEDK
+2797 
-2805 AGNTNY
+2805 
-2811 SAPLTVTIDTQTS
+2811 
-2824 IDRIELLNDTG
+2824 
-2835 IVGDNLTN
+2835 
-2843 EARPQFHI
+2843 
-2851 TVPTDVNSVQLSLDG
+2851 
-2866 GINWVNATLTSDGV
+2866 
-2880 WEYIW
+2880 
-2885 PTDLVENTYTLTVK
+2885 
-2899 ATDVAGNTATETLNF
+2899 
-2914 IIDTTLSTP
+2914 
-2923 TITLDSADDSGT
+2923 
-2935 ANDNKTNVKTP
+2935 
-2946 GFIIGGIDSD
+2946 
-2956 VTQVVVQVMRDGHS
+2956 
-2970 EEVELTQTNGQWRFV
+2970 
-2985 PGSAWTDGDYTLT
+2985 
-2998 VTVKDEAGNIRHS
+2998 
-3011 APLTVTIDT
+3011 
-3020 QITIDH
+3020 
-3026 IELVNDSGIPDDN
+3026 
-3039 LTNNVRPH
+3039 RPH

-3172 LTATKGATGI
+3172 LTATKDATGNWSVTPTGTWADGDYTLTVRVEDEAGNEKHSASLTVTVDTQITIDAIELVNDNGIPGDNMTNDAHPQFRVTVPGDVNEVSLSIDGGVTWVKATQSATPGVWNYTWPGTVPDGDYTLNVKATDNAGNTVTETLHFTIDTTLSTPVIVLDSADDTGIQGDNMTNRTQPTFNLQHIDDDAVRVTVSVEHGGVTTTFDATKGVGGWTFTPPTSWGAGDYTLSVSVEDKAGNTSHSASLTVTVDTQIAINNIELVNDSGIPDDNLTNNVRPQFQVKVPTDVNEVRLSIDGGKTWFNATQSATPGVWDYTWLADVGEGKHTLTVEATDKAGNQTTQKLDFIIDTLLSEPTIVLDSTDDSGTKGDNLTNANKPTFLLGNIDADARYVTVEVQHGSTKEVLTATKGATGI

-3197 LTVRVEDDAGN
+3197 LTVRVEDEAGN

-3216 VTVDTQITIDVIEL
+3216 VTVDTQITIDAIEL

-3317 TRLSTPTIAMDSRDD
+3317 TRLSTPTITMDSRDD

-3344 RPGFTIGNIDADAHS
+3344 RPGFTIGNIDSDAQS

-3411 TPLVVTVDTQTSITD
+3411 TPLIVTVDTQTSITD

-3467 NWVSATQGIEG
+3467 NWVSAAQGIEG

-3493 TLTVMVTD
+3493 ILTVMVTD

-3619 QIAIDRIE
+3619 QIAIDHIE

-3691 QHTLTVEVTDGAGN
+3691 QHTLIVEVTDGAGN
-3705 KMTETLNFTI
+3705 KMTGTLDFTI

-3745 PVFVLGSIDKD
+3745 PIFVLGSIDKD

-3850 DIHQVDSD
+3850 DIRQVDSD

-3952 DVPGDVVQV
+3952 DVPGDVIQV

-3996 LRVEATDEAGN
+3996 LRVEATDQAGN

-4188 DGQHTLLVDVT
+4188 DGKHTLLVDVT

-4306 AELRIEIDTQVQID
+4306 AELQIEIDTQVQID

-4523 GESAVDNITSVTT
+4523 GESAVDNITSVTK

-4551 VIRINGVSYS
+4551 VIRINGVSYP

-4613 RMEPASDTGNSNSD
+4613 RMEPASDTGSSNSD

-4656 GREVLKQTI
+4656 GREVLKHTI

-4719 DPSIDDQH
+4719 DPSIDDQY
-4727 EATSLRPEFKGFA
+4727 EATSLRPEFKGLA

-4825 FTTNNKTPTLI
+4825 FTTNNKTPTLV
-4836 GSTLP
+4836 GNTLP
-4841 NTIVSIYVD
+4841 NAIVSIYVD

-4970 YELTFKVEDVAGN
+4970 YVLTFKVEDVAGN

-5082 QKEIL
+5082 QKDIL

-5293 NSGSLDDLITNHNKP
+5293 NSGSLDDLITSHNKP

-5376 DTSTFIDNPAMVAGS
+5376 DTSTFIDNPVMMAGS

-5406 PTFSI
+5406 PAFSI
-5411 FGEMNQSVQIFIDG
+5411 YGEMNQSVQIFIDG

-5536 VNEKGHWQ
+5536 VNDKGHWQ

-5574 YSIWVDTHIKV
+5574 YSIWVDTHIQV

-5599 EWWSN
+5599 DWWSN
-5604 SDLITM
+5604 SSTITM
-5610 RGTGEIGATVSLIV
+5610 RGMGEIGATVSLIV

-5633 VAATGRW
+5633 VAANGQW
-5640 ELSTDKLPEGT
+5640 ELSTDQLPEGK
-5651 YDISLV
+5651 YDITLS
-5657 IEDSAGNRWEDVREI
+5657 IEDNAGNRKEEVHEI

-5706 IITDSE
+5706 IITDSN

-5760 VPVISLSPDSDSGT
+5760 TPVISLSPDSDSGT

-5782 KQPTFIIGNLES
+5782 NQPTFIIGNLES

-5863 ALAAGEDNGASDSD
+5863 ALAAGEGNGASDSD
-5877 NVTNHTQPKFTL
+5877 NVTNHNHTQPKFTL

-5925 PAAWNDGNYT
+5925 PAAWNDGTYT

-5945 NSQQSASLAVTVD
+5945 NSLQSASLEVTVD

-5993 ATHLRTEPSAAEESV
+5993 ATHLRTVPSAAEESV
-6008 VKVTAYSITLLNADS
+6008 VKETAYSITLLNADS

-6046 NVSIMFEG
+6046 NVSVMFEG

-6082 VKFIDKDND
+6082 VKFIDKDDD

-6113 VRGKTEDD
+6113 ARGKTEDD

>member
-245 LAAESNSGSKDDSI
+245 LATESNSGSKDDSI

-596 DSVEGINNLT
+596 DSVEGVNNLT

-619 SFSYVIDTI
+619 SFSYVIDTV

-637 EDYVVLPNGII
+637 EDFVVLPNGII

-1067 MSDTQ
+1067 ASDTQ

-1105 IAGNKANSAIF
+1105 IAGNKANSAVF

-1200 LTVKVEDKAGNTN
+1200 LTVKVEDKAGNTS

-1374 TFDATKGTGGWTFTP
+1374 TFDATKGTGGWSFTP
-1389 PTSWADG
+1389 TGAWADG

-1428 NIELVNDSGIPD
+1428 NIELVNDSGIPN

-1479 TPGVWDYIWPDD
+1479 TPGAWDYIWPDD
-1491 VADGGYTLTVEATDE
+1491 VADGGYTLTVEATDK
-1506 AGNKATQ
+1506 AGNKTTQ
-1513 TLDFTIDTTLSV
+1513 ELDFTIDTTLSV

-2014 LTVTIDTQITIDHIE
+2014 LTVTIDTQIAIDHIE

-2034 GIPDDNLTNNV
+2034 GIPDDNLTNEA

-2109 TQQLDFIIDTL
+2109 TQQLDFIIDTM

-2129 NTDDSGTKGDH
+2129 NTDDSGTKGDN

-2221 TQITIDVIELVND
+2221 TQITIDAIELVND

-2316 TIDTTLSTPV
+2316 TIDTTLSVPV
-2326 IVLDSADDSG
+2326 IVLNSADDTG
-2336 VHGDNMTNHTQ
+2336 VQGDNMTNSTQ

-2367 HGGVTTTFDATKDAG
+2367 HGGVTTTFDATKGVG
-2382 GWTFTPTGAWADGDY
+2382 GWSFTPTGAWADGDY

-2446 RPHFQVTVPTDV
+2446 RPHFQVRVPTDV
-2458 NVVRLSIDGGKTWF
+2458 N
-2472 NATQSAT
+2472 
-2479 PGVWDYIW
+2479 
-2487 PDDVADGGYTLTV
+2487 
-2500 EATDEAGN
+2500 E
-2508 KATQTLDFTID
+2508 
-2519 TTLSVP
+2519 
-2525 TLSLDSADDSGIA
+2525 
-2538 GDNITN
+2538 
-2544 VKTPGFTLNNIDT
+2544 
-2557 DVSRVIVEVMHNGIK
+2557 
-2572 QEVPLVQTGGQ
+2572 
-2583 WRFAPTSDWA
+2583 
-2593 DGDYILTVK
+2593 
-2602 VEDRAGN
+2602 
-2609 VKQSAPLTVTVDTHI
+2609 
-2624 AIDRIELVND
+2624 
-2634 SGIPGDNLTNEARP
+2634 
-2648 HFQVTVPADVNGVRL
+2648 
-2663 SIDGGKTWFDA
+2663 
-2674 TQSATSGVWDY
+2674 
-2685 TWLTNV
+2685 
-2691 ANGPHTLMVEAS
+2691 
-2703 DKAGNKTTQKLDFT
+2703 
-2717 IDTILSEP
+2717 
-2725 TITLDSA
+2725 
-2732 DDSAAGD
+2732 
-2739 NITNV
+2739 
-2744 KMPGFTL
+2744 
-2751 GNIDADVTKVVVT
+2751 
-2764 VAHDGKNQQIE
+2764 
-2775 LIKNGGVWRFT
+2775 
-2786 PGAAWTDGDYT
+2786 
-2797 LTVKVEDK
+2797 
-2805 AGNTNY
+2805 
-2811 SAPLTVTIDTQTS
+2811 
-2824 IDRIELLNDTG
+2824 
-2835 IVGDNLTN
+2835 
-2843 EARPQFHI
+2843 
-2851 TVPTDVNSVQLSLDG
+2851 
-2866 GINWVNATLTSDGV
+2866 
-2880 WEYIW
+2880 
-2885 PTDLVENTYTLTVK
+2885 
-2899 ATDVAGNTATETLNF
+2899 
-2914 IIDTTLSTP
+2914 
-2923 TITLDSADDSGT
+2923 
-2935 ANDNKTNVKTP
+2935 
-2946 GFIIGGIDSD
+2946 
-2956 VTQVVVQVMRDGHS
+2956 
-2970 EEVELTQTNGQWRFV
+2970 
-2985 PGSAWTDGDYTLT
+2985 
-2998 VTVKDEAGNIRHS
+2998 
-3011 APLTVTIDT
+3011 
-3020 QITIDH
+3020 
-3026 IELVNDSGIPDDN
+3026 
-3039 LTNNVRPH
+3039 
-3047 FQVTVPTDVN
+3047 
-3057 VVRLSIDGG
+3057 VRLSIDGG

-3103 AGNKTTQQL
+3103 AGNQTTQKL

-3123 TIVLDNTDDSGTKG
+3123 TIVLDSTDDSGTKG
-3137 DNLTNVNKPTFL
+3137 DNLTNANKPTFI

-3157 RYVTVEVQHGGTKEV
+3157 RYVTVEVQYGGTKEV

-3187 TGTWADGDYT
+3187 TGTWADGDYM

-3317 TRLSTPTIAMDSRDD
+3317 TRLSTPTITMDSRDD

-3344 RPGFTIGNIDADAHS
+3344 RPGFTIGNIDSDAQS

-3411 TPLVVTVDTQTSITD
+3411 TPLIVTVDTQTSITD

-3467 NWVSATQGIEG
+3467 NWVSAAQGIEG

-3619 QIAIDRIE
+3619 QIAIDHIE

-3715 DITLLTPTIELAP
+3715 DITLMTPTIELAP

-3745 PVFVLGSIDKD
+3745 PLFVLGHIDKD
-3756 VRHVE
+3756 VQHVV
-3761 LSIEHNGTFK
+3761 LNIEHNGTFK

-3783 YRPDSA
+3783 YRPDAA
-3789 LADGSYTFTVTVT
+3789 LGDGSYKLTVTVT

-3809 TSAPLKVTIDG
+3809 TSAPLTVTIDG
-3820 TLTTPVIEL
+3820 TLTTPTIEL
-3829 AAGEDSGTVGDRLT
+3829 AAGEDSGTVGDGLT
-3843 NHDRPVF
+3843 NHTRPVF

-4102 AGNTA
+4102 AGNIA

-4306 AELRIEIDTQVQID
+4306 AELKIEIDTQVQID

-4523 GESAVDNITSVTT
+4523 GESAVDNITSVTK

-4551 VIRINGVSYS
+4551 VIRINGVSYP

-4825 FTTNNKTPTLI
+4825 FTTNNKTPTLV
-4836 GSTLP
+4836 GNTLP
-4841 NTIVSIYVD
+4841 NAIVSIYVD

-4886 RDNSELRSTAVDVT
+4886 RDNSELRSTAVDLT

-5175 GNRVESAITTVT
+5175 GNRVESA
-5187 IDSQIAVFDIDEDSL
+5187 
-5202 PALSNNRALSVSGV
+5202 
-5216 GEAGS
+5216 
-5221 QVSIF
+5221 
-5226 VDGKLVNVVMVEADG
+5226 
-5241 TWRAPILLQD
+5241 
-5251 DGTFNIHFSITDV
+5251 
-5264 AGNTEV
+5264 
-5270 SKDYSVD
+5270 
-5277 VDSSTDFP
+5277 
-5285 TLNLEDAS
+5285 
-5293 NSGSLDDLITNHNKP
+5293 
-5308 VLVGTAEAG
+5308 
-5317 ATIHI
+5317 
-5322 YVDEKIVANVLVLED
+5322 
-5337 GTWSYQFDNAL
+5337 
-5348 KDGEYSI
+5348 
-5355 RVVAED
+5355 
-5361 PAGNTAES
+5361 
-5369 PRLLVTI
+5369 
-5376 DTSTFIDNPAMVAGS
+5376 
-5391 DNGIFS
+5391 
-5397 NDSITSQTR
+5397 
-5406 PTFSI
+5406 
-5411 FGEMNQSVQIFIDG
+5411 
-5425 VLVDTITVTDRN
+5425 
-5437 QVYRPESPLGDGSH
+5437 
-5451 SIYYVITDKAG
+5451 
-5462 NTATSKTLNFTI
+5462 
-5474 DTFNTTPVAIDSIG
+5474 
-5488 GQTLAEMTGSDGK
+5488 
-5501 IYITDTTRNLLFS
+5501 
-5514 GSAEPNSKIEIIIN
+5514 
-5528 GLNVGEVW
+5528 
-5536 VNEKGHWQ
+5536 
-5544 MPVNPLYFTEGQL
+5544 
-5557 DITVKSTDRA
+5557 
-5567 GNVNQEK
+5567 
-5574 YSIWVDTHIKV
+5574 
-5585 FTSELDD
+5585 
-5592 NKSSSKT
+5592 
-5599 EWWSN
+5599 
-5604 SDLITM
+5604 
-5610 RGTGEIGATVSLIV
+5610 
-5624 AGVTLATAV
+5624 
-5633 VAATGRW
+5633 
-5640 ELSTDKLPEGT
+5640 
-5651 YDISLV
+5651 
-5657 IEDSAGNRWEDVREI
+5657 
-5672 FIDRTPPNAPVVTYS
+5672 
-5687 DIVNDLIIMQGT
+5687 
-5699 AEAKSQL
+5699 
-5706 IITDSE
+5706 
-5712 GNTYTLTVPDNGKWS
+5712 
-5727 MAIPYPSEGK
+5727 
-5737 FTITSVDAI
+5737 
-5746 GNRSDDVPLDIMKE
+5746 
-5760 VPVISLSPDSDSGT
+5760 
-5774 VGDNITRD
+5774 
-5782 KQPTFIIGNLES
+5782 
-5794 DVVVVQVDINGT
+5794 
-5806 VYNAEK
+5806 
-5812 NADGVWFF
+5812 
-5820 TPGTPLADGSY
+5820 
-5831 TISVIASDAAGNQKN
+5831 
-5846 SLPITV
+5846 
-5852 TIDSTL
+5852 
-5858 TVPEI
+5858 
-5863 ALAAGEDNGASDSD
+5863 
-5877 NVTNHTQPKFTL
+5877 
-5889 QHIDADVTGVT
+5889 
-5900 VNVTHNGVT
+5900 
-5909 DIYQATQGAD
+5909 
-5919 GWTFTP
+5919 
-5925 PAAWNDGNYT
+5925 
-5935 LSVTVVDRAG
+5935 
-5945 NSQQSASLAVTVD
+5945 
-5958 STVTVTADSQ
+5958 
-5968 HDDASDDATATA
+5968 
-5980 VTPPE
+5980 
-5985 SETVNAES
+5985 
-5993 ATHLRTEPSAAEESV
+5993 
-6008 VKVTAYSITLLNADS
+6008 
-6023 GDEIDRSI
+6023 
-6031 SQTPSFEISVPENIV
+6031 
-6046 NVSIMFEG
+6046 
-6054 EEFTLPITNQKAIF
+6054 
-6068 EVPLSLEDGEYTMD
+6068 
-6082 VKFIDKDND
+6082 
-6091 FLIKEKT
+6091 
-6098 FSVDHSSADI
+6098 
-6108 VNAMN
+6108 
-6113 VRGKTEDD
+6113 
-6121 INDSPSTSSVGHNNN
+6121 
-6136 GAIDVFAVNEVTLP
+6136 
-6150 VDNQEEHA
+6150 

>member
-119 KQLDDAENAKK
+119 KQLDEAENAKK

-154 EVQNSSKQI
+154 EVQNSSKQM
-163 EEMLQNFLADNVAK
+163 EEMLQEFLADNVAK

-442 SSDSGIKNDN
+442 SSDSGIKNDS

-535 AEIETTNDSGIV
+535 AEIETTDDSGIV

-566 AIISVINSETGEEVI
+566 AILSVINSETGEEVI

-596 DSVEGINNLT
+596 DSVEGVNNLT

-619 SFSYVIDTI
+619 SFSYVIDTV

-637 EDYVVLPNGII
+637 EDFVVLPNGII

-1031 DSDSGISDD
+1031 DSDSGIADD

-1105 IAGNKANSAIF
+1105 IAGNKANSAVF

-1188 IPGNTWADGSYT
+1188 TPGNTWADGSYT

-1374 TFDATKGTGGWTFTP
+1374 TFDATKGTGGWSFTP
-1389 PTSWADG
+1389 TGAWADG

-1428 NIELVNDSGIPD
+1428 NIELVNDSGIPN

-1479 TPGVWDYIWPDD
+1479 TPGAWDYIWPDD
-1491 VADGGYTLTVEATDE
+1491 VADGGYTLTVEATDK
-1506 AGNKATQ
+1506 AGNKTTQ
-1513 TLDFTIDTTLSV
+1513 ELDFTIDTTLSV

-1563 IVEVM
+1563 TVEVM

-1673 DATQSATSG
+1673 DATQSATPG

-1711 TQKLDFTID
+1711 TQKLDFIID
-1720 TILSEPTI
+1720 TMLSEPTI

-1983 RFVPGSAWTDGD
+1983 RFVPGSVWTDGD

-2014 LTVTIDTQITIDHIE
+2014 LTVTIDTQIAIDHIE

-2034 GIPDDNLTNNV
+2034 GIPDDNLTN
-2045 RPHFQVTVPTDVNVV
+2045 
-2060 RLSIDGGKTWFN
+2060 
-2072 ATQSATPGVWDYTWL
+2072 
-2087 ADVGEGKHT
+2087 
-2096 LTVEATDKAGNKT
+2096 EA
-2109 TQQLDFIIDTL
+2109 
-2120 LSEPTIVLD
+2120 
-2129 NTDDSGTKGDH
+2129 
-2140 LTNVN
+2140 
-2145 KPTFL
+2145 
-2150 LGNIDADARY
+2150 
-2160 VTVEVQHGGTKEVLT
+2160 
-2175 ATKDATGNWS
+2175 
-2185 VTPTGTWADGDYTLT
+2185 
-2200 VRVEDEAGNEKH
+2200 
-2212 SASLTVTVD
+2212 
-2221 TQITIDVIELVND
+2221 
-2234 NGIPGD
+2234 
-2240 NMTNDAHPQFRV
+2240 
-2252 TVPGDV
+2252 
-2258 NEVSLSIDGG
+2258 
-2268 VTWVKATQS
+2268 
-2277 ATPGVW
+2277 
-2283 NYTWPGTVPDGD
+2283 
-2295 YTLNV
+2295 
-2300 KATDNAGNTV
+2300 
-2310 TETLHF
+2310 
-2316 TIDTTLSTPV
+2316 
-2326 IVLDSADDSG
+2326 
-2336 VHGDNMTNHTQ
+2336 
-2347 PTFALQHID
+2347 
-2356 DDAVRVTVSVE
+2356 
-2367 HGGVTTTFDATKDAG
+2367 
-2382 GWTFTPTGAWADGDY
+2382 
-2397 TLSVSVEDKA
+2397 
-2407 GNTSH
+2407 
-2412 SASLTVTVDTQIA
+2412 
-2425 INNIELVNDS
+2425 
-2435 GIPDDNLTNNV
+2435 
-2446 RPHFQVTVPTDV
+2446 
-2458 NVVRLSIDGGKTWF
+2458 
-2472 NATQSAT
+2472 
-2479 PGVWDYIW
+2479 
-2487 PDDVADGGYTLTV
+2487 
-2500 EATDEAGN
+2500 
-2508 KATQTLDFTID
+2508 
-2519 TTLSVP
+2519 
-2525 TLSLDSADDSGIA
+2525 
-2538 GDNITN
+2538 
-2544 VKTPGFTLNNIDT
+2544 
-2557 DVSRVIVEVMHNGIK
+2557 
-2572 QEVPLVQTGGQ
+2572 
-2583 WRFAPTSDWA
+2583 
-2593 DGDYILTVK
+2593 
-2602 VEDRAGN
+2602 
-2609 VKQSAPLTVTVDTHI
+2609 
-2624 AIDRIELVND
+2624 
-2634 SGIPGDNLTNEARP
+2634 
-2648 HFQVTVPADVNGVRL
+2648 
-2663 SIDGGKTWFDA
+2663 
-2674 TQSATSGVWDY
+2674 
-2685 TWLTNV
+2685 
-2691 ANGPHTLMVEAS
+2691 
-2703 DKAGNKTTQKLDFT
+2703 
-2717 IDTILSEP
+2717 
-2725 TITLDSA
+2725 
-2732 DDSAAGD
+2732 
-2739 NITNV
+2739 
-2744 KMPGFTL
+2744 
-2751 GNIDADVTKVVVT
+2751 
-2764 VAHDGKNQQIE
+2764 
-2775 LIKNGGVWRFT
+2775 
-2786 PGAAWTDGDYT
+2786 
-2797 LTVKVEDK
+2797 
-2805 AGNTNY
+2805 
-2811 SAPLTVTIDTQTS
+2811 
-2824 IDRIELLNDTG
+2824 
-2835 IVGDNLTN
+2835 
-2843 EARPQFHI
+2843 
-2851 TVPTDVNSVQLSLDG
+2851 
-2866 GINWVNATLTSDGV
+2866 
-2880 WEYIW
+2880 
-2885 PTDLVENTYTLTVK
+2885 
-2899 ATDVAGNTATETLNF
+2899 
-2914 IIDTTLSTP
+2914 
-2923 TITLDSADDSGT
+2923 
-2935 ANDNKTNVKTP
+2935 
-2946 GFIIGGIDSD
+2946 
-2956 VTQVVVQVMRDGHS
+2956 
-2970 EEVELTQTNGQWRFV
+2970 
-2985 PGSAWTDGDYTLT
+2985 
-2998 VTVKDEAGNIRHS
+2998 
-3011 APLTVTIDT
+3011 
-3020 QITIDH
+3020 
-3026 IELVNDSGIPDDN
+3026 
-3039 LTNNVRPH
+3039 RPH

-3172 LTATKGATGI
+3172 LTATKDATGNWSVTPTGTWADGDYTLTVRVEDEAGNEKHSASLTVTVDTQITIDAIELVNDNGIPGDNMTNDAHPQFRVTVPGDVNEVSLSIDGGVTWVKATQSATPGVWNYTWPGTVPDGDYTLNVKATDNAGNTVTETLHFTIDTTLSTPVIVLDSADDTGIQGDNMTNRTQPTFNLQHIDDDAVRVTVSVEHGGVTTTFDATKGVGGWTFTPPTSWGAGDYTLSVSVEDKAGNTSHSASLTVTVDTQIAINNIELVNDSGIPDDNLTNNVRPQFQVKVPTDVNEVRLSIDGGKTWFNATQSATPGVWDYTWLADVGEGKHTLTVEATDKAGNQTTQKLDFIIDTLLSEPTIVLDSTDDSGTKGDNLTNANKPTFLLGNIDADARYVTVEVQHGSTKEVLTATKGATGI

-3197 LTVRVEDDAGN
+3197 LTVRVEDEAGN

-3216 VTVDTQITIDVIEL
+3216 VTVDTQITIDAIEL

-3317 TRLSTPTIAMDSRDD
+3317 TRLSTPTITMDSRDD

-3344 RPGFTIGNIDADAHS
+3344 RPGFTIGNIDSDAQS

-3411 TPLVVTVDTQTSITD
+3411 TPLIVTVDTQTSITD

-3467 NWVSATQGIEG
+3467 NWVSAAQGIEG

-3493 TLTVMVTD
+3493 ILTVMVTD

-3619 QIAIDRIE
+3619 QIAIDHIE

-3691 QHTLTVEVTDGAGN
+3691 QHTLIVEVTDGAGN
-3705 KMTETLNFTI
+3705 KMTGTLDFTI

-3745 PVFVLGSIDKD
+3745 PIFVLGSIDKD

-3850 DIHQVDSD
+3850 DIRQVDSD

-3952 DVPGDVVQV
+3952 DVPGDVIQV

-3996 LRVEATDEAGN
+3996 LRVEATDQAGN

-4188 DGQHTLLVDVT
+4188 DGKHTLLVDVT

-4306 AELRIEIDTQVQID
+4306 AELQIEIDTQVQID

-4523 GESAVDNITSVTT
+4523 GESAVDNITSVTK

-4551 VIRINGVSYS
+4551 VIRINGVSYP

-4613 RMEPASDTGNSNSD
+4613 RMEPASDTGSSNSD

-4656 GREVLKQTI
+4656 GREVLKHTI

-4719 DPSIDDQH
+4719 DPSIDDQY
-4727 EATSLRPEFKGFA
+4727 EATSLRPEFKGLA

-4825 FTTNNKTPTLI
+4825 FTTNNKTPTLV
-4836 GSTLP
+4836 GNTLP
-4841 NTIVSIYVD
+4841 NAIVSIYVD

-4970 YELTFKVEDVAGN
+4970 YVLTFKVEDVAGN

-5082 QKEIL
+5082 QKDIL

-5293 NSGSLDDLITNHNKP
+5293 NSGSLDDLITSHNKP

-5376 DTSTFIDNPAMVAGS
+5376 DTSTFIDNPVMMAGS

-5406 PTFSI
+5406 PAFSI
-5411 FGEMNQSVQIFIDG
+5411 YGEMNQSVQIFIDG

-5536 VNEKGHWQ
+5536 VNDKGHWQ

-5574 YSIWVDTHIKV
+5574 YSIWVDTHIQV

-5599 EWWSN
+5599 DWWSN
-5604 SDLITM
+5604 SSTITM
-5610 RGTGEIGATVSLIV
+5610 RGMGEIGATVSLIV

-5633 VAATGRW
+5633 VAANGQW
-5640 ELSTDKLPEGT
+5640 ELSTDQLPEGK
-5651 YDISLV
+5651 YDITLS
-5657 IEDSAGNRWEDVREI
+5657 IEDNAGNRKEEVHEI

-5706 IITDSE
+5706 IITDSN

-5760 VPVISLSPDSDSGT
+5760 TPVISLSPDSDSGT

-5782 KQPTFIIGNLES
+5782 NQPTFIIGNLES

-5863 ALAAGEDNGASDSD
+5863 ALAAGEGNGASDSD
-5877 NVTNHTQPKFTL
+5877 NVTNHNHTQPKFTL

-5925 PAAWNDGNYT
+5925 PAAWNDGTYT

-5945 NSQQSASLAVTVD
+5945 NSLQSASLEVTVD

-5993 ATHLRTEPSAAEESV
+5993 ATHLRTVPSAAEESV
-6008 VKVTAYSITLLNADS
+6008 VKETAYSITLLNADS

-6046 NVSIMFEG
+6046 NVSVMFEG

-6082 VKFIDKDND
+6082 VKFIDKDDD

-6113 VRGKTEDD
+6113 ARGKTEDD

>member
-1 MGNKSIQKFF
+1 
-11 ADQNS
+11 
-16 VIDLSSLGN
+16 LSSLGN

-2129 NTDDSGTKGDH
+2129 STDDSGTKGDH

-2425 INNIELVNDS
+2425 INN
-2435 GIPDDNLTNNV
+2435 
-2446 RPHFQVTVPTDV
+2446 
-2458 NVVRLSIDGGKTWF
+2458 
-2472 NATQSAT
+2472 
-2479 PGVWDYIW
+2479 
-2487 PDDVADGGYTLTV
+2487 
-2500 EATDEAGN
+2500 
-2508 KATQTLDFTID
+2508 
-2519 TTLSVP
+2519 
-2525 TLSLDSADDSGIA
+2525 
-2538 GDNITN
+2538 
-2544 VKTPGFTLNNIDT
+2544 
-2557 DVSRVIVEVMHNGIK
+2557 
-2572 QEVPLVQTGGQ
+2572 
-2583 WRFAPTSDWA
+2583 
-2593 DGDYILTVK
+2593 
-2602 VEDRAGN
+2602 
-2609 VKQSAPLTVTVDTHI
+2609 
-2624 AIDRIELVND
+2624 
-2634 SGIPGDNLTNEARP
+2634 
-2648 HFQVTVPADVNGVRL
+2648 
-2663 SIDGGKTWFDA
+2663 
-2674 TQSATSGVWDY
+2674 
-2685 TWLTNV
+2685 
-2691 ANGPHTLMVEAS
+2691 
-2703 DKAGNKTTQKLDFT
+2703 
-2717 IDTILSEP
+2717 
-2725 TITLDSA
+2725 
-2732 DDSAAGD
+2732 
-2739 NITNV
+2739 
-2744 KMPGFTL
+2744 
-2751 GNIDADVTKVVVT
+2751 
-2764 VAHDGKNQQIE
+2764 
-2775 LIKNGGVWRFT
+2775 
-2786 PGAAWTDGDYT
+2786 
-2797 LTVKVEDK
+2797 
-2805 AGNTNY
+2805 
-2811 SAPLTVTIDTQTS
+2811 
-2824 IDRIELLNDTG
+2824 
-2835 IVGDNLTN
+2835 
-2843 EARPQFHI
+2843 
-2851 TVPTDVNSVQLSLDG
+2851 
-2866 GINWVNATLTSDGV
+2866 
-2880 WEYIW
+2880 
-2885 PTDLVENTYTLTVK
+2885 
-2899 ATDVAGNTATETLNF
+2899 
-2914 IIDTTLSTP
+2914 
-2923 TITLDSADDSGT
+2923 
-2935 ANDNKTNVKTP
+2935 
-2946 GFIIGGIDSD
+2946 
-2956 VTQVVVQVMRDGHS
+2956 
-2970 EEVELTQTNGQWRFV
+2970 
-2985 PGSAWTDGDYTLT
+2985 
-2998 VTVKDEAGNIRHS
+2998 
-3011 APLTVTIDT
+3011 
-3020 QITIDH
+3020 

-4551 VIRINGVSYS
+4551 VIRINGVSYP

>member
-471 SIYLG
+471 SIYLE

-2129 NTDDSGTKGDH
+2129 STDDSGTKGDH

-2425 INNIELVNDS
+2425 INN
-2435 GIPDDNLTNNV
+2435 
-2446 RPHFQVTVPTDV
+2446 
-2458 NVVRLSIDGGKTWF
+2458 
-2472 NATQSAT
+2472 
-2479 PGVWDYIW
+2479 
-2487 PDDVADGGYTLTV
+2487 
-2500 EATDEAGN
+2500 
-2508 KATQTLDFTID
+2508 
-2519 TTLSVP
+2519 
-2525 TLSLDSADDSGIA
+2525 
-2538 GDNITN
+2538 
-2544 VKTPGFTLNNIDT
+2544 
-2557 DVSRVIVEVMHNGIK
+2557 
-2572 QEVPLVQTGGQ
+2572 
-2583 WRFAPTSDWA
+2583 
-2593 DGDYILTVK
+2593 
-2602 VEDRAGN
+2602 
-2609 VKQSAPLTVTVDTHI
+2609 
-2624 AIDRIELVND
+2624 
-2634 SGIPGDNLTNEARP
+2634 
-2648 HFQVTVPADVNGVRL
+2648 
-2663 SIDGGKTWFDA
+2663 
-2674 TQSATSGVWDY
+2674 
-2685 TWLTNV
+2685 
-2691 ANGPHTLMVEAS
+2691 
-2703 DKAGNKTTQKLDFT
+2703 
-2717 IDTILSEP
+2717 
-2725 TITLDSA
+2725 
-2732 DDSAAGD
+2732 
-2739 NITNV
+2739 
-2744 KMPGFTL
+2744 
-2751 GNIDADVTKVVVT
+2751 
-2764 VAHDGKNQQIE
+2764 
-2775 LIKNGGVWRFT
+2775 
-2786 PGAAWTDGDYT
+2786 
-2797 LTVKVEDK
+2797 
-2805 AGNTNY
+2805 
-2811 SAPLTVTIDTQTS
+2811 
-2824 IDRIELLNDTG
+2824 
-2835 IVGDNLTN
+2835 
-2843 EARPQFHI
+2843 
-2851 TVPTDVNSVQLSLDG
+2851 
-2866 GINWVNATLTSDGV
+2866 
-2880 WEYIW
+2880 
-2885 PTDLVENTYTLTVK
+2885 
-2899 ATDVAGNTATETLNF
+2899 
-2914 IIDTTLSTP
+2914 
-2923 TITLDSADDSGT
+2923 
-2935 ANDNKTNVKTP
+2935 
-2946 GFIIGGIDSD
+2946 
-2956 VTQVVVQVMRDGHS
+2956 
-2970 EEVELTQTNGQWRFV
+2970 
-2985 PGSAWTDGDYTLT
+2985 
-2998 VTVKDEAGNIRHS
+2998 
-3011 APLTVTIDT
+3011 
-3020 QITIDH
+3020 

-4261 HIDGRDYTIENTGGN
+4261 HIDGRDYTIENTGEN

-4551 VIRINGVSYS
+4551 VIRINGVSYP

>member
-119 KQLDDAENAKK
+119 KQLDEAENAKK

-154 EVQNSSKQI
+154 EVQNSSKQM
-163 EEMLQNFLADNVAK
+163 EEMLQEFLADNVAK

-442 SSDSGIKNDN
+442 SSDSGIKNDS

-535 AEIETTNDSGIV
+535 AEIETTDDSGIV

-596 DSVEGINNLT
+596 DSVEGVNNLT

-619 SFSYVIDTI
+619 SFSYVIDTV

-637 EDYVVLPNGII
+637 EDFVVLPNGII

-1031 DSDSGISDD
+1031 DSDSGIADD

-1105 IAGNKANSAIF
+1105 IAGNKANSAVF

-1188 IPGNTWADGSYT
+1188 TPGNTWADGSYT

-1374 TFDATKGTGGWTFTP
+1374 TFDATKGTGGWSFTP
-1389 PTSWADG
+1389 TGAWADG

-1428 NIELVNDSGIPD
+1428 NIELVNDSGIPN

-1479 TPGVWDYIWPDD
+1479 TPGAWDYIWPDD
-1491 VADGGYTLTVEATDE
+1491 VADGGYTLTVEATDK
-1506 AGNKATQ
+1506 AGNKTTQ
-1513 TLDFTIDTTLSV
+1513 ELDFTIDTTLSV

-1563 IVEVM
+1563 TVEVM

-1673 DATQSATSG
+1673 DATQSATPG

-1711 TQKLDFTID
+1711 TQKLDFIID
-1720 TILSEPTI
+1720 TMLSEPTI

-2014 LTVTIDTQITIDHIE
+2014 LTVTIDTQIAIDHIE

-2034 GIPDDNLTNNV
+2034 GIPDDNLTN
-2045 RPHFQVTVPTDVNVV
+2045 
-2060 RLSIDGGKTWFN
+2060 
-2072 ATQSATPGVWDYTWL
+2072 
-2087 ADVGEGKHT
+2087 
-2096 LTVEATDKAGNKT
+2096 EA
-2109 TQQLDFIIDTL
+2109 
-2120 LSEPTIVLD
+2120 
-2129 NTDDSGTKGDH
+2129 
-2140 LTNVN
+2140 
-2145 KPTFL
+2145 
-2150 LGNIDADARY
+2150 
-2160 VTVEVQHGGTKEVLT
+2160 
-2175 ATKDATGNWS
+2175 
-2185 VTPTGTWADGDYTLT
+2185 
-2200 VRVEDEAGNEKH
+2200 
-2212 SASLTVTVD
+2212 
-2221 TQITIDVIELVND
+2221 
-2234 NGIPGD
+2234 
-2240 NMTNDAHPQFRV
+2240 
-2252 TVPGDV
+2252 
-2258 NEVSLSIDGG
+2258 
-2268 VTWVKATQS
+2268 
-2277 ATPGVW
+2277 
-2283 NYTWPGTVPDGD
+2283 
-2295 YTLNV
+2295 
-2300 KATDNAGNTV
+2300 
-2310 TETLHF
+2310 
-2316 TIDTTLSTPV
+2316 
-2326 IVLDSADDSG
+2326 
-2336 VHGDNMTNHTQ
+2336 
-2347 PTFALQHID
+2347 
-2356 DDAVRVTVSVE
+2356 
-2367 HGGVTTTFDATKDAG
+2367 
-2382 GWTFTPTGAWADGDY
+2382 
-2397 TLSVSVEDKA
+2397 
-2407 GNTSH
+2407 
-2412 SASLTVTVDTQIA
+2412 
-2425 INNIELVNDS
+2425 
-2435 GIPDDNLTNNV
+2435 
-2446 RPHFQVTVPTDV
+2446 
-2458 NVVRLSIDGGKTWF
+2458 
-2472 NATQSAT
+2472 
-2479 PGVWDYIW
+2479 
-2487 PDDVADGGYTLTV
+2487 
-2500 EATDEAGN
+2500 
-2508 KATQTLDFTID
+2508 
-2519 TTLSVP
+2519 
-2525 TLSLDSADDSGIA
+2525 
-2538 GDNITN
+2538 
-2544 VKTPGFTLNNIDT
+2544 
-2557 DVSRVIVEVMHNGIK
+2557 
-2572 QEVPLVQTGGQ
+2572 
-2583 WRFAPTSDWA
+2583 
-2593 DGDYILTVK
+2593 
-2602 VEDRAGN
+2602 
-2609 VKQSAPLTVTVDTHI
+2609 
-2624 AIDRIELVND
+2624 
-2634 SGIPGDNLTNEARP
+2634 
-2648 HFQVTVPADVNGVRL
+2648 
-2663 SIDGGKTWFDA
+2663 
-2674 TQSATSGVWDY
+2674 
-2685 TWLTNV
+2685 
-2691 ANGPHTLMVEAS
+2691 
-2703 DKAGNKTTQKLDFT
+2703 
-2717 IDTILSEP
+2717 
-2725 TITLDSA
+2725 
-2732 DDSAAGD
+2732 
-2739 NITNV
+2739 
-2744 KMPGFTL
+2744 
-2751 GNIDADVTKVVVT
+2751 
-2764 VAHDGKNQQIE
+2764 
-2775 LIKNGGVWRFT
+2775 
-2786 PGAAWTDGDYT
+2786 
-2797 LTVKVEDK
+2797 
-2805 AGNTNY
+2805 
-2811 SAPLTVTIDTQTS
+2811 
-2824 IDRIELLNDTG
+2824 
-2835 IVGDNLTN
+2835 
-2843 EARPQFHI
+2843 
-2851 TVPTDVNSVQLSLDG
+2851 
-2866 GINWVNATLTSDGV
+2866 
-2880 WEYIW
+2880 
-2885 PTDLVENTYTLTVK
+2885 
-2899 ATDVAGNTATETLNF
+2899 
-2914 IIDTTLSTP
+2914 
-2923 TITLDSADDSGT
+2923 
-2935 ANDNKTNVKTP
+2935 
-2946 GFIIGGIDSD
+2946 
-2956 VTQVVVQVMRDGHS
+2956 
-2970 EEVELTQTNGQWRFV
+2970 
-2985 PGSAWTDGDYTLT
+2985 
-2998 VTVKDEAGNIRHS
+2998 
-3011 APLTVTIDT
+3011 
-3020 QITIDH
+3020 
-3026 IELVNDSGIPDDN
+3026 
-3039 LTNNVRPH
+3039 RPH

-3172 LTATKGATGI
+3172 LTATKDATGNWSVTPTGTWADGDYTLTVRVEDEAGNEKHSASLTVTVDTQITIDAIELVNDNGIPGDNMTNDAHPQFRVTVPGDVNEVSLSIDGGVTWVKATQSATPGVWNYTWPGTVPDGDYTLNVKATDNAGNTVTETLHFTIDTTLSTPVIVLDSADDTGIQGDNMTNRTQPTFNLQHIDDDAVRVTVSVEHGGVTTTFDATKGVGGWTFTPPTSWGAGDYTLSVSVEDKAGNTSHSASLTVTVDTQIAINNIELVNDSGIPDDNLTNNVRPQFQVKVPTDVNEVRLSIDGGKTWFNATQSATPGVWDYTWLADVGEGKHTLTVEATDKAGNQTTQKLDFIIDTLLSEPTIVLDSTDDSGTKGDNLTNANKPTFLLGNIDADARYVTVEVQHGSTKEVLTATKGATGI

-3197 LTVRVEDDAGN
+3197 LTVRVEDEAGN

-3216 VTVDTQITIDVIEL
+3216 VTVDTQITIDAIEL

-3317 TRLSTPTIAMDSRDD
+3317 TRLSTPTITMDSRDD

-3344 RPGFTIGNIDADAHS
+3344 RPGFTIGNIDSDAQS

-3411 TPLVVTVDTQTSITD
+3411 TPLIVTVDTQTSITD

-3467 NWVSATQGIEG
+3467 NWVSAAQGIEG

-3493 TLTVMVTD
+3493 ILTVMVTD

-3619 QIAIDRIE
+3619 QIAIDHIE

-3691 QHTLTVEVTDGAGN
+3691 QHTLIVEVTDGAGN
-3705 KMTETLNFTI
+3705 KMTGTLDFTI

-3745 PVFVLGSIDKD
+3745 PIFVLGSIDKD

-3850 DIHQVDSD
+3850 DIRQVDSD

-3952 DVPGDVVQV
+3952 DVPGDVIQV

-3996 LRVEATDEAGN
+3996 LRVEATDQAGN

-4188 DGQHTLLVDVT
+4188 DGKHTLLVDVT

-4252 DNDVSHIVV
+4252 DNDVSHIVD

-4306 AELRIEIDTQVQID
+4306 AELQIEIDTQVQID

-4523 GESAVDNITSVTT
+4523 GESAVDNITSVTK

-4551 VIRINGVSYS
+4551 VIRINGVSYP

-4613 RMEPASDTGNSNSD
+4613 RMEPASDTGSSNSD

-4656 GREVLKQTI
+4656 GREVLKHTI

-4719 DPSIDDQH
+4719 DPSIDDQY
-4727 EATSLRPEFKGFA
+4727 EATSLRPEFKGLA

-4825 FTTNNKTPTLI
+4825 FTTNNKTPTLV
-4836 GSTLP
+4836 GNTLP
-4841 NTIVSIYVD
+4841 NAIVSIYVD

-4970 YELTFKVEDVAGN
+4970 YVLTFKVEDVAGN

-5082 QKEIL
+5082 QKDIL

-5293 NSGSLDDLITNHNKP
+5293 NSGSLDDLITSHNKP

-5376 DTSTFIDNPAMVAGS
+5376 DTSTFIDNPVMMAGS

-5406 PTFSI
+5406 PAFSI
-5411 FGEMNQSVQIFIDG
+5411 YGEMNQSVQIFIDG

-5536 VNEKGHWQ
+5536 VNDKGHWQ

-5574 YSIWVDTHIKV
+5574 YSIWVDTHIQV

-5599 EWWSN
+5599 DWWSN
-5604 SDLITM
+5604 SSTITM
-5610 RGTGEIGATVSLIV
+5610 RGMGEIGATVSLIV

-5633 VAATGRW
+5633 VAANGQW
-5640 ELSTDKLPEGT
+5640 ELSTDQLPEGK
-5651 YDISLV
+5651 YDITLS
-5657 IEDSAGNRWEDVREI
+5657 IEDNAGNRKEEVHEI

-5706 IITDSE
+5706 IITDSN

-5760 VPVISLSPDSDSGT
+5760 TPVISLSPDSDSGT

-5782 KQPTFIIGNLES
+5782 NQPTFIIGNLES

-5863 ALAAGEDNGASDSD
+5863 ALAAGEGNGASDSD
-5877 NVTNHTQPKFTL
+5877 NVTNHNHTQPKFTL

-5925 PAAWNDGNYT
+5925 PAAWNDGTYT

-5945 NSQQSASLAVTVD
+5945 NSLQSASLEVTVD

-5993 ATHLRTEPSAAEESV
+5993 ATHLRTVPSAAEESV
-6008 VKVTAYSITLLNADS
+6008 VKETAYSITLLNADS

-6046 NVSIMFEG
+6046 NVSVMFEG

-6082 VKFIDKDND
+6082 VKFIDKDDD

-6113 VRGKTEDD
+6113 ARGKTEDD

>member
-431 APEKPTIELDD
+431 PPEKPTIELDD

-1067 MSDTQ
+1067 ASDTQ

-1105 IAGNKANSAIF
+1105 IAGNKANSAVF

-1374 TFDATKGTGGWTFTP
+1374 TFDATKGTGGWSFTP
-1389 PTSWADG
+1389 TGAWADG

-1479 TPGVWDYIWPDD
+1479 TPGAWDYIWPDD
-1491 VADGGYTLTVEATDE
+1491 VADGGYTLTVEATDK
-1506 AGNKATQ
+1506 AGNKTTQ
-1513 TLDFTIDTTLSV
+1513 ELDFTIDTTLSV

-2014 LTVTIDTQITIDHIE
+2014 LTVTIDTQIAIDHIE

-2034 GIPDDNLTNNV
+2034 GIPDDNLTNEA

-2109 TQQLDFIIDTL
+2109 TQQLDFIIDTM

-2129 NTDDSGTKGDH
+2129 NTDDSGTKGDN

-2221 TQITIDVIELVND
+2221 TQITIDAIELVND

-2316 TIDTTLSTPV
+2316 TIDTTLSVPV
-2326 IVLDSADDSG
+2326 IVLNSADDTG
-2336 VHGDNMTNHTQ
+2336 VQGDNMTNSSQ

-2367 HGGVTTTFDATKDAG
+2367 HGGVTTTFDATKGVG
-2382 GWTFTPTGAWADGDY
+2382 GWSFTPTGAWADGDY

-2446 RPHFQVTVPTDV
+2446 RPHFQVKVPTDV
-2458 NVVRLSIDGGKTWF
+2458 N
-2472 NATQSAT
+2472 
-2479 PGVWDYIW
+2479 
-2487 PDDVADGGYTLTV
+2487 
-2500 EATDEAGN
+2500 E
-2508 KATQTLDFTID
+2508 
-2519 TTLSVP
+2519 
-2525 TLSLDSADDSGIA
+2525 
-2538 GDNITN
+2538 
-2544 VKTPGFTLNNIDT
+2544 
-2557 DVSRVIVEVMHNGIK
+2557 
-2572 QEVPLVQTGGQ
+2572 
-2583 WRFAPTSDWA
+2583 
-2593 DGDYILTVK
+2593 
-2602 VEDRAGN
+2602 
-2609 VKQSAPLTVTVDTHI
+2609 
-2624 AIDRIELVND
+2624 
-2634 SGIPGDNLTNEARP
+2634 
-2648 HFQVTVPADVNGVRL
+2648 
-2663 SIDGGKTWFDA
+2663 
-2674 TQSATSGVWDY
+2674 
-2685 TWLTNV
+2685 
-2691 ANGPHTLMVEAS
+2691 
-2703 DKAGNKTTQKLDFT
+2703 
-2717 IDTILSEP
+2717 
-2725 TITLDSA
+2725 
-2732 DDSAAGD
+2732 
-2739 NITNV
+2739 
-2744 KMPGFTL
+2744 
-2751 GNIDADVTKVVVT
+2751 
-2764 VAHDGKNQQIE
+2764 
-2775 LIKNGGVWRFT
+2775 
-2786 PGAAWTDGDYT
+2786 
-2797 LTVKVEDK
+2797 
-2805 AGNTNY
+2805 
-2811 SAPLTVTIDTQTS
+2811 
-2824 IDRIELLNDTG
+2824 
-2835 IVGDNLTN
+2835 
-2843 EARPQFHI
+2843 
-2851 TVPTDVNSVQLSLDG
+2851 
-2866 GINWVNATLTSDGV
+2866 
-2880 WEYIW
+2880 
-2885 PTDLVENTYTLTVK
+2885 
-2899 ATDVAGNTATETLNF
+2899 
-2914 IIDTTLSTP
+2914 
-2923 TITLDSADDSGT
+2923 
-2935 ANDNKTNVKTP
+2935 
-2946 GFIIGGIDSD
+2946 
-2956 VTQVVVQVMRDGHS
+2956 
-2970 EEVELTQTNGQWRFV
+2970 
-2985 PGSAWTDGDYTLT
+2985 
-2998 VTVKDEAGNIRHS
+2998 
-3011 APLTVTIDT
+3011 
-3020 QITIDH
+3020 
-3026 IELVNDSGIPDDN
+3026 
-3039 LTNNVRPH
+3039 
-3047 FQVTVPTDVN
+3047 
-3057 VVRLSIDGG
+3057 VRLSIDGG

-3103 AGNKTTQQL
+3103 AGNQTTQKL
-3112 DFIIDTLLSEP
+3112 DFIIDTMLSEP
-3123 TIVLDNTDDSGTKG
+3123 TIVLDSTDDSGTKG
-3137 DNLTNVNKPTFL
+3137 DNLTNANKPTFI

-3157 RYVTVEVQHGGTKEV
+3157 RYVTVEVQYGGTKEV

-3187 TGTWADGDYT
+3187 TGTWADGDYM

-3317 TRLSTPTIAMDSRDD
+3317 TRLSTPTITMDSRDD

-3344 RPGFTIGNIDADAHS
+3344 RPGFTIGNIDSDAQS

-3411 TPLVVTVDTQTSITD
+3411 TPLIVTVDTQTSITD

-3467 NWVSATQGIEG
+3467 NWVSAAQGIEG

-3619 QIAIDRIE
+3619 QIAIDHIE

-3715 DITLLTPTIELAP
+3715 DITLMTPTIELAP

-4306 AELRIEIDTQVQID
+4306 AELKIEIDTQVQID

-4523 GESAVDNITSVTT
+4523 GESAVDNITSVTK

-4551 VIRINGVSYS
+4551 VIRINGVSYP

-4727 EATSLRPEFKGFA
+4727 EATGLRPEFKGFA

-4886 RDNSELRSTAVDVT
+4886 RDNSELRSTAVDLT

-5293 NSGSLDDLITNHNKP
+5293 NSGSLDDLITSHNKP

-5376 DTSTFIDNPAMVAGS
+5376 DTSTFIDNPVMMAGS

-5406 PTFSI
+5406 PAFSI
-5411 FGEMNQSVQIFIDG
+5411 YGEMNQSVQIFIDG

-5474 DTFNTTPVAIDSIG
+5474 DTLNTTPVAIDSIG

-5574 YSIWVDTHIKV
+5574 YSIWVDTHIQV

-5599 EWWSN
+5599 DWWSN
-5604 SDLITM
+5604 SSTITM
-5610 RGTGEIGATVSLIV
+5610 RGMGEIGATVSLIV

-5633 VAATGRW
+5633 VAANGQW
-5640 ELSTDKLPEGT
+5640 ELSTDQLPEGK
-5651 YDISLV
+5651 YDITLS
-5657 IEDSAGNRWEDVREI
+5657 IEDNAGNRKEEVHEI

-5706 IITDSE
+5706 IITDSN

-5746 GNRSDDVPLDIMKE
+5746 GNRSDDVSLDIMKE

-5863 ALAAGEDNGASDSD
+5863 ALAAGEDNGVSDSD

-5909 DIYQATQGAD
+5909 DTYQATQGAD

-5925 PAAWNDGNYT
+5925 PAAWNDGTYT

-5968 HDDASDDATATA
+5968 HDDASDDATPTA
-5980 VTPPE
+5980 VTPLE

-5993 ATHLRTEPSAAEESV
+5993 DTHLRTVPSAAEESV
-6008 VKVTAYSITLLNADS
+6008 VKETAYSITLLNADS

-6046 NVSIMFEG
+6046 NVSVMFEG

-6113 VRGKTEDD
+6113 ARGKAEDD

>member
-1 MGNKSIQKFF
+1 MRNKTIQKFF

-39 ITTPRGSVIIVN
+39 ITTSRGSVIIVN

-67 KDKTIT
+67 KDQTIT
-73 GAKILGSVDLKDIQ
+73 GSKILGSVDLKDIQ
-87 LERIDSSLVDSAQ
+87 LERIDSSLVDTAQ
-100 VEKKGNG
+100 AEKKGNG
-107 KRRNKKEEEELK
+107 KQRNKKEEEELK
-119 KQLDDAENAKK
+119 KQFDDAENAKK

-154 EVQNSSKQI
+154 EVQSASKQI

-189 NTQAKATQASK
+189 NTQTKATQAFK

-305 TDGTYNLEAEAK
+305 TDGTYNLEAAAT

-396 KDNELSEGENSIK
+396 KNNELSEGENSIK

-431 APEKPTIELDD
+431 PPEKPTLELDD

-495 TTPLKDGEYNIT
+495 TTPLKDGDYNIT
-507 ATATDIAGHTSA
+507 ATATDIAGHTSE

-535 AEIETTNDSGIV
+535 AEIEATDDSGIV

-566 AIISVINSETGEEVI
+566 AIISVINIETGEEVI
-581 FKANDKGEWT
+581 FKANDQGEWT

-619 SFSYVIDTI
+619 SFSYVIDTV

-637 EDYVVLPNGII
+637 EDFVVLPNGII

-716 VKYSFTIQTEVVPP
+716 VKYSFTIQTEVVLP

-786 NFDISRNLSDNVYKI
+786 TFDISRNLADNVYKI
-801 TVESIDPLGR
+801 TVEAIDPLGR
-811 TSSVD
+811 TASVD

-843 MITKI
+843 TITKI

-883 NFQFTTALSDGSHDV
+883 NFQFTTTLSDGSHDV

-940 HIINEKNPALTG
+940 HIINEKSPALTG

-963 IDGALIAE
+963 IDGALFAE
-971 VRTNKDGR
+971 VRTNKDGV
-979 WEYTLKADQGLVDG
+979 WEYTLKPDQGLVDG
-993 DHRITASVEDI
+993 DHKITASVEDI

-1067 MSDTQ
+1067 ASDTQ

-1094 GLHQVYVKVED
+1094 GLHQVYVKIED
-1105 IAGNKANSAIF
+1105 IAGNKANSAVL
-1116 DFTIDTTV
+1116 DFTIDTTI

-1154 SGVDADAH
+1154 SGVDVDAH

-1167 VMHNGVSEEIELSHL
+1167 VMHNGVSEEIELSHH

-1188 IPGNTWADGSYT
+1188 TPGNTWADGSYT
-1200 LTVKVEDKAGNTN
+1200 LTVKVEDKAGNISH
-1213 YSAPLT
+1213 SAPLT

-1269 GNSWVQA
+1269 GNLWVKA

-1305 KAGNTVTKTIDFAV
+1305 NAGNTVTKTIDFAV

-1331 SADDTGIQGDNMT
+1331 SADDTGVQGDNMT
-1344 NSTQPTFALQHIDD
+1344 NRTQPTFNLQHIDD
-1358 DAVRVTVSV
+1358 DVVRVTVSV

-1374 TFDATKGTGGWTFTP
+1374 TFDAAKGASGWTFTP
-1389 PTSWADG
+1389 PASWADG

-1406 KAGNTSHSASLTVT
+1406 AAGNTSHSAPLTVR
-1420 VDTQIAIN
+1420 VDTQIAIDS
-1428 NIELVNDSGIPD
+1428 IELVNDSGIPN

-1450 FQVTVPTDVNVVRLS
+1450 FRVTVPADVNEVRLS
-1465 IDGGKTWFNATQSA
+1465 IDDGKTWVTAAQNTAGA
-1479 TPGVWDYIWPDD
+1479 WEYIWPDD
-1491 VADGGYTLTVEATDE
+1491 VTDGSHTVTVEATDE
-1506 AGNKATQ
+1506 AGNKTTQ

-1551 TLNNIDTDVSRV
+1551 TLDNIDTDVSRV
-1563 IVEVM
+1563 MVEVM
-1568 HNGIKQEVPL
+1568 HNGIKQEVQL

-1587 APTSDWADGD
+1587 APTSDWVDGD

-1632 VNDSGIPGDNLTNEA
+1632 VNDSGIPNDNLTNEA
-1647 RPHFQV
+1647 RPHFRV

-1673 DATQSATSG
+1673 DATPSAAQG

-1699 MVEASDKAGNKT
+1699 VVEATDAAGNKT

-1720 TILSEPTI
+1720 TTLSEPTI

-1746 MPGFTLG
+1746 TPGFTLG
-1753 NIDADVTKVVVTVAH
+1753 NIDADVTRVVVTVEH

-1795 DYTLTVKVEDK
+1795 DYTLTVKVEDE
-1806 AGNTNYSAPLTVT
+1806 AGNINYSAPLTVT

-1824 SIDRIELL
+1824 SIDRIELI

-1859 SVQLSLDGG
+1859 SVQLSIDGG
-1868 INWVNATLTSDGVWE
+1868 TNWVNATLTSGGVWE
-1883 YIWPTD
+1883 YTWPTA

-1905 GNTATETLNFI
+1905 GNTATETLSFT

-1931 DDSGTANDNKTNVKT
+1931 DDSGTVNDNMTNVET
-1946 PGFIIGGIDS
+1946 PGFIIGGIDP

-1964 VMRDGH
+1964 VMHDGH
-1970 SEEVELTQTNGQW
+1970 SEEVTLTQTNGQW
-1983 RFVPGSAWTDGD
+1983 RFVPDSAWTDGD

-2014 LTVTIDTQITIDHIE
+2014 LTVTIDTQIAIDSIE

-2034 GIPDDNLTNNV
+2034 GIPNDNLTNNV
-2045 RPHFQVTVPTDVNVV
+2045 RPQFQVTVPTDVNEV

-2072 ATQSATPGVWDYTWL
+2072 ATPGATPGVWDYTWL
-2087 ADVGEGKHT
+2087 TDVANGSHT
-2096 LTVEATDKAGNKT
+2096 LTVEATDAAGNKA
-2109 TQQLDFIIDTL
+2109 TQKLEFTIDTM
-2120 LSEPTIVLD
+2120 LSEPTIALD
-2129 NTDDSGTKGDH
+2129 STDDSGTKGDN

-2145 KPTFL
+2145 KPTFI

-2160 VTVEVQHGGTKEVLT
+2160 VTVEVQHGGTKET
-2175 ATKDATGNWS
+2175 
-2185 VTPTGTWADGDYTLT
+2185 
-2200 VRVEDEAGNEKH
+2200 
-2212 SASLTVTVD
+2212 
-2221 TQITIDVIELVND
+2221 
-2234 NGIPGD
+2234 
-2240 NMTNDAHPQFRV
+2240 
-2252 TVPGDV
+2252 
-2258 NEVSLSIDGG
+2258 
-2268 VTWVKATQS
+2268 
-2277 ATPGVW
+2277 
-2283 NYTWPGTVPDGD
+2283 
-2295 YTLNV
+2295 
-2300 KATDNAGNTV
+2300 
-2310 TETLHF
+2310 
-2316 TIDTTLSTPV
+2316 
-2326 IVLDSADDSG
+2326 
-2336 VHGDNMTNHTQ
+2336 
-2347 PTFALQHID
+2347 
-2356 DDAVRVTVSVE
+2356 
-2367 HGGVTTTFDATKDAG
+2367 
-2382 GWTFTPTGAWADGDY
+2382 
-2397 TLSVSVEDKA
+2397 
-2407 GNTSH
+2407 
-2412 SASLTVTVDTQIA
+2412 
-2425 INNIELVNDS
+2425 
-2435 GIPDDNLTNNV
+2435 
-2446 RPHFQVTVPTDV
+2446 
-2458 NVVRLSIDGGKTWF
+2458 
-2472 NATQSAT
+2472 
-2479 PGVWDYIW
+2479 
-2487 PDDVADGGYTLTV
+2487 
-2500 EATDEAGN
+2500 
-2508 KATQTLDFTID
+2508 
-2519 TTLSVP
+2519 
-2525 TLSLDSADDSGIA
+2525 
-2538 GDNITN
+2538 
-2544 VKTPGFTLNNIDT
+2544 
-2557 DVSRVIVEVMHNGIK
+2557 
-2572 QEVPLVQTGGQ
+2572 
-2583 WRFAPTSDWA
+2583 
-2593 DGDYILTVK
+2593 
-2602 VEDRAGN
+2602 
-2609 VKQSAPLTVTVDTHI
+2609 
-2624 AIDRIELVND
+2624 
-2634 SGIPGDNLTNEARP
+2634 
-2648 HFQVTVPADVNGVRL
+2648 
-2663 SIDGGKTWFDA
+2663 
-2674 TQSATSGVWDY
+2674 
-2685 TWLTNV
+2685 
-2691 ANGPHTLMVEAS
+2691 
-2703 DKAGNKTTQKLDFT
+2703 
-2717 IDTILSEP
+2717 
-2725 TITLDSA
+2725 
-2732 DDSAAGD
+2732 
-2739 NITNV
+2739 
-2744 KMPGFTL
+2744 
-2751 GNIDADVTKVVVT
+2751 
-2764 VAHDGKNQQIE
+2764 
-2775 LIKNGGVWRFT
+2775 
-2786 PGAAWTDGDYT
+2786 
-2797 LTVKVEDK
+2797 
-2805 AGNTNY
+2805 
-2811 SAPLTVTIDTQTS
+2811 
-2824 IDRIELLNDTG
+2824 
-2835 IVGDNLTN
+2835 
-2843 EARPQFHI
+2843 
-2851 TVPTDVNSVQLSLDG
+2851 
-2866 GINWVNATLTSDGV
+2866 
-2880 WEYIW
+2880 
-2885 PTDLVENTYTLTVK
+2885 
-2899 ATDVAGNTATETLNF
+2899 
-2914 IIDTTLSTP
+2914 
-2923 TITLDSADDSGT
+2923 
-2935 ANDNKTNVKTP
+2935 
-2946 GFIIGGIDSD
+2946 
-2956 VTQVVVQVMRDGHS
+2956 
-2970 EEVELTQTNGQWRFV
+2970 
-2985 PGSAWTDGDYTLT
+2985 
-2998 VTVKDEAGNIRHS
+2998 
-3011 APLTVTIDT
+3011 
-3020 QITIDH
+3020 
-3026 IELVNDSGIPDDN
+3026 
-3039 LTNNVRPH
+3039 
-3047 FQVTVPTDVN
+3047 
-3057 VVRLSIDGG
+3057 
-3066 KTWFNATQSATPG
+3066 
-3079 VWDYTWLA
+3079 
-3087 DVGEGKHTLT
+3087 
-3097 VEATDK
+3097 
-3103 AGNKTTQQL
+3103 
-3112 DFIIDTLLSEP
+3112 
-3123 TIVLDNTDDSGTKG
+3123 
-3137 DNLTNVNKPTFL
+3137 
-3149 LGNIDADA
+3149 
-3157 RYVTVEVQHGGTKEV
+3157 

-3182 WSVTP
+3182 WSVIP
-3187 TGTWADGDYT
+3187 TGTWADGSYT
-3197 LTVRVEDDAGN
+3197 LTVKVEDEAGN
-3208 VKYSAPLT
+3208 VKHSTPLT
-3216 VTVDTQITIDVIEL
+3216 VTVDTHITIDNIEL

-3237 GDNLTNDVRPHFRVT
+3237 GDNLTNDVRPQFRVT

-3257 NEVRLSIDGG
+3257 NEVRLSINGG
-3267 NTWVRATQGT
+3267 TTWVNATQG
-3277 AGIWDYTWPKDVTD
+3277 APGRWDYTWPDDVTD
-3291 GLHTLTVEATDK
+3291 GLYTLTVEATDA
-3303 AGNKTTQTLDFTID
+3303 AGNKTTQTLNFTID
-3317 TRLSTPTIAMDSRDD
+3317 TQLSIPTIMMDRGDD
-3332 TGAIGDHITSVK
+3332 TGAPGDHITSVK
-3344 RPGFTIGNIDADAHS
+3344 TPGFTIGNIDSDAHS

-3371 EVTLTQVGGQ
+3371 EVKLTQVGGQ

-3411 TPLVVTVDTQTSITD
+3411 TPLVVTVDTQTSITN
-3426 ITLVNDH
+3426 IKLVNDN
-3433 GVPDDN
+3433 GEPDDN
-3439 LTNSTRPQFEI
+3439 LTNDTRPQFEI
-3450 TVPADVNSV
+3450 TVPVDVNSV
-3459 QLSIDGGA
+3459 QLSIDGGT
-3467 NWVSATQGIEG
+3467 NWVSATQGVKG
-3478 VWGYTWPTDMGDGKH
+3478 VWGYTWPTELGDGKH

-3501 RAGNTATQTLEFFI
+3501 AAGNTATQTLDFRI
-3515 DTRLSTPTIA
+3515 DTQLSTPTIA
-3525 LDSTDDTGTPG
+3525 LDSADDTGTPG

-3552 DSDVINVTVSVTHNG
+3552 DPDVINVTVSVTHKG

-3619 QIAIDRIE
+3619 QIAINHIE

-3638 VTKHVR
+3638 MTKHVR

-3652 DDVEKV
+3652 EDVEKV
-3658 LLSIDGGTTWVTA
+3658 LLSIDGGTTWFSAT
-3671 IKSST
+3671 KSPT
-3676 AGIWDYTWPTDMPEG
+3676 QGIWDYTWPTDMPEG
-3691 QHTLTVEVTDGAGN
+3691 QHTLTVEATDAAGN
-3705 KMTETLNFTI
+3705 TTRQSLNFSI
-3715 DITLLTPTIELAP
+3715 DITLSTPTIELAP
-3728 DQDTGQNKNDN
+3728 DQDTGQIKNDN

-3745 PVFVLGSIDKD
+3745 PLFVLGHIDKD
-3756 VRHVE
+3756 VQHVV
-3761 LSIEHNGTFK
+3761 LNIEHNGTFK

-3783 YRPDSA
+3783 YRPDAA
-3789 LADGSYTFTVTVT
+3789 LGDGSYKLTVTVT

-3809 TSAPLKVTIDG
+3809 TSAPLTVTIDG
-3820 TLTTPVIEL
+3820 TLATPTIEL

-3850 DIHQVDSD
+3850 DIHQIDAD

-3870 KTHEEAAVFTNG
+3870 KTHEEAAVLTNG
-3882 QWRFTPS
+3882 QWSFSPS
-3889 ASWADGSY
+3889 ASWADGAY
-3897 QLAVV
+3897 QLVVV

-3914 PFEVR
+3914 PLEVR
-3919 IDTTTTINNIVL
+3919 IDTTTTIDNIVL
-3931 LNDTGV
+3931 LTDTGV
-3937 QNDQLTNVAKPSFRI
+3937 QDDQLTNVSEPSFRI
-3952 DVPGDVVQV
+3952 DVPADVVQV

-3968 ANWNV
+3968 TSWSLV
-3973 IRKNADGQWI
+3973 RKNADGQWI
-3983 FDSPNTLV
+3983 FESPNTLG
-3991 DGTYT
+3991 DGTHT

-4015 NIDTNI
+4015 NIDTRI

-4027 LDAGQDTGANTA
+4027 LGAGQDTGANTA

-4045 SRPTFTI
+4045 SRPNFTI

-4060 KVVVTIDGHDYNATK
+4060 KVVVTIDGHDYNAIK
-4075 VGAGWQFTPGNAI
+4075 VGSGWEFTPGNAI

-4127 VTDSGDSDVD
+4127 VTDSGDSHVD
-4137 NITKVDK
+4137 NITNVNK

-4188 DGQHTLLVDVT
+4188 DGQHSLLVDVT

-4239 TRINKPVFIIGNV
+4239 TRINKPIFIIGNV
-4252 DNDVSHIVV
+4252 DNDVSHIVI

-4276 LTFTPDQPLSDGQ
+4276 LTFTPEQPLSDGQ

-4306 AELRIEIDTQVQID
+4306 AELQIEIDTQVQID

-4339 TRPSFEIATP
+4339 NRPSFEIVTP

-4382 LPDGHYTLHVQ
+4382 LSDGHYTLHVQ

-4398 GNTANSTLGF
+4398 GNTANSTLDF
-4408 TVDTQIDGLSVVML
+4408 TVDTQVDGLSVVML

-4456 NGKSSTLTQGAG
+4456 NGKSSTLTQGTG

-4516 LLDADDT
+4516 LLDADDS
-4523 GESAVDNITSVTT
+4523 GESAVDNITNVTK

-4551 VIRINGVSYS
+4551 VIRINGVSYP
-4561 VTANGNNLWEFQVP
+4561 VTANGNSLWEFQVP

-4599 KLPFTIDTTTSVSV
+4599 TLPFTIDTTTSVSV
-4613 RMEPASDTGNSNSD
+4613 RMEPASDTGSSNSD

-4656 GREVLKQTI
+4656 GREVLKHTI

-4683 MYTINVVAT
+4683 TYTINVVAT

-4719 DPSIDDQH
+4719 DSSIDDLH

-4825 FTTNNKTPTLI
+4825 FTTNNKTPTLV

-4865 TFQLSE
+4865 TFQLPE
-4871 MKDGHYVVQV
+4871 MKDGQYVVQV

-4886 RDNSELRSTAVDVT
+4886 RDNSELRSAAVDVT

-4922 TVTPEI
+4922 TVAPEI

-4970 YELTFKVEDVAGN
+4970 YVLTFKVEDVAGN

-4991 VILDTVISPLTVVL
+4991 VILDTVIAPLTVVL

-5020 KSHVTIDGTA
+5020 KPHVTIDGTA

-5052 NDGRWSAELDLRE
+5052 DDGRWSAELDLRE

-5082 QKEIL
+5082 QKDIL
-5087 IEHDTQIEI
+5087 IEHDTHIEI

-5140 QGTVEASSSG
+5140 QATVEASSSG
-5150 NISYTM
+5150 NITYTM
-5156 PANSADGEYQ
+5156 PENSADGDYQ
-5166 VQFVATDTA
+5166 VQFVATDIA
-5175 GNRVESAITTVT
+5175 GNRVESAVTTVT
-5187 IDSQIAVFDIDEDSL
+5187 IDSQIAVFNIDEDSL
-5202 PALSNNRALSVSGV
+5202 PAISNNRALSVSGV

-5241 TWRAPILLQD
+5241 SWRAPILLQD
-5251 DGTFNIHFSITDV
+5251 DGTFNIHLSITDV
-5264 AGNTEV
+5264 AGNTQV
-5270 SKDYSVD
+5270 SKNYSVD
-5277 VDSSTDFP
+5277 VDSSTAFP
-5285 TLNLEDAS
+5285 TLSLEDSS
-5293 NSGSLDDLITNHNKP
+5293 NSGSVDDLITNHNKP
-5308 VLVGTAEAG
+5308 SFVGTAEAG

-5322 YVDEKIVANVLVLED
+5322 YVDEKIVANVLVRED

-5376 DTSTFIDNPAMVAGS
+5376 DTSTFIDNPVMMAGS

-5406 PTFSI
+5406 PAFSI
-5411 FGEMNQSVQIFIDG
+5411 FGEMNQSVQVFIDG

-5437 QVYRPESPLGDGSH
+5437 QVYRPASPLGDGSH

-5474 DTFNTTPVAIDSIG
+5474 DTFNTTPVVIDSID

-5501 IYITDTTRNLLFS
+5501 IYITDKTRNLMFS

-5528 GLNVGEVW
+5528 GLNVGEIW
-5536 VNEKGHWQ
+5536 ANDKGHWQ
-5544 MPVNPLYFTEGQL
+5544 MPVSPVYFTEGQL
-5557 DITVKSTDRA
+5557 DINVKSTDRG
-5567 GNVNQEK
+5567 GNVNQEN
-5574 YSIWVDTHIKV
+5574 YSIWVDTYIQV

-5592 NKSSSKT
+5592 NKALSKT
-5599 EWWSN
+5599 DWWSN

-5633 VAATGRW
+5633 VAATGQW
-5640 ELSTDKLPEGT
+5640 ELSTDKLQEGT

-5657 IEDSAGNRWEDVREI
+5657 IEDSAGNRWEVVQEI
-5672 FIDRTPPNAPVVTYS
+5672 FIDRTPPSAPVVNYS
-5687 DIVNDLIIMQGT
+5687 DVVNDLIIMQGT

-5760 VPVISLSPDSDSGT
+5760 TPVISLSVDSDSGT

-5782 KQPTFIIGNLES
+5782 NQPTFIIGNLES

-5812 NADGVWFF
+5812 NADGIWFF
-5820 TPGTPLADGSY
+5820 MPGTPLADGSY
-5831 TISVIASDAAGNQKN
+5831 TISVIASDVAGNQKN

-5900 VNVTHNGVT
+5900 VNVAHNGVT
-5909 DIYQATQGAD
+5909 DTYQATQGAD

-5925 PAAWNDGNYT
+5925 PAAWNDGTYT

-5958 STVTVTADSQ
+5958 SMVTVTADNL
-5968 HDDASDDATATA
+5968 HDDASDDATPTV

-5985 SETVNAES
+5985 SETANAES
-5993 ATHLRTEPSAAEESV
+5993 DTHLRTVPSAAEESV
-6008 VKVTAYSITLLNADS
+6008 VKEPAYSITLLNADS

-6046 NVSIMFEG
+6046 NVSVMFEG

-6082 VKFIDKDND
+6082 VKFLDKDAD
-6091 FLIKEKT
+6091 FLIMEKT

-6113 VRGKTEDD
+6113 ARGKTEDD

-6136 GAIDVFAVNEVTLP
+6136 GAIDVFAVNEVALP

>member
-1031 DSDSGISDD
+1031 DSDSGIADD

-1067 MSDTQ
+1067 ASDTQ

-1105 IAGNKANSAIF
+1105 IAGNKANSAVF

-1374 TFDATKGTGGWTFTP
+1374 TFDATKGTGGWSFTP
-1389 PTSWADG
+1389 TGAWADG

-1479 TPGVWDYIWPDD
+1479 TPGAWDYIWPDD
-1491 VADGGYTLTVEATDE
+1491 VADGGYTLTVEATDK
-1506 AGNKATQ
+1506 AGNKTTQ
-1513 TLDFTIDTTLSV
+1513 ELDFTIDTTLSV

-1632 VNDSGIPGDNLTNEA
+1632 VNDSGIPDDNLTNEA

-1699 MVEASDKAGNKT
+1699 MVEATDKAGNKT

-1795 DYTLTVKVEDK
+1795 NYTLTVKVEDK

-2014 LTVTIDTQITIDHIE
+2014 LTVTIDTQI
-2029 LVNDS
+2029 
-2034 GIPDDNLTNNV
+2034 
-2045 RPHFQVTVPTDVNVV
+2045 
-2060 RLSIDGGKTWFN
+2060 
-2072 ATQSATPGVWDYTWL
+2072 A
-2087 ADVGEGKHT
+2087 
-2096 LTVEATDKAGNKT
+2096 
-2109 TQQLDFIIDTL
+2109 
-2120 LSEPTIVLD
+2120 
-2129 NTDDSGTKGDH
+2129 
-2140 LTNVN
+2140 
-2145 KPTFL
+2145 
-2150 LGNIDADARY
+2150 
-2160 VTVEVQHGGTKEVLT
+2160 
-2175 ATKDATGNWS
+2175 
-2185 VTPTGTWADGDYTLT
+2185 
-2200 VRVEDEAGNEKH
+2200 
-2212 SASLTVTVD
+2212 
-2221 TQITIDVIELVND
+2221 
-2234 NGIPGD
+2234 
-2240 NMTNDAHPQFRV
+2240 
-2252 TVPGDV
+2252 
-2258 NEVSLSIDGG
+2258 
-2268 VTWVKATQS
+2268 
-2277 ATPGVW
+2277 
-2283 NYTWPGTVPDGD
+2283 
-2295 YTLNV
+2295 
-2300 KATDNAGNTV
+2300 
-2310 TETLHF
+2310 
-2316 TIDTTLSTPV
+2316 
-2326 IVLDSADDSG
+2326 
-2336 VHGDNMTNHTQ
+2336 
-2347 PTFALQHID
+2347 
-2356 DDAVRVTVSVE
+2356 
-2367 HGGVTTTFDATKDAG
+2367 
-2382 GWTFTPTGAWADGDY
+2382 
-2397 TLSVSVEDKA
+2397 
-2407 GNTSH
+2407 
-2412 SASLTVTVDTQIA
+2412 
-2425 INNIELVNDS
+2425 
-2435 GIPDDNLTNNV
+2435 
-2446 RPHFQVTVPTDV
+2446 
-2458 NVVRLSIDGGKTWF
+2458 
-2472 NATQSAT
+2472 
-2479 PGVWDYIW
+2479 
-2487 PDDVADGGYTLTV
+2487 
-2500 EATDEAGN
+2500 
-2508 KATQTLDFTID
+2508 
-2519 TTLSVP
+2519 
-2525 TLSLDSADDSGIA
+2525 
-2538 GDNITN
+2538 
-2544 VKTPGFTLNNIDT
+2544 
-2557 DVSRVIVEVMHNGIK
+2557 
-2572 QEVPLVQTGGQ
+2572 
-2583 WRFAPTSDWA
+2583 
-2593 DGDYILTVK
+2593 
-2602 VEDRAGN
+2602 
-2609 VKQSAPLTVTVDTHI
+2609 
-2624 AIDRIELVND
+2624 
-2634 SGIPGDNLTNEARP
+2634 
-2648 HFQVTVPADVNGVRL
+2648 
-2663 SIDGGKTWFDA
+2663 
-2674 TQSATSGVWDY
+2674 
-2685 TWLTNV
+2685 
-2691 ANGPHTLMVEAS
+2691 
-2703 DKAGNKTTQKLDFT
+2703 
-2717 IDTILSEP
+2717 
-2725 TITLDSA
+2725 
-2732 DDSAAGD
+2732 
-2739 NITNV
+2739 
-2744 KMPGFTL
+2744 
-2751 GNIDADVTKVVVT
+2751 
-2764 VAHDGKNQQIE
+2764 
-2775 LIKNGGVWRFT
+2775 
-2786 PGAAWTDGDYT
+2786 
-2797 LTVKVEDK
+2797 
-2805 AGNTNY
+2805 
-2811 SAPLTVTIDTQTS
+2811 
-2824 IDRIELLNDTG
+2824 
-2835 IVGDNLTN
+2835 
-2843 EARPQFHI
+2843 
-2851 TVPTDVNSVQLSLDG
+2851 
-2866 GINWVNATLTSDGV
+2866 
-2880 WEYIW
+2880 
-2885 PTDLVENTYTLTVK
+2885 
-2899 ATDVAGNTATETLNF
+2899 
-2914 IIDTTLSTP
+2914 
-2923 TITLDSADDSGT
+2923 
-2935 ANDNKTNVKTP
+2935 
-2946 GFIIGGIDSD
+2946 
-2956 VTQVVVQVMRDGHS
+2956 
-2970 EEVELTQTNGQWRFV
+2970 
-2985 PGSAWTDGDYTLT
+2985 
-2998 VTVKDEAGNIRHS
+2998 
-3011 APLTVTIDT
+3011 
-3020 QITIDH
+3020 IDH

-3172 LTATKGATGI
+3172 LTATKDATGNWSVTPTGTWADGDYTLTVRVEDEAGNEKHSASLTVTVDTQITIDAIELVNDNGIPGDNMTNDAHPQFRVTVPGDVNEVSLSIDGGVTWVKATQSATPGVWNYTWPGTVPDGDYTLNVKATDNAGNTVTETLHFTIDTTLSVPVIVLNSADDTGVQGDNMTNSTQPTFALQHIDDDAVRVTVSVEHGGVTTTFDATKGVGGWSFTPTGAWADGDYTLSVSVEDKAGNTSHSASLTVTVDTQIAINNIELVNDSGIPDDNLTNNVRPHFQVKVPTDVNEVRLSIDGGKTWFNATQSATPGVWDYTWLADVGEGKHTLTVEATDKAGNQTTQKLDFIIDTMLSEPTIVLDSTDDSGTKGDNLTNANKPTFILGNIDADARYVTVEVQYGGTKEVLTATKGATGI

-3187 TGTWADGDYT
+3187 TGTWADGDYM

-3317 TRLSTPTIAMDSRDD
+3317 TRLSTPTITMDSRDD

-3344 RPGFTIGNIDADAHS
+3344 RPGFTIGNIDSDAQS

-3411 TPLVVTVDTQTSITD
+3411 TPLIVTVDTQTSITD

-3467 NWVSATQGIEG
+3467 NWVSAAQGIEG

-3619 QIAIDRIE
+3619 QIAIDHIE

-3715 DITLLTPTIELAP
+3715 DITLMTPTIELAP

-3850 DIHQVDSD
+3850 DIRQVDSD

-4306 AELRIEIDTQVQID
+4306 AELKIEIDTQVQID

-4523 GESAVDNITSVTT
+4523 GESAVDNITSVTK

-4551 VIRINGVSYS
+4551 VIRINGVSYP
-4561 VTANGNNLWEFQVP
+4561 VTANGNNLWEFLVP

-4825 FTTNNKTPTLI
+4825 FTTNNKTPTLV
-4836 GSTLP
+4836 GNTLP
-4841 NTIVSIYVD
+4841 NAIVSIYVD

-4970 YELTFKVEDVAGN
+4970 YVLTFKVEDVAGN

-5038 RNPQGVVIATLVVG
+5038 RSPQGVVIATLVVG

-5082 QKEIL
+5082 QKDIL

-5411 FGEMNQSVQIFIDG
+5411 SGEMNQSVQIFIDG

-5536 VNEKGHWQ
+5536 VNDKGHWQ

-5574 YSIWVDTHIKV
+5574 YSIWVDTHIQV

-5599 EWWSN
+5599 DWWSN
-5604 SDLITM
+5604 SSTITM
-5610 RGTGEIGATVSLIV
+5610 RGMGEIGATVSLIV

-5633 VAATGRW
+5633 VAANGQW
-5640 ELSTDKLPEGT
+5640 ELSTDQLPEGK
-5651 YDISLV
+5651 YDITLS
-5657 IEDSAGNRWEDVREI
+5657 IEDNAGNRKEEVHEI

-5706 IITDSE
+5706 IITDSN

-5968 HDDASDDATATA
+5968 HDDVSDDATATA

-5993 ATHLRTEPSAAEESV
+5993 ATHLRTVPSAAEESV
-6008 VKVTAYSITLLNADS
+6008 VKETAYSITLLNADS

-6113 VRGKTEDD
+6113 ARGKTEDD

>member
-39 ITTPRGSVIIVN
+39 ITTPHGSVIIVN

-431 APEKPTIELDD
+431 PPEKPTIELDD

-452 ITNSTLPTFIGVAE
+452 VTNSTLPTFIGVAE

-535 AEIETTNDSGIV
+535 AEIETTDDSGIV

-596 DSVEGINNLT
+596 DSVEGVNNLT

-619 SFSYVIDTI
+619 SFSYVIDTV

-637 EDYVVLPNGII
+637 EDFVVLPNGII

-1031 DSDSGISDD
+1031 DSDSGIADD

-1105 IAGNKANSAIF
+1105 IAGNKANSAVF

-1374 TFDATKGTGGWTFTP
+1374 TFDATKGTGGW
-1389 PTSWADG
+1389 S
-1396 DYTLSVSVED
+1396 
-1406 KAGNTSHSASLTVT
+1406 
-1420 VDTQIAIN
+1420 
-1428 NIELVNDSGIPD
+1428 
-1440 DNLTNNVRPH
+1440 
-1450 FQVTVPTDVNVVRLS
+1450 
-1465 IDGGKTWFNATQSA
+1465 
-1479 TPGVWDYIWPDD
+1479 
-1491 VADGGYTLTVEATDE
+1491 
-1506 AGNKATQ
+1506 
-1513 TLDFTIDTTLSV
+1513 
-1525 PTLSLDSAD
+1525 
-1534 DSGIAG
+1534 
-1540 DNITNVKTPGF
+1540 
-1551 TLNNIDTDVSRV
+1551 
-1563 IVEVM
+1563 
-1568 HNGIKQEVPL
+1568 
-1578 VQTGGQWRF
+1578 
-1587 APTSDWADGD
+1587 
-1597 YILTVKVEDRAGNVK
+1597 
-1612 QSAPL
+1612 
-1617 TVTVDTHIAIDRIEL
+1617 
-1632 VNDSGIPGDNLTNEA
+1632 
-1647 RPHFQV
+1647 
-1653 TVPADV
+1653 
-1659 NGVRLSI
+1659 
-1666 DGGKTWF
+1666 
-1673 DATQSATSG
+1673 
-1682 VWDYT
+1682 
-1687 WLTNVA
+1687 
-1693 NGPHTL
+1693 
-1699 MVEASDKAGNKT
+1699 
-1711 TQKLDFTID
+1711 
-1720 TILSEPTI
+1720 
-1728 TLDSADDSAAGD
+1728 
-1740 NITNVK
+1740 
-1746 MPGFTLG
+1746 
-1753 NIDADVTKVVVTVAH
+1753 
-1768 DGKNQQIEL
+1768 
-1777 IKNGGVWR
+1777 
-1785 FTPGAAWTDG
+1785 
-1795 DYTLTVKVEDK
+1795 
-1806 AGNTNYSAPLTVT
+1806 
-1819 IDTQT
+1819 
-1824 SIDRIELL
+1824 
-1832 NDTGIVGDNLTNEA
+1832 
-1846 RPQFHI
+1846 
-1852 TVPTDVN
+1852 
-1859 SVQLSLDGG
+1859 
-1868 INWVNATLTSDGVWE
+1868 
-1883 YIWPTD
+1883 
-1889 LVENTYTLT
+1889 
-1898 VKATDVA
+1898 
-1905 GNTATETLNFI
+1905 
-1916 IDTTLSTPTITLDSA
+1916 
-1931 DDSGTANDNKTNVKT
+1931 
-1946 PGFIIGGIDS
+1946 
-1956 DVTQVVVQ
+1956 
-1964 VMRDGH
+1964 
-1970 SEEVELTQTNGQW
+1970 
-1983 RFVPGSAWTDGD
+1983 
-1995 YTLTVTVKDE
+1995 
-2005 AGNIRHSAP
+2005 
-2014 LTVTIDTQITIDHIE
+2014 
-2029 LVNDS
+2029 
-2034 GIPDDNLTNNV
+2034 
-2045 RPHFQVTVPTDVNVV
+2045 
-2060 RLSIDGGKTWFN
+2060 
-2072 ATQSATPGVWDYTWL
+2072 
-2087 ADVGEGKHT
+2087 
-2096 LTVEATDKAGNKT
+2096 
-2109 TQQLDFIIDTL
+2109 
-2120 LSEPTIVLD
+2120 
-2129 NTDDSGTKGDH
+2129 
-2140 LTNVN
+2140 
-2145 KPTFL
+2145 
-2150 LGNIDADARY
+2150 
-2160 VTVEVQHGGTKEVLT
+2160 
-2175 ATKDATGNWS
+2175 
-2185 VTPTGTWADGDYTLT
+2185 
-2200 VRVEDEAGNEKH
+2200 
-2212 SASLTVTVD
+2212 
-2221 TQITIDVIELVND
+2221 
-2234 NGIPGD
+2234 
-2240 NMTNDAHPQFRV
+2240 
-2252 TVPGDV
+2252 
-2258 NEVSLSIDGG
+2258 
-2268 VTWVKATQS
+2268 
-2277 ATPGVW
+2277 
-2283 NYTWPGTVPDGD
+2283 
-2295 YTLNV
+2295 
-2300 KATDNAGNTV
+2300 
-2310 TETLHF
+2310 
-2316 TIDTTLSTPV
+2316 
-2326 IVLDSADDSG
+2326 
-2336 VHGDNMTNHTQ
+2336 
-2347 PTFALQHID
+2347 
-2356 DDAVRVTVSVE
+2356 
-2367 HGGVTTTFDATKDAG
+2367 
-2382 GWTFTPTGAWADGDY
+2382 FTPTGAWADGDY

-2435 GIPDDNLTNNV
+2435 GIPNDNLTNNV

-2479 PGVWDYIW
+2479 PGAWDYIW

-2500 EATDEAGN
+2500 EATDKAGN
-2508 KATQTLDFTID
+2508 KTTQELDFTID

-3172 LTATKGATGI
+3172 LTATKDATGNWSVTPTGTWADGDYTLTVRVEDDAGNEKHSASLTVTVDTQITIDVIELVNDNGIPGDNMTNDAHPQFRVTVPGDVNEVSLSIDGGVTWVKATQSATPGVWNYTWPGTVPDGDYTLNVKATDNAGNTVTETLHFTIDTTLSTPVIVLDSADDTGIQGDNMTNRTQPTFNLQHIDDDAVRVTVSVEHGGVTTTFDATKDAGGWTFTPPTSWGAGDYTLSVSVEDKAGNTSHSASLTVTVDTQIAINNIELVNDSGIPDDNLTNNVRPHFQVKVPTDVNEVRLSIDGGKTWFNATQSATPGVWDYTWLADVGEGKHTLTVEATDKAGNQTTQKLDFIIDTLLSEPTIVLDSTDDSGTKGDNLTNANKPTFLLGNIDADARYVTVEVQHGGTKEVLTATKGATGI

-3619 QIAIDRIE
+3619 QIAIDHIE

-3715 DITLLTPTIELAP
+3715 DITLMTPTIELAP

-3850 DIHQVDSD
+3850 DIRQVDSD

-4306 AELRIEIDTQVQID
+4306 AELKIEIDTQVQID

-4523 GESAVDNITSVTT
+4523 GESAVDNITSVTK

-4551 VIRINGVSYS
+4551 VIRINGVSYP

-4665 TVGADGNWSVTP
+4665 TVGADGNWRVTP

-4825 FTTNNKTPTLI
+4825 FTTNNKTPTLV
-4836 GSTLP
+4836 GNTLP
-4841 NTIVSIYVD
+4841 NAIVSIYVD

-4970 YELTFKVEDVAGN
+4970 YVLTFKVEDVAGN

-5038 RNPQGVVIATLVVG
+5038 RSPQGVVIATLVVG

-5082 QKEIL
+5082 QKDIL

-5411 FGEMNQSVQIFIDG
+5411 SGEMNQSVQIFIDG

-5574 YSIWVDTHIKV
+5574 YSIWVDTHIQV

-5599 EWWSN
+5599 DWWSN
-5604 SDLITM
+5604 SSTITM
-5610 RGTGEIGATVSLIV
+5610 RGMGEIGATVSLIV

-5633 VAATGRW
+5633 VAANGQW
-5640 ELSTDKLPEGT
+5640 ELSTDQLPEGK
-5651 YDISLV
+5651 YDITLS
-5657 IEDSAGNRWEDVREI
+5657 IEDNAGNRKEEVHEI

-5706 IITDSE
+5706 IITDSN

-5993 ATHLRTEPSAAEESV
+5993 ATHLRTVPSAAEESV

>member
-431 APEKPTIELDD
+431 PPEKPTIELDD

-535 AEIETTNDSGIV
+535 AEIETTDDSGIV

-566 AIISVINSETGEEVI
+566 AIISVINSETGEEVV
-581 FKANDKGEWT
+581 FKANDQGEWT

-1031 DSDSGISDD
+1031 DSDSGIADD

-1067 MSDTQ
+1067 ASDTQ

-1105 IAGNKANSAIF
+1105 IAGNKANSAVF

-1188 IPGNTWADGSYT
+1188 TPGNTWADGSYT

-1213 YSAPLT
+1213 YSTPLT

-1269 GNSWVQA
+1269 GHSWVQA

-1319 DTTLSVPVIVLD
+1319 DSTLSVPVIVLNN
-1331 SADDTGIQGDNMT
+1331 ADDTGIQGDNLT
-1344 NSTQPTFALQHIDD
+1344 NRTQPTFALQQIDD

-1389 PTSWADG
+1389 PALWADG

-1428 NIELVNDSGIPD
+1428 NIELVNDSGIPN

-1465 IDGGKTWFNATQSA
+1465 IDGGKTWFNATQGA
-1479 TPGVWDYIWPDD
+1479 TPGAWDYIWPDD
-1491 VADGGYTLTVEATDE
+1491 VADGGYTLTVEATDK
-1506 AGNKATQ
+1506 AGNQTTQ
-1513 TLDFTIDTTLSV
+1513 ELDFTIDTTLSV

-1587 APTSDWADGD
+1587 APTSDWGDGD

-1699 MVEASDKAGNKT
+1699 MVEATDKAGNQT
-1711 TQKLDFTID
+1711 TQKLDFIID
-1720 TILSEPTI
+1720 TLLSEPTI

-1905 GNTATETLNFI
+1905 GNTATETLNFT

-2014 LTVTIDTQITIDHIE
+2014 LTVTIDTQIAIDHIE

-2045 RPHFQVTVPTDVNVV
+2045 RPHFQVKVPTDVNEV

-2087 ADVGEGKHT
+2087 TDVANGSHT
-2096 LTVEATDKAGNKT
+2096 LTVEATDAAGNKA
-2109 TQQLDFIIDTL
+2109 TQKLDFIIDTL
-2120 LSEPTIVLD
+2120 LSEPTI
-2129 NTDDSGTKGDH
+2129 
-2140 LTNVN
+2140 
-2145 KPTFL
+2145 
-2150 LGNIDADARY
+2150 A
-2160 VTVEVQHGGTKEVLT
+2160 
-2175 ATKDATGNWS
+2175 
-2185 VTPTGTWADGDYTLT
+2185 
-2200 VRVEDEAGNEKH
+2200 
-2212 SASLTVTVD
+2212 
-2221 TQITIDVIELVND
+2221 
-2234 NGIPGD
+2234 
-2240 NMTNDAHPQFRV
+2240 
-2252 TVPGDV
+2252 
-2258 NEVSLSIDGG
+2258 
-2268 VTWVKATQS
+2268 
-2277 ATPGVW
+2277 
-2283 NYTWPGTVPDGD
+2283 
-2295 YTLNV
+2295 
-2300 KATDNAGNTV
+2300 
-2310 TETLHF
+2310 
-2316 TIDTTLSTPV
+2316 
-2326 IVLDSADDSG
+2326 LDS
-2336 VHGDNMTNHTQ
+2336 
-2347 PTFALQHID
+2347 
-2356 DDAVRVTVSVE
+2356 
-2367 HGGVTTTFDATKDAG
+2367 
-2382 GWTFTPTGAWADGDY
+2382 
-2397 TLSVSVEDKA
+2397 
-2407 GNTSH
+2407 
-2412 SASLTVTVDTQIA
+2412 
-2425 INNIELVNDS
+2425 
-2435 GIPDDNLTNNV
+2435 
-2446 RPHFQVTVPTDV
+2446 
-2458 NVVRLSIDGGKTWF
+2458 
-2472 NATQSAT
+2472 
-2479 PGVWDYIW
+2479 
-2487 PDDVADGGYTLTV
+2487 
-2500 EATDEAGN
+2500 
-2508 KATQTLDFTID
+2508 
-2519 TTLSVP
+2519 
-2525 TLSLDSADDSGIA
+2525 
-2538 GDNITN
+2538 
-2544 VKTPGFTLNNIDT
+2544 
-2557 DVSRVIVEVMHNGIK
+2557 
-2572 QEVPLVQTGGQ
+2572 
-2583 WRFAPTSDWA
+2583 
-2593 DGDYILTVK
+2593 
-2602 VEDRAGN
+2602 
-2609 VKQSAPLTVTVDTHI
+2609 
-2624 AIDRIELVND
+2624 
-2634 SGIPGDNLTNEARP
+2634 
-2648 HFQVTVPADVNGVRL
+2648 
-2663 SIDGGKTWFDA
+2663 
-2674 TQSATSGVWDY
+2674 
-2685 TWLTNV
+2685 
-2691 ANGPHTLMVEAS
+2691 
-2703 DKAGNKTTQKLDFT
+2703 
-2717 IDTILSEP
+2717 
-2725 TITLDSA
+2725 
-2732 DDSAAGD
+2732 
-2739 NITNV
+2739 
-2744 KMPGFTL
+2744 
-2751 GNIDADVTKVVVT
+2751 
-2764 VAHDGKNQQIE
+2764 
-2775 LIKNGGVWRFT
+2775 
-2786 PGAAWTDGDYT
+2786 
-2797 LTVKVEDK
+2797 
-2805 AGNTNY
+2805 
-2811 SAPLTVTIDTQTS
+2811 
-2824 IDRIELLNDTG
+2824 
-2835 IVGDNLTN
+2835 
-2843 EARPQFHI
+2843 
-2851 TVPTDVNSVQLSLDG
+2851 
-2866 GINWVNATLTSDGV
+2866 
-2880 WEYIW
+2880 
-2885 PTDLVENTYTLTVK
+2885 
-2899 ATDVAGNTATETLNF
+2899 
-2914 IIDTTLSTP
+2914 
-2923 TITLDSADDSGT
+2923 
-2935 ANDNKTNVKTP
+2935 
-2946 GFIIGGIDSD
+2946 
-2956 VTQVVVQVMRDGHS
+2956 
-2970 EEVELTQTNGQWRFV
+2970 
-2985 PGSAWTDGDYTLT
+2985 
-2998 VTVKDEAGNIRHS
+2998 
-3011 APLTVTIDT
+3011 
-3020 QITIDH
+3020 
-3026 IELVNDSGIPDDN
+3026 
-3039 LTNNVRPH
+3039 
-3047 FQVTVPTDVN
+3047 
-3057 VVRLSIDGG
+3057 
-3066 KTWFNATQSATPG
+3066 
-3079 VWDYTWLA
+3079 
-3087 DVGEGKHTLT
+3087 
-3097 VEATDK
+3097 
-3103 AGNKTTQQL
+3103 
-3112 DFIIDTLLSEP
+3112 
-3123 TIVLDNTDDSGTKG
+3123 TDDSGTKG
-3137 DNLTNVNKPTFL
+3137 DNLTSVNKPTFI

-3187 TGTWADGDYT
+3187 TGMWADGSHT
-3197 LTVRVEDDAGN
+3197 LTVRVEDEAGN
-3208 VKYSAPLT
+3208 VKYSVPLT
-3216 VTVDTQITIDVIEL
+3216 VTVDTHIAIDDIEL

-3303 AGNKTTQTLDFTID
+3303 AGNQTTQTLDFTID

-3395 TLTVEVT
+3395 TLTVEVQ

-3411 TPLVVTVDTQTSITD
+3411 TPLIVTVDTQTSITD

-3467 NWVSATQGIEG
+3467 NWVSAAQGIEG

-3820 TLTTPVIEL
+3820 SLTTPVIEL

-3843 NHDRPVF
+3843 KHDRPVF
-3850 DIHQVDSD
+3850 DIRQVDSD

-3914 PFEVR
+3914 PLEVR

-3952 DVPGDVVQV
+3952 DVPGDVIQV

-3983 FDSPNTLV
+3983 FDTPNTLV

-3996 LRVEATDEAGN
+3996 LRVEATDQAGN

-4075 VGAGWQFTPGNAI
+4075 VGVGWQFTPGNAI

-4306 AELRIEIDTQVQID
+4306 AELKIEIDTQVQID

-4360 GVNWTPISKNA
+4360 GVNWTPVSKNA
-4371 AGQWEF
+4371 AGQWQF

-4382 LPDGHYTLHVQ
+4382 LSDGHYTLHVQ

-4508 IVSDPSID
+4508 VVSDPRID

-4523 GESAVDNITSVTT
+4523 GESAVDNITSVTK

-4551 VIRINGVSYS
+4551 VIRINGVSYP

-4613 RMEPASDTGNSNSD
+4613 RMEPASDTGSSNSD

-4656 GREVLKQTI
+4656 GREVLKHTI

-4719 DPSIDDQH
+4719 DPSIDDQY
-4727 EATSLRPEFKGFA
+4727 EATSLRPEFKGLA

-4825 FTTNNKTPTLI
+4825 FTTNNKTPTLV
-4836 GSTLP
+4836 GNTLP
-4841 NTIVSIYVD
+4841 NAIVSIYVD

-5038 RNPQGVVIATLVVG
+5038 RNPQGGVIATLVVG

-5082 QKEIL
+5082 QKDIL

-5251 DGTFNIHFSITDV
+5251 DGKFNIHFSITDV

-5293 NSGSLDDLITNHNKP
+5293 NSGSLDDLITSHNKP

-5376 DTSTFIDNPAMVAGS
+5376 DTSTFIDNPVMMAGS

-5406 PTFSI
+5406 PAFSI

-5536 VNEKGHWQ
+5536 VNDKGHWQ

-5574 YSIWVDTHIKV
+5574 YSIWVDTHIQV

-5599 EWWSN
+5599 DWWSN
-5604 SDLITM
+5604 SSTITM
-5610 RGTGEIGATVSLIV
+5610 RGMGEIGATVSLIV

-5633 VAATGRW
+5633 VAANGQW
-5640 ELSTDKLPEGT
+5640 ELSTDQLPEGK
-5651 YDISLV
+5651 YDITLS
-5657 IEDSAGNRWEDVREI
+5657 IEDNAGNRKEEVHEI

-5706 IITDSE
+5706 IITDSN

-5782 KQPTFIIGNLES
+5782 NQPTFIIGNLES

-5877 NVTNHTQPKFTL
+5877 NVTNHNHTQPKFTL

-5925 PAAWNDGNYT
+5925 PAAWNDGTYT

-5945 NSQQSASLAVTVD
+5945 NSLQSASLEVTVD

-5968 HDDASDDATATA
+5968 HDDAIDDATATA

-5993 ATHLRTEPSAAEESV
+5993 ATHLRTVPSAAEESV
-6008 VKVTAYSITLLNADS
+6008 VKETAYSITLLNADS

-6046 NVSIMFEG
+6046 NVSVMFEG

-6082 VKFIDKDND
+6082 VKFIDKDDD

-6113 VRGKTEDD
+6113 ARGKTEDD

>member
-431 APEKPTIELDD
+431 PPEKPTIELDD

-1031 DSDSGISDD
+1031 DSDSGIADD

-1105 IAGNKANSAIF
+1105 IAGNKANSAVF

-1331 SADDTGIQGDNMT
+1331 SADDTGVQGDNMT
-1344 NSTQPTFALQHIDD
+1344 NRTQPTFALQHIDD

-1428 NIELVNDSGIPD
+1428 NIELVNDSGIPN

-1479 TPGVWDYIWPDD
+1479 TTGVWDYIWPDD

-1720 TILSEPTI
+1720 TMLSEPTI

-2129 NTDDSGTKGDH
+2129 STDDSGTKGDN

-2316 TIDTTLSTPV
+2316 TIDTTLSVPV
-2326 IVLDSADDSG
+2326 IVLNSADDTG
-2336 VHGDNMTNHTQ
+2336 VQGDNMTNSTQ

-2367 HGGVTTTFDATKDAG
+2367 HGGVTTTFDATKGVG
-2382 GWTFTPTGAWADGDY
+2382 GWSFTPTGAWADGDY

-2446 RPHFQVTVPTDV
+2446 RPHFQVKVPTDV
-2458 NVVRLSIDGGKTWF
+2458 N
-2472 NATQSAT
+2472 
-2479 PGVWDYIW
+2479 
-2487 PDDVADGGYTLTV
+2487 
-2500 EATDEAGN
+2500 E
-2508 KATQTLDFTID
+2508 
-2519 TTLSVP
+2519 
-2525 TLSLDSADDSGIA
+2525 
-2538 GDNITN
+2538 
-2544 VKTPGFTLNNIDT
+2544 
-2557 DVSRVIVEVMHNGIK
+2557 
-2572 QEVPLVQTGGQ
+2572 
-2583 WRFAPTSDWA
+2583 
-2593 DGDYILTVK
+2593 
-2602 VEDRAGN
+2602 
-2609 VKQSAPLTVTVDTHI
+2609 
-2624 AIDRIELVND
+2624 
-2634 SGIPGDNLTNEARP
+2634 
-2648 HFQVTVPADVNGVRL
+2648 
-2663 SIDGGKTWFDA
+2663 
-2674 TQSATSGVWDY
+2674 
-2685 TWLTNV
+2685 
-2691 ANGPHTLMVEAS
+2691 
-2703 DKAGNKTTQKLDFT
+2703 
-2717 IDTILSEP
+2717 
-2725 TITLDSA
+2725 
-2732 DDSAAGD
+2732 
-2739 NITNV
+2739 
-2744 KMPGFTL
+2744 
-2751 GNIDADVTKVVVT
+2751 
-2764 VAHDGKNQQIE
+2764 
-2775 LIKNGGVWRFT
+2775 
-2786 PGAAWTDGDYT
+2786 
-2797 LTVKVEDK
+2797 
-2805 AGNTNY
+2805 
-2811 SAPLTVTIDTQTS
+2811 
-2824 IDRIELLNDTG
+2824 
-2835 IVGDNLTN
+2835 
-2843 EARPQFHI
+2843 
-2851 TVPTDVNSVQLSLDG
+2851 
-2866 GINWVNATLTSDGV
+2866 
-2880 WEYIW
+2880 
-2885 PTDLVENTYTLTVK
+2885 
-2899 ATDVAGNTATETLNF
+2899 
-2914 IIDTTLSTP
+2914 
-2923 TITLDSADDSGT
+2923 
-2935 ANDNKTNVKTP
+2935 
-2946 GFIIGGIDSD
+2946 
-2956 VTQVVVQVMRDGHS
+2956 
-2970 EEVELTQTNGQWRFV
+2970 
-2985 PGSAWTDGDYTLT
+2985 
-2998 VTVKDEAGNIRHS
+2998 
-3011 APLTVTIDT
+3011 
-3020 QITIDH
+3020 
-3026 IELVNDSGIPDDN
+3026 
-3039 LTNNVRPH
+3039 
-3047 FQVTVPTDVN
+3047 
-3057 VVRLSIDGG
+3057 VRLSIDGG

-3103 AGNKTTQQL
+3103 AGNQTTQKL

-3123 TIVLDNTDDSGTKG
+3123 TIVLDSTDDSGTKG
-3137 DNLTNVNKPTFL
+3137 DNLTNANKPTFI

-3277 AGIWDYTWPKDVTD
+3277 AGTWDYTWPKDVTD

-3344 RPGFTIGNIDADAHS
+3344 RPGFTIGNIDSDAQS

-3411 TPLVVTVDTQTSITD
+3411 TPLIVTVDTQTSITD

-3619 QIAIDRIE
+3619 QIAIDHIE

-3715 DITLLTPTIELAP
+3715 DITLMTPTIELAP

-3789 LADGSYTFTVTVT
+3789 LVDGSYTFTVTVT

-4523 GESAVDNITSVTT
+4523 GESAVDNITSVTK

-4551 VIRINGVSYS
+4551 VIRINGVSYP

-4886 RDNSELRSTAVDVT
+4886 RDNSELRSTAVDLT

-5293 NSGSLDDLITNHNKP
+5293 NSGSLDDLITSHNKP

-5376 DTSTFIDNPAMVAGS
+5376 DTSTFIDNPVMMAGS

-5406 PTFSI
+5406 PAFSI
-5411 FGEMNQSVQIFIDG
+5411 YGEMNQSVQIFIDG

-5474 DTFNTTPVAIDSIG
+5474 DTLNTTPVAIDSIG

-5536 VNEKGHWQ
+5536 VNDKGHWQ

-5574 YSIWVDTHIKV
+5574 YSIWVDTHIQV
-5585 FTSELDD
+5585 FTRELDD

-5599 EWWSN
+5599 DWWSN
-5604 SDLITM
+5604 SSTITM
-5610 RGTGEIGATVSLIV
+5610 RGMGEIGATVSLIV

-5633 VAATGRW
+5633 VAANGQW
-5640 ELSTDKLPEGT
+5640 ELSTDQLPEGK
-5651 YDISLV
+5651 YDITLS
-5657 IEDSAGNRWEDVREI
+5657 IEDNAGNRKEEVHEI

-5706 IITDSE
+5706 IITDSN

-5746 GNRSDDVPLDIMKE
+5746 GNRSDDVSLDIMKE

-5863 ALAAGEDNGASDSD
+5863 ALAAGEDNGVSDSD

-5909 DIYQATQGAD
+5909 DTYQATQGAD

-5925 PAAWNDGNYT
+5925 PAAWNDGTYT

-5968 HDDASDDATATA
+5968 HDDASDDATPTA
-5980 VTPPE
+5980 VTPLE

-5993 ATHLRTEPSAAEESV
+5993 DTHLRTVPSAAEESV
-6008 VKVTAYSITLLNADS
+6008 VKETAYSITLLNADS

-6046 NVSIMFEG
+6046 NVSVMFEG

-6113 VRGKTEDD
+6113 ARGKAEDD

>member
-1 MGNKSIQKFF
+1 
-11 ADQNS
+11 
-16 VIDLSSLGN
+16 
-25 AKGAK
+25 
-30 VSLSGPDMN
+30 SGPDMN

-305 TDGTYNLEAEAK
+305 TDGAYNLEAEAK

-431 APEKPTIELDD
+431 PPEKPTIELDD

-637 EDYVVLPNGII
+637 EDFVVLPNGII

-1031 DSDSGISDD
+1031 DSDSGIADD

-1105 IAGNKANSAIF
+1105 IAGNKANSAVF

-1188 IPGNTWADGSYT
+1188 TPGNTWADGSYT
-1200 LTVKVEDKAGNTN
+1200 LTVKVEDKAGNTS

-1319 DTTLSVPVIVLD
+1319 DTTLSVPVIVLN
-1331 SADDTGIQGDNMT
+1331 SADDTGVQGDNMT
-1344 NSTQPTFALQHIDD
+1344 NRTQPTFALQHIDD

-1479 TPGVWDYIWPDD
+1479 TPGAWDYIWPDD
-1491 VADGGYTLTVEATDE
+1491 VADGGYTLTVEATDK
-1506 AGNKATQ
+1506 AGNKTTQ
-1513 TLDFTIDTTLSV
+1513 ELDFTIDTTLSV

-1711 TQKLDFTID
+1711 TQKLDFIID
-1720 TILSEPTI
+1720 TLLSEPTI

-2129 NTDDSGTKGDH
+2129 STDDSGTKGDN

-2316 TIDTTLSTPV
+2316 TIDTTLSVPV
-2326 IVLDSADDSG
+2326 IVLNSADDTG
-2336 VHGDNMTNHTQ
+2336 VQGDNMTNSTQ

-2367 HGGVTTTFDATKDAG
+2367 HGGVTTTFDATKGVG
-2382 GWTFTPTGAWADGDY
+2382 GWSFTPTGAWADGDY

-2446 RPHFQVTVPTDV
+2446 RPHFQVKVPTDV
-2458 NVVRLSIDGGKTWF
+2458 N
-2472 NATQSAT
+2472 
-2479 PGVWDYIW
+2479 
-2487 PDDVADGGYTLTV
+2487 
-2500 EATDEAGN
+2500 E
-2508 KATQTLDFTID
+2508 
-2519 TTLSVP
+2519 
-2525 TLSLDSADDSGIA
+2525 
-2538 GDNITN
+2538 
-2544 VKTPGFTLNNIDT
+2544 
-2557 DVSRVIVEVMHNGIK
+2557 
-2572 QEVPLVQTGGQ
+2572 
-2583 WRFAPTSDWA
+2583 
-2593 DGDYILTVK
+2593 
-2602 VEDRAGN
+2602 
-2609 VKQSAPLTVTVDTHI
+2609 
-2624 AIDRIELVND
+2624 
-2634 SGIPGDNLTNEARP
+2634 
-2648 HFQVTVPADVNGVRL
+2648 
-2663 SIDGGKTWFDA
+2663 
-2674 TQSATSGVWDY
+2674 
-2685 TWLTNV
+2685 
-2691 ANGPHTLMVEAS
+2691 
-2703 DKAGNKTTQKLDFT
+2703 
-2717 IDTILSEP
+2717 
-2725 TITLDSA
+2725 
-2732 DDSAAGD
+2732 
-2739 NITNV
+2739 
-2744 KMPGFTL
+2744 
-2751 GNIDADVTKVVVT
+2751 
-2764 VAHDGKNQQIE
+2764 
-2775 LIKNGGVWRFT
+2775 
-2786 PGAAWTDGDYT
+2786 
-2797 LTVKVEDK
+2797 
-2805 AGNTNY
+2805 
-2811 SAPLTVTIDTQTS
+2811 
-2824 IDRIELLNDTG
+2824 
-2835 IVGDNLTN
+2835 
-2843 EARPQFHI
+2843 
-2851 TVPTDVNSVQLSLDG
+2851 
-2866 GINWVNATLTSDGV
+2866 
-2880 WEYIW
+2880 
-2885 PTDLVENTYTLTVK
+2885 
-2899 ATDVAGNTATETLNF
+2899 
-2914 IIDTTLSTP
+2914 
-2923 TITLDSADDSGT
+2923 
-2935 ANDNKTNVKTP
+2935 
-2946 GFIIGGIDSD
+2946 
-2956 VTQVVVQVMRDGHS
+2956 
-2970 EEVELTQTNGQWRFV
+2970 
-2985 PGSAWTDGDYTLT
+2985 
-2998 VTVKDEAGNIRHS
+2998 
-3011 APLTVTIDT
+3011 
-3020 QITIDH
+3020 
-3026 IELVNDSGIPDDN
+3026 
-3039 LTNNVRPH
+3039 
-3047 FQVTVPTDVN
+3047 
-3057 VVRLSIDGG
+3057 VRLSIDGG

-3103 AGNKTTQQL
+3103 AGNQTTQKL
-3112 DFIIDTLLSEP
+3112 DFIIDTMLSEP
-3123 TIVLDNTDDSGTKG
+3123 TIVLDSTDDSGTKG
-3137 DNLTNVNKPTFL
+3137 DNLTNANKPTFI

-3157 RYVTVEVQHGGTKEV
+3157 RYVTVEVQYGGTKEV

-3317 TRLSTPTIAMDSRDD
+3317 TRLSTPTITMDSRDD

-3344 RPGFTIGNIDADAHS
+3344 RPGFTIGNIDSDAQS

-3411 TPLVVTVDTQTSITD
+3411 TPLIVTVDTQTSITD

-3467 NWVSATQGIEG
+3467 NWVSAAQGIEG

-3619 QIAIDRIE
+3619 QIAIDHIE

-3715 DITLLTPTIELAP
+3715 DITLMTPTIELAP

-3850 DIHQVDSD
+3850 DIRQVDSD

-4306 AELRIEIDTQVQID
+4306 AELKIEIDTQVQID

-4523 GESAVDNITSVTT
+4523 GESAVDNITSVTK

-4551 VIRINGVSYS
+4551 VIRINGVSYP

-4825 FTTNNKTPTLI
+4825 FTTNNKTPTLV
-4836 GSTLP
+4836 GNTLP
-4841 NTIVSIYVD
+4841 NAIVSIYVD

-4970 YELTFKVEDVAGN
+4970 YVLTFKVEDVAGN

-5038 RNPQGVVIATLVVG
+5038 RSPQGVVIATLVVG

-5082 QKEIL
+5082 QKDIL

-5337 GTWSYQFDNAL
+5337 GTWSYQFDNVL

-5411 FGEMNQSVQIFIDG
+5411 SGEMNQSVQIFIDG

-5574 YSIWVDTHIKV
+5574 YSIWVDTHIQV

-5599 EWWSN
+5599 DWWSN
-5604 SDLITM
+5604 SSTITM
-5610 RGTGEIGATVSLIV
+5610 RGMGEIGATVSLIV

-5633 VAATGRW
+5633 VAANGQW
-5640 ELSTDKLPEGT
+5640 ELSTDQLPEGK
-5651 YDISLV
+5651 YDITLS
-5657 IEDSAGNRWEDVREI
+5657 IEDNAGNRKEEVHEI

-5706 IITDSE
+5706 IITDSN

-5746 GNRSDDVPLDIMKE
+5746 GNRSDDVSLDIMKE

-5863 ALAAGEDNGASDSD
+5863 ALAAGEDNGVSDSD

-5909 DIYQATQGAD
+5909 DTYQATQGAD

-5925 PAAWNDGNYT
+5925 PAAWNDGTYT

-5993 ATHLRTEPSAAEESV
+5993 ATHLRTVPSAAEESV
-6008 VKVTAYSITLLNADS
+6008 VKETAYSITLLNADS

-6113 VRGKTEDD
+6113 ARGKTEDD

>member
-39 ITTPRGSVIIVN
+39 ITTPHGSVIIVN

-535 AEIETTNDSGIV
+535 AEIETTDDSGIV

-596 DSVEGINNLT
+596 DSVEGVNNLT

-619 SFSYVIDTI
+619 SFSYVIDTV

-637 EDYVVLPNGII
+637 EDFVVLPNGII

-1031 DSDSGISDD
+1031 DSDSGIADD

-1105 IAGNKANSAIF
+1105 IAGNKANSAVF

-1374 TFDATKGTGGWTFTP
+1374 TFDATKGTGGWSFTP
-1389 PTSWADG
+1389 TGAWADG

-1428 NIELVNDSGIPD
+1428 NIELVNDSGIPN

-1479 TPGVWDYIWPDD
+1479 TPGAWDYIWPDD
-1491 VADGGYTLTVEATDE
+1491 VADGGYTLTVEATDK
-1506 AGNKATQ
+1506 AGNKTTQ
-1513 TLDFTIDTTLSV
+1513 ELDFTIDTTLSV

-2129 NTDDSGTKGDH
+2129 STDDSGTKGDN

-2316 TIDTTLSTPV
+2316 TIDTTLSVPV
-2326 IVLDSADDSG
+2326 IVLNSADDTG
-2336 VHGDNMTNHTQ
+2336 VQGDNMTNSTQ

-2367 HGGVTTTFDATKDAG
+2367 HGGVTTTFDATKGVG
-2382 GWTFTPTGAWADGDY
+2382 GWSFTPTGAWADGDY

-2446 RPHFQVTVPTDV
+2446 RPHFQVKVPTDV
-2458 NVVRLSIDGGKTWF
+2458 N
-2472 NATQSAT
+2472 
-2479 PGVWDYIW
+2479 
-2487 PDDVADGGYTLTV
+2487 
-2500 EATDEAGN
+2500 E
-2508 KATQTLDFTID
+2508 
-2519 TTLSVP
+2519 
-2525 TLSLDSADDSGIA
+2525 
-2538 GDNITN
+2538 
-2544 VKTPGFTLNNIDT
+2544 
-2557 DVSRVIVEVMHNGIK
+2557 
-2572 QEVPLVQTGGQ
+2572 
-2583 WRFAPTSDWA
+2583 
-2593 DGDYILTVK
+2593 
-2602 VEDRAGN
+2602 
-2609 VKQSAPLTVTVDTHI
+2609 
-2624 AIDRIELVND
+2624 
-2634 SGIPGDNLTNEARP
+2634 
-2648 HFQVTVPADVNGVRL
+2648 
-2663 SIDGGKTWFDA
+2663 
-2674 TQSATSGVWDY
+2674 
-2685 TWLTNV
+2685 
-2691 ANGPHTLMVEAS
+2691 
-2703 DKAGNKTTQKLDFT
+2703 
-2717 IDTILSEP
+2717 
-2725 TITLDSA
+2725 
-2732 DDSAAGD
+2732 
-2739 NITNV
+2739 
-2744 KMPGFTL
+2744 
-2751 GNIDADVTKVVVT
+2751 
-2764 VAHDGKNQQIE
+2764 
-2775 LIKNGGVWRFT
+2775 
-2786 PGAAWTDGDYT
+2786 
-2797 LTVKVEDK
+2797 
-2805 AGNTNY
+2805 
-2811 SAPLTVTIDTQTS
+2811 
-2824 IDRIELLNDTG
+2824 
-2835 IVGDNLTN
+2835 
-2843 EARPQFHI
+2843 
-2851 TVPTDVNSVQLSLDG
+2851 
-2866 GINWVNATLTSDGV
+2866 
-2880 WEYIW
+2880 
-2885 PTDLVENTYTLTVK
+2885 
-2899 ATDVAGNTATETLNF
+2899 
-2914 IIDTTLSTP
+2914 
-2923 TITLDSADDSGT
+2923 
-2935 ANDNKTNVKTP
+2935 
-2946 GFIIGGIDSD
+2946 
-2956 VTQVVVQVMRDGHS
+2956 
-2970 EEVELTQTNGQWRFV
+2970 
-2985 PGSAWTDGDYTLT
+2985 
-2998 VTVKDEAGNIRHS
+2998 
-3011 APLTVTIDT
+3011 
-3020 QITIDH
+3020 
-3026 IELVNDSGIPDDN
+3026 
-3039 LTNNVRPH
+3039 
-3047 FQVTVPTDVN
+3047 
-3057 VVRLSIDGG
+3057 VRLSIDGG

-3087 DVGEGKHTLT
+3087 DVGEGKHILT

-3123 TIVLDNTDDSGTKG
+3123 TIVLDSTDDSGTKG

-3317 TRLSTPTIAMDSRDD
+3317 TRLSTPTITMDSRDD

-3344 RPGFTIGNIDADAHS
+3344 RPGFTIGNIDSDAQS

-3411 TPLVVTVDTQTSITD
+3411 TPLIVTVDTQTSITD

-3467 NWVSATQGIEG
+3467 NWVSAAQGIEG

-3619 QIAIDRIE
+3619 QIAIDHIE

-3715 DITLLTPTIELAP
+3715 DITLMTPTIELAP

-3850 DIHQVDSD
+3850 DIRQVDSD

-4261 HIDGRDYTIENTGGN
+4261 HIDGRDYTIENTGEN

-4306 AELRIEIDTQVQID
+4306 AELKIEIDTQVQID

-4523 GESAVDNITSVTT
+4523 GESAVDNITSVTK

-4551 VIRINGVSYS
+4551 VIRINGVSYP

-4886 RDNSELRSTAVDVT
+4886 RDNSELRSTAVDLT

-5293 NSGSLDDLITNHNKP
+5293 NSGSLDDLITSHNKP

-5376 DTSTFIDNPAMVAGS
+5376 DTSTFIDNPVMMAGS

-5406 PTFSI
+5406 PAFSI
-5411 FGEMNQSVQIFIDG
+5411 YGEMNQSVQIFIDG

-5474 DTFNTTPVAIDSIG
+5474 DTLNTTPVAIDSIG

-5536 VNEKGHWQ
+5536 VNDKGHWQ

-5574 YSIWVDTHIKV
+5574 YSIWVDTHIQV

-5599 EWWSN
+5599 DWWSN
-5604 SDLITM
+5604 SSTITM
-5610 RGTGEIGATVSLIV
+5610 RGMGEIGATVSLIV

-5633 VAATGRW
+5633 VAANGQW
-5640 ELSTDKLPEGT
+5640 ELSTDQLPEGK
-5651 YDISLV
+5651 YDITLS
-5657 IEDSAGNRWEDVREI
+5657 IEDNAGNRKEEVHEI

-5706 IITDSE
+5706 IITDSN

-5925 PAAWNDGNYT
+5925 PAAWNDGTYT

-5968 HDDASDDATATA
+5968 HNDASDDATATA

-5993 ATHLRTEPSAAEESV
+5993 ATHLRTVPSVAEESV
-6008 VKVTAYSITLLNADS
+6008 VKETAYSITLLNADS

-6046 NVSIMFEG
+6046 NVSVMFEG

-6082 VKFIDKDND
+6082 VKFIDKDDD

-6113 VRGKTEDD
+6113 ARGKAEDD

>member
-39 ITTPRGSVIIVN
+39 ITTPHGSVIIVN

-535 AEIETTNDSGIV
+535 AEIETTDDSGIV

-596 DSVEGINNLT
+596 DSVEGVNNLT

-619 SFSYVIDTI
+619 SFSYVIDTV

-637 EDYVVLPNGII
+637 EDFVVLPNGII

-1031 DSDSGISDD
+1031 DSDSGIADD

-1105 IAGNKANSAIF
+1105 IAGNKANSAVF

-1374 TFDATKGTGGWTFTP
+1374 TFDATKGTGGWSFTP
-1389 PTSWADG
+1389 TGAWADG

-1428 NIELVNDSGIPD
+1428 NIELVNDSGIPN

-1479 TPGVWDYIWPDD
+1479 TPGAWDYIWPDD
-1491 VADGGYTLTVEATDE
+1491 VADGGYTLTVEATDK
-1506 AGNKATQ
+1506 AGNKTTQ
-1513 TLDFTIDTTLSV
+1513 ELDFTIDTTLSV

-2129 NTDDSGTKGDH
+2129 STDDSGTKGDN

-2316 TIDTTLSTPV
+2316 TIDTTLSVPV
-2326 IVLDSADDSG
+2326 IVLNSADDTG
-2336 VHGDNMTNHTQ
+2336 VQGDNMTNSTQ

-2367 HGGVTTTFDATKDAG
+2367 HGGVTTTFDATKGTG
-2382 GWTFTPTGAWADGDY
+2382 GWSFTPTGAWADGDY

-2435 GIPDDNLTNNV
+2435 GIPNDNLTNNV
-2446 RPHFQVTVPTDV
+2446 RPHFQVKVPTDV
-2458 NVVRLSIDGGKTWF
+2458 N
-2472 NATQSAT
+2472 
-2479 PGVWDYIW
+2479 
-2487 PDDVADGGYTLTV
+2487 
-2500 EATDEAGN
+2500 E
-2508 KATQTLDFTID
+2508 
-2519 TTLSVP
+2519 
-2525 TLSLDSADDSGIA
+2525 
-2538 GDNITN
+2538 
-2544 VKTPGFTLNNIDT
+2544 
-2557 DVSRVIVEVMHNGIK
+2557 
-2572 QEVPLVQTGGQ
+2572 
-2583 WRFAPTSDWA
+2583 
-2593 DGDYILTVK
+2593 
-2602 VEDRAGN
+2602 
-2609 VKQSAPLTVTVDTHI
+2609 
-2624 AIDRIELVND
+2624 
-2634 SGIPGDNLTNEARP
+2634 
-2648 HFQVTVPADVNGVRL
+2648 
-2663 SIDGGKTWFDA
+2663 
-2674 TQSATSGVWDY
+2674 
-2685 TWLTNV
+2685 
-2691 ANGPHTLMVEAS
+2691 
-2703 DKAGNKTTQKLDFT
+2703 
-2717 IDTILSEP
+2717 
-2725 TITLDSA
+2725 
-2732 DDSAAGD
+2732 
-2739 NITNV
+2739 
-2744 KMPGFTL
+2744 
-2751 GNIDADVTKVVVT
+2751 
-2764 VAHDGKNQQIE
+2764 
-2775 LIKNGGVWRFT
+2775 
-2786 PGAAWTDGDYT
+2786 
-2797 LTVKVEDK
+2797 
-2805 AGNTNY
+2805 
-2811 SAPLTVTIDTQTS
+2811 
-2824 IDRIELLNDTG
+2824 
-2835 IVGDNLTN
+2835 
-2843 EARPQFHI
+2843 
-2851 TVPTDVNSVQLSLDG
+2851 
-2866 GINWVNATLTSDGV
+2866 
-2880 WEYIW
+2880 
-2885 PTDLVENTYTLTVK
+2885 
-2899 ATDVAGNTATETLNF
+2899 
-2914 IIDTTLSTP
+2914 
-2923 TITLDSADDSGT
+2923 
-2935 ANDNKTNVKTP
+2935 
-2946 GFIIGGIDSD
+2946 
-2956 VTQVVVQVMRDGHS
+2956 
-2970 EEVELTQTNGQWRFV
+2970 
-2985 PGSAWTDGDYTLT
+2985 
-2998 VTVKDEAGNIRHS
+2998 
-3011 APLTVTIDT
+3011 
-3020 QITIDH
+3020 
-3026 IELVNDSGIPDDN
+3026 
-3039 LTNNVRPH
+3039 
-3047 FQVTVPTDVN
+3047 
-3057 VVRLSIDGG
+3057 VRLSIDGG

-3103 AGNKTTQQL
+3103 AGNQTTQKL
-3112 DFIIDTLLSEP
+3112 DFIIDTMLSEP
-3123 TIVLDNTDDSGTKG
+3123 TIVLDSTDDSGTKG
-3137 DNLTNVNKPTFL
+3137 DNLTNANKPTFI

-3157 RYVTVEVQHGGTKEV
+3157 RYVTVEVQYGGTKEV

-3317 TRLSTPTIAMDSRDD
+3317 TRLSTPTITMDSRDD

-3344 RPGFTIGNIDADAHS
+3344 RPGFTIGNIDSDAQS

-3411 TPLVVTVDTQTSITD
+3411 TPLIVTVDTQTSITD

-3467 NWVSATQGIEG
+3467 NWVSAAQGIEG

-3619 QIAIDRIE
+3619 QIAIDHIE

-3715 DITLLTPTIELAP
+3715 DITLMTPTIELAP

-3850 DIHQVDSD
+3850 DIRQVDSD

-4261 HIDGRDYTIENTGGN
+4261 HIDGRDYTIENTWGN

-4306 AELRIEIDTQVQID
+4306 AELKIEIDTQVQID

-4523 GESAVDNITSVTT
+4523 GESAVDNITSVTK

-4551 VIRINGVSYS
+4551 VIRINGVSYP

-4886 RDNSELRSTAVDVT
+4886 RDNSELRSTAVDLT

-4928 GGTSEPNSKITIFVN
+4928 GGTSEPNSKIAIFVN

-5052 NDGRWSAELDLRE
+5052 NDGRWSAKLDLRE

-5293 NSGSLDDLITNHNKP
+5293 NSGSLDDLITSHNKP

-5376 DTSTFIDNPAMVAGS
+5376 DTSTFIDNPVMMAGS

-5406 PTFSI
+5406 PAFSI
-5411 FGEMNQSVQIFIDG
+5411 YGEMNQSVQIFIDG

-5474 DTFNTTPVAIDSIG
+5474 DTLNTTPVAIDSIG

-5536 VNEKGHWQ
+5536 VNDKGHWQ

-5574 YSIWVDTHIKV
+5574 YSIWVDTHIQV

-5599 EWWSN
+5599 DWWSN
-5604 SDLITM
+5604 SSTITM
-5610 RGTGEIGATVSLIV
+5610 RGMGEIGATVSLIV

-5633 VAATGRW
+5633 VAANGQW
-5640 ELSTDKLPEGT
+5640 ELSTDQLPEGK
-5651 YDISLV
+5651 YDITLS
-5657 IEDSAGNRWEDVREI
+5657 IEDNAGNRKEEVHEI

-5706 IITDSE
+5706 IITDSN

-5925 PAAWNDGNYT
+5925 PAAWNDGTYT

-5968 HDDASDDATATA
+5968 HNDASDDATATA

-5993 ATHLRTEPSAAEESV
+5993 ATHLRTVPSVAEESV
-6008 VKVTAYSITLLNADS
+6008 VKETAYSITLLNADS

-6046 NVSIMFEG
+6046 NVSVMFEG

-6082 VKFIDKDND
+6082 VKFIDKDDD

-6113 VRGKTEDD
+6113 ARGKAEDD

>member
-119 KQLDDAENAKK
+119 KQLDEAENAKK

-154 EVQNSSKQI
+154 EVQNSSKQM
-163 EEMLQNFLADNVAK
+163 EEMLQEFLADNVAK

-442 SSDSGIKNDN
+442 SSDSGIKNDS

-535 AEIETTNDSGIV
+535 AEIETTDDSGIV

-596 DSVEGINNLT
+596 DSVEGVNNLT

-619 SFSYVIDTI
+619 SFSYVIDTV

-637 EDYVVLPNGII
+637 EDFVVLPNGII

-1031 DSDSGISDD
+1031 DSDSGIADD

-1105 IAGNKANSAIF
+1105 IAGNKANSAVF

-1188 IPGNTWADGSYT
+1188 TPGNTWADGSYT

-1374 TFDATKGTGGWTFTP
+1374 TFDATKGTGGWSFTP
-1389 PTSWADG
+1389 TGAWADG

-1428 NIELVNDSGIPD
+1428 NIELVNDSGIPN

-1479 TPGVWDYIWPDD
+1479 TPGAWDYIWPDD
-1491 VADGGYTLTVEATDE
+1491 VADGGYTLTVEATDK
-1506 AGNKATQ
+1506 AGNKTTQ
-1513 TLDFTIDTTLSV
+1513 ELDFTIDTTLSV

-1563 IVEVM
+1563 TVEVM

-1673 DATQSATSG
+1673 DATQSATPG

-1711 TQKLDFTID
+1711 TQKLDFIID
-1720 TILSEPTI
+1720 TMLSEPTI

-2014 LTVTIDTQITIDHIE
+2014 LTVTIDTQIAIDHIE

-2034 GIPDDNLTNNV
+2034 GIPDDNLTN
-2045 RPHFQVTVPTDVNVV
+2045 
-2060 RLSIDGGKTWFN
+2060 
-2072 ATQSATPGVWDYTWL
+2072 
-2087 ADVGEGKHT
+2087 
-2096 LTVEATDKAGNKT
+2096 EA
-2109 TQQLDFIIDTL
+2109 
-2120 LSEPTIVLD
+2120 
-2129 NTDDSGTKGDH
+2129 
-2140 LTNVN
+2140 
-2145 KPTFL
+2145 
-2150 LGNIDADARY
+2150 
-2160 VTVEVQHGGTKEVLT
+2160 
-2175 ATKDATGNWS
+2175 
-2185 VTPTGTWADGDYTLT
+2185 
-2200 VRVEDEAGNEKH
+2200 
-2212 SASLTVTVD
+2212 
-2221 TQITIDVIELVND
+2221 
-2234 NGIPGD
+2234 
-2240 NMTNDAHPQFRV
+2240 
-2252 TVPGDV
+2252 
-2258 NEVSLSIDGG
+2258 
-2268 VTWVKATQS
+2268 
-2277 ATPGVW
+2277 
-2283 NYTWPGTVPDGD
+2283 
-2295 YTLNV
+2295 
-2300 KATDNAGNTV
+2300 
-2310 TETLHF
+2310 
-2316 TIDTTLSTPV
+2316 
-2326 IVLDSADDSG
+2326 
-2336 VHGDNMTNHTQ
+2336 
-2347 PTFALQHID
+2347 
-2356 DDAVRVTVSVE
+2356 
-2367 HGGVTTTFDATKDAG
+2367 
-2382 GWTFTPTGAWADGDY
+2382 
-2397 TLSVSVEDKA
+2397 
-2407 GNTSH
+2407 
-2412 SASLTVTVDTQIA
+2412 
-2425 INNIELVNDS
+2425 
-2435 GIPDDNLTNNV
+2435 
-2446 RPHFQVTVPTDV
+2446 
-2458 NVVRLSIDGGKTWF
+2458 
-2472 NATQSAT
+2472 
-2479 PGVWDYIW
+2479 
-2487 PDDVADGGYTLTV
+2487 
-2500 EATDEAGN
+2500 
-2508 KATQTLDFTID
+2508 
-2519 TTLSVP
+2519 
-2525 TLSLDSADDSGIA
+2525 
-2538 GDNITN
+2538 
-2544 VKTPGFTLNNIDT
+2544 
-2557 DVSRVIVEVMHNGIK
+2557 
-2572 QEVPLVQTGGQ
+2572 
-2583 WRFAPTSDWA
+2583 
-2593 DGDYILTVK
+2593 
-2602 VEDRAGN
+2602 
-2609 VKQSAPLTVTVDTHI
+2609 
-2624 AIDRIELVND
+2624 
-2634 SGIPGDNLTNEARP
+2634 
-2648 HFQVTVPADVNGVRL
+2648 
-2663 SIDGGKTWFDA
+2663 
-2674 TQSATSGVWDY
+2674 
-2685 TWLTNV
+2685 
-2691 ANGPHTLMVEAS
+2691 
-2703 DKAGNKTTQKLDFT
+2703 
-2717 IDTILSEP
+2717 
-2725 TITLDSA
+2725 
-2732 DDSAAGD
+2732 
-2739 NITNV
+2739 
-2744 KMPGFTL
+2744 
-2751 GNIDADVTKVVVT
+2751 
-2764 VAHDGKNQQIE
+2764 
-2775 LIKNGGVWRFT
+2775 
-2786 PGAAWTDGDYT
+2786 
-2797 LTVKVEDK
+2797 
-2805 AGNTNY
+2805 
-2811 SAPLTVTIDTQTS
+2811 
-2824 IDRIELLNDTG
+2824 
-2835 IVGDNLTN
+2835 
-2843 EARPQFHI
+2843 
-2851 TVPTDVNSVQLSLDG
+2851 
-2866 GINWVNATLTSDGV
+2866 
-2880 WEYIW
+2880 
-2885 PTDLVENTYTLTVK
+2885 
-2899 ATDVAGNTATETLNF
+2899 
-2914 IIDTTLSTP
+2914 
-2923 TITLDSADDSGT
+2923 
-2935 ANDNKTNVKTP
+2935 
-2946 GFIIGGIDSD
+2946 
-2956 VTQVVVQVMRDGHS
+2956 
-2970 EEVELTQTNGQWRFV
+2970 
-2985 PGSAWTDGDYTLT
+2985 
-2998 VTVKDEAGNIRHS
+2998 
-3011 APLTVTIDT
+3011 
-3020 QITIDH
+3020 
-3026 IELVNDSGIPDDN
+3026 
-3039 LTNNVRPH
+3039 RPH

-3172 LTATKGATGI
+3172 LTATKDATGNWSVTPTGTWADGDYTLTVRVEDEAGNEKHSASLTVTVDTQITIDAIELVNDNGIPGDNMTNDAHPQFRVTVPGDVNEVSLSIDGGVTWVKATQSATPGVWNYTWPGTVPDGDYTLNVKATDNAGNTVTETLHFTIDTTLSTPVIVLDSADDTGIQGDNMTNRTQPTFNLQHIDDDAVRVTVSVEHGGVTTTFDATKGVGGWTFTPPTSWGAGDYTLSVSVEDKAGNTSHSASLTVTVDTQIAINNIELVNDSGIPDDNLTNNVRPQFQVKVPTDVNEVRLSIDGGKTWFNATQSATPGVWDYTWLADVGEGKHTLTVEATDKAGNQTTQKLDFIIDTLLSEPTIVLDSTDDSGTKGDNLTNANKPTFLLGNIDADARYVTVEVQHGSTKEVLTATKGATGI

-3197 LTVRVEDDAGN
+3197 LTVRVEDEAGN

-3216 VTVDTQITIDVIEL
+3216 VTVDTQITIDAIEL

-3317 TRLSTPTIAMDSRDD
+3317 TRLSTPTITMDSRDD

-3344 RPGFTIGNIDADAHS
+3344 RPGFTIGNIDSDAQS

-3411 TPLVVTVDTQTSITD
+3411 TPLIVTVDTQTSITD

-3467 NWVSATQGIEG
+3467 NWVSAAQGIEG

-3493 TLTVMVTD
+3493 ILTVMVTD

-3619 QIAIDRIE
+3619 QIAIDHIE

-3691 QHTLTVEVTDGAGN
+3691 QHTLIVEVTDGAGN
-3705 KMTETLNFTI
+3705 KMTGTLDFTI

-3745 PVFVLGSIDKD
+3745 PIFVLGSIDKD

-3850 DIHQVDSD
+3850 DIRQVDSD

-3889 ASWADGSY
+3889 ASWTDGSY

-3952 DVPGDVVQV
+3952 DVPGDVIQV

-3996 LRVEATDEAGN
+3996 LRVEATDQAGN

-4188 DGQHTLLVDVT
+4188 DGKHTLLVDVT

-4306 AELRIEIDTQVQID
+4306 AELQIEIDTQVQID

-4523 GESAVDNITSVTT
+4523 GESAVDNITSVTK

-4551 VIRINGVSYS
+4551 VIRINGVSYP

-4613 RMEPASDTGNSNSD
+4613 RMEPASDTGSSNSD

-4656 GREVLKQTI
+4656 GREVLKHTI

-4719 DPSIDDQH
+4719 DPSIDDQY
-4727 EATSLRPEFKGFA
+4727 EATSLRPEFKGLA

-4825 FTTNNKTPTLI
+4825 FTTNNKTPTLV
-4836 GSTLP
+4836 GNTLP
-4841 NTIVSIYVD
+4841 NAIVSIYVD

-4970 YELTFKVEDVAGN
+4970 YVLTFKVEDVAGN

-5082 QKEIL
+5082 QKDIL

-5293 NSGSLDDLITNHNKP
+5293 NSGSLDDLITSHNKP

-5376 DTSTFIDNPAMVAGS
+5376 DTSTFIDNPVMMAGS

-5406 PTFSI
+5406 PAFSI
-5411 FGEMNQSVQIFIDG
+5411 YGEMNQSVQIFIDG

-5536 VNEKGHWQ
+5536 VNDKGHWQ

-5574 YSIWVDTHIKV
+5574 YSIWVDTHIQV

-5599 EWWSN
+5599 DWWSN
-5604 SDLITM
+5604 SSTITM
-5610 RGTGEIGATVSLIV
+5610 RGMGEIGATVSLIV

-5633 VAATGRW
+5633 VAANGQW
-5640 ELSTDKLPEGT
+5640 ELSTDQLPEGK
-5651 YDISLV
+5651 YDITLS
-5657 IEDSAGNRWEDVREI
+5657 IEDNAGNRKEEVHEI

-5706 IITDSE
+5706 IITDSN

-5760 VPVISLSPDSDSGT
+5760 TPVISLSPDSDSGT

-5782 KQPTFIIGNLES
+5782 NQPTFIIGNLES

-5863 ALAAGEDNGASDSD
+5863 ALAAGEGNGASDSD
-5877 NVTNHTQPKFTL
+5877 NVTNHNHTQPKFTL

-5925 PAAWNDGNYT
+5925 PAAWNDGTYT

-5945 NSQQSASLAVTVD
+5945 NSLQSASLEVTVD

-5993 ATHLRTEPSAAEESV
+5993 ATHLRTVPSAAEESV
-6008 VKVTAYSITLLNADS
+6008 VKETAYSITLLNADS

-6046 NVSIMFEG
+6046 NVSVMFEG

-6082 VKFIDKDND
+6082 VKFIDKDDD

-6113 VRGKTEDD
+6113 ARGKTEDD